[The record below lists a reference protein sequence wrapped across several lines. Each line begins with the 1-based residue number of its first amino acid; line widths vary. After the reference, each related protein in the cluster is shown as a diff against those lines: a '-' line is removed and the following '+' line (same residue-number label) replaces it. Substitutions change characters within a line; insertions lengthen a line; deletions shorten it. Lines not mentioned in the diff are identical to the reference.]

1 MVKRKS
7 LDDTDP
13 ECGKGIPF
21 PIQTFLWRQT
31 SAFLRPKLG
40 KQYEASCVSFE
51 RVLVENK
58 LHGLSPALSEAIQSI
73 SRWELVQAAL
83 PHVLHC
89 TAILLSNRNKLGHQD
104 KLGVAETKLLHTL
117 HWMLLEA
124 AQECNHEPS
133 LGHGWSGGSSSS
145 AFLQPLGMGNQ
156 GSPPGRVGQSC
167 PGSGTGSGSG
177 VPRRSGSL
185 EEDEHARNKLFHKS
199 MATVELFVFL
209 FAPLIHRIKESDLT
223 FRLASGLV
231 LWQPMW
237 EHRQPDV
244 PAFSAL
250 IKPVRNIVT
259 AKRNSPVNN
268 QCSPCG
274 SSNQGQMGF
283 QVVCETAQS
292 DSSSPGA
299 GEQSCRRGNSVERG
313 GPSRPQAPPHDKG
326 VSKKKTSAPVGIPFS
341 LAQRAR
347 YATYF
352 DVAVLRCLLQP
363 HWTEEGVHW
372 ALMFYLQRLRQI
384 LEERPERPPE
394 PLIPPLPR
402 PRSSSMV
409 AATPSLVNTHK
420 TQDMSLKSN
429 EEAKSL
435 SSETFSKVSMTNLR
449 RPAVPDLSSDLGMNL
464 FKKFKNRREDRE
476 RKGSI
481 PFHHTGKKR
490 QRRMGVPF
498 LLHDDHLDV
507 SPTRSTFS
515 FGSFSGVGDDRRALE
530 RGGWQ
535 ATIMGKF
542 TRRGS
547 SDTAADADSLS
558 VKHSHS
564 HHSLLRDLP
573 DHSNSHSDNTVHAK
587 GDVRSQ
593 ISTITMATFNT
604 TVASFNVGYADF
616 FTEHMKKLCNPVSIP
631 EIPTEPLACANL
643 PRSFTDSCIN
653 YSCLEEGDSIEGTN
667 NFILKNGM
675 LDLTAILRALYA
687 VLTHDI
693 SSRICDVSLNIIDC
707 LLQLGVVPGMGK
719 KLTKP
724 KDKENDEM
732 RLPKEG
738 ANQSLGGAQGGV
750 SGGCMG
756 AAPGGGGGDG
766 GGGSG
771 GSGGGSGGSGGGSRD
786 DVTENK
792 KKDGKDDGSLLSTHR
807 LALTMLIKIVK
818 SLGCAYGCG
827 EGHRGLSGDR
837 LRMQAQNCL
846 TNLYKLDKVQ
856 FRQTMRDYVNK
867 DSLNNIV
874 DFLHALLGFCMEPV
888 TDKYGSAGERSR
900 REKKRNLDKAGF
912 GNNFTTGDN
921 KSLAQNMEAVVVGC
935 MFKSLITRCASTTHE
950 LHSPENLGLYCDI
963 RQLVQFIKES
973 HGNVFRRVAL
983 SALLD
988 SAEKLATAKKPE
1000 EKEEIVII
1008 KQTMPRRSE
1017 VGVSGEKGAQPS
1029 TAADECRSCISSRPP
1044 QTPEHDDQIP
1054 GALLGRKDFWRKMFK
1069 SQSAA
1074 SDTSSQSEQDTS
1086 ECTTAHSGTTTDRRS
1101 RSRSRRIS
1109 LRKKLKLPI
1118 GNWLKRSSL
1127 SGLTDGVEDLLDIS
1141 SVDRLSFIRQSS
1153 KVKFTSNVKLSEVG
1167 GVEYG
1172 RDEEENFFK
1181 RLGKWRSGRRNPSKL
1196 HHTEE
1201 KDGPQGFQERLA
1213 ASQEAMKNK
1222 NVVNLGA
1229 IRQGM
1234 KRFQFLLN
1242 CCEPGTIPDAS
1253 ILAAALDLEAPVVA
1267 RASLFLECA
1276 RFVHRCNRGNWPEW
1290 MKGHHVNITKRGLSR
1305 GRSPIVGNKRN
1316 QKLQWNAAK
1325 HFCQW
1330 GDAIGTRLSELC
1342 HSDSE
1347 SPANIL
1353 GFIYDEETKRRMRK
1367 EDEEED
1373 FLDDNTVNPT
1383 KCGCPF
1389 ALKMAA
1395 CQLLLEITTFLRETF
1410 PCLPRPRTEPQVDLD
1425 SGRLRLNPELGRH
1438 RYERK
1443 ISFAGILDDED
1454 GHDSLNSSSHTLKSD
1469 TPSDEKKVQ
1478 EPLAPIRKIRIGGS
1492 RLLQIKGARS
1502 FKVKKGGSLSS
1513 IRRAGSLKSTKMPR
1527 QDSESE
1533 NDEGLL
1539 SQSRDTVTDIG
1550 SPWSTS
1556 EPSIEPEGS
1565 GGTGGPE
1572 DNYHRNMSWLHI
1584 MILLCNQQSFICTH
1598 VEFCHPRCYQHHSR
1612 SCARLVRAVKL
1623 LYGETVDSLREDRAG
1638 NVSGR
1643 AKRNKECSDKSS
1655 LRTPSMKRRPTDSNA
1670 DGKKDT
1676 GMLKYIRNQVMS
1688 LAPAPLS
1695 LLIKAAPILTEDMYG
1710 DVQPAAWEL
1719 LLSVDEHMAAA
1730 AAAMFLLCA
1739 VKVPDAVTEMMMAEF
1754 QHAEASQRINSVFK
1768 FYTLWRFRYQV
1779 WPRMEEGAQ
1788 QIFKIPPPS
1797 INFTLPSPILGMPCV
1812 PMFDP
1817 PWVPSNTGSV
1827 QDPINEDNSKSF
1839 SARAVSRSHQR
1850 AEHILKNLQQEEEKR
1865 RLGRE
1870 ASIITAIPVAQ
1881 EACYEPTCGPPPEQE
1896 EEEEAVNLASRRMS
1910 VTPSCASSN
1919 SHRNYS
1925 FRRGSVWSV
1934 RSVASAEDEENATEH
1949 TPTHHMLQP
1958 PQAVFPAC
1966 ICAAVLPIVHLMEDG
1981 EVREDGV
1988 AVSAVA
1994 QQILWNCLI
2003 EDPALVLRHFL
2014 EKLTVSNRQD
2024 ELMYMLRK
2032 LLMNIGDLPAQTSH
2046 ILFNYLV
2053 GLIMYFVRTPCEWG
2067 MDAISATLTF
2077 LWEVVGYVEGLF
2089 FKDLKQTMKKEQCE
2103 VKLLVTASMPGTKTL
2118 VVHGQNECDIPT
2130 QLPVHEDTQFE
2141 ALLKECLEFFN
2152 IPEARSAHYFLMDKR
2167 WNLIHYS
2174 KTFVRDIYPFRRSVS
2189 PQLNLVHMLPEKG
2202 QELIQKQVFS
2212 RKLEE
2217 VGRVLFLISLTQNM
2231 PAVHKQSH
2239 VSLLQ
2244 EDLLRLP
2251 SFPRT
2256 AIDGEFSLFSEP
2268 QGKELFGLDT
2278 LHKVLW
2284 IKLLEEMFLGMP
2296 SEYPWGDEIMLFLN
2310 VFNGALLLHPED
2322 SSLLRQYTATAIN
2335 TAVHFNHLFSLS
2347 GYQWI
2352 LPTMLQA
2359 YADYESNPLLRQ
2371 GIEFCCRQF
2380 YILHRKPFIL
2390 QLFASVAP
2398 LLEFTTSTSTG
2409 LSKGVSAQCLF
2420 DLLVSLEGETLDA
2433 LDALELVKA
2442 EKPLRSLDFCYGN
2455 EDLAFSITESIKLC
2469 VTVVAYAPESFRSL
2483 QMLMVLEAL
2492 VPCFLQKLKSNTM
2505 TMESASAARDEIAAI
2520 AALATSLQALLYS
2533 SETLTRPMTA
2543 PQLSRCDQGHK
2554 GATTANHAMSGG
2566 PNTSR
2571 LVSNIR
2577 DNLHLLEEGQGMP
2590 REELDERIAREEFRR
2605 PRESLL
2611 NICTEFYKHC
2621 GPRLKILQNVAGE
2634 PRVTALELLDIK
2646 SHMRL
2651 AEIAHALLKLAP
2663 YDTLTMES
2671 RGLRRYITEMLPITD
2686 WSAETV
2692 RPALILILKRLDRM
2706 FNKIHKMPT
2715 LRCARPQA
2723 LCTRSVAALR
2733 ALYSFTTVPLLW
2745 RNSGVKS
2752 SSCLPV
2758 SSLAGHATPWGV
2770 SLFLSPVSA
2779 AASLGMCAPAC
2790 VCPSDLDVVCLRR
2803 TAKVVRLLLLALLI
2817 DVFVSSS
2824 VSAFTRQPII
2834 SFLPHL
2840 RSLINVCVN
2849 LVMGVVGPSSVADG
2863 LPLLHLS
2870 PYLSPPLPFSTA
2882 VVRLVAL
2889 QIQAL
2894 KDDFPLSHVISPFTN
2909 QERREGMLLNLL
2921 IPFVLTVGSGSKG
2934 QSPGT
2939 QDSPHLEQPE
2949 HVQDQELHAGCLPAH
2964 CSTPG
2969 DQGKDLRREGLAES
2983 TSQAAYLALKV
2994 VLVCFERQLGNQW
3007 YRLSLQ
3013 VKEMALRKVGG
3024 LAFWDF
3030 IDFIVRT
3037 RIPIFVL
3044 LRPYI
3049 QCKLLTQP
3057 ADSQEEITARHHIAD
3072 QLERRFIPRPLCKS
3086 SLFAEFN
3093 NELKILKEA
3102 VHSGSAYQGKTS
3114 ISTVGTSTSAYRLSL
3129 ATMSRSNTG
3138 TGTVWE
3144 QESQPSRQPSQ
3155 DTLSR
3160 TDEDE
3165 EPEQEENDSISI
3177 PSVVSEHEAF
3187 LPRIISQRRFSSYAT
3202 GNASAQ
3208 SEPGTRSTMLPS
3220 QSEPNVLDES
3230 QGLEE
3235 GNLSRVASVQ
3245 SEPGQQNLLLQPP
3258 LGRNRGLRQLRR
3270 PLLSIPKNEPRGAGR
3285 SGARLSATRR
3295 SIQPKNKILAT
3306 HGGDQKR
3313 VVTFTETQQEAQTK
3327 PPVPAGADAQPE
3339 VRKASPAPPSTPPAS
3354 SGASFSATVKADLHS
3369 PSRKQLSISTE
3380 SKEKREQWSLRS
3392 SLSPRGSISRGS
3404 TPTPPSRSCS
3414 PVPPPHPISRTCSP
3428 LPPPPLPI
3436 LGIHPCANF
3445 PQQGASSCSTP
3456 ESPEDLDTTALLGRN
3471 TDTLLHISEDNGGT
3485 ENPLLVPLLVPLLSP
3500 RHSPALP
3507 SRRSPLPL
3515 SPVDLDLDE
3524 SHV

>member
-7 LDDTDP
+7 LDDGDQ
-13 ECGKGIPF
+13 ESCGGIPF

-58 LHGLSPALSEAIQSI
+58 LHGLSPALTEAIQSI
-73 SRWELVQAAL
+73 MRWELVQAAL

-124 AQECNHEPS
+124 AQECHQD
-133 LGHGWSGGSSSS
+133 LGHGWSGGGSSGSSS
-145 AFLQPLGMGNQ
+145 AFFQPLSNQ
-156 GSPPGRVGQSC
+156 IHLERNGSTP
-167 PGSGTGSGSG
+167 
-177 VPRRSGSL
+177 
-185 EEDEHARNKLFHKS
+185 EENEYARAKLYHKN

-209 FAPLIHRIKESDLT
+209 FAPLVNRIKESDLT

-231 LWQPMW
+231 IWQPMW

-244 PAFSAL
+244 PAFSSL
-250 IKPVRNIVT
+250 IKATRNIVT
-259 AKRNSPVNN
+259 AKRNSTVNN
-268 QCSPCG
+268 QCNLCAPG
-274 SSNQGQMGF
+274 NPYPT
-283 QVVCETAQS
+283 VVGESAQS
-292 DSSSPGA
+292 DSSSTSVKA
-299 GEQSCRRGNSVERG
+299 QSCRRGNSVERG
-313 GPSRPQAPPHDKG
+313 GTSQQQCDRGITQ
-326 VSKKKTSAPVGIPFS
+326 KKLSAPDAISVC
-341 LAQRAR
+341 QRAR

-363 HWTEEGVHW
+363 HWTEEGMHW
-372 ALMFYLQRLRQI
+372 ALIFYLQRLRQI
-384 LEERPERPPE
+384 LQEKPERPPE
-394 PLIPPLPR
+394 PPTAPLPR

-420 TQDMSLKSN
+420 TQDMTLKCN
-429 EEAKSL
+429 EEGRSL
-435 SSETFSKVSMTNLR
+435 SSETFSKISITNLR
-449 RPAVPDLSSDLGMNL
+449 RQAIPDLSTDISMNI

-498 LLHDDHLDV
+498 LMHEDHLDV

-515 FGSFSGVGDDRRALE
+515 FGSFSGLGDERRPLE
-530 RGGWQ
+530 RGGWP
-535 ATIMGKF
+535 TSIMGKL

-547 SDTAADADSLS
+547 TDMTGDVDSLG

-564 HHSLLRDLP
+564 HHNLP
-573 DHSNSHSDNTVHAK
+573 DHSNSHSENTIK
-587 GDVRSQ
+587 EGVRSQ

-604 TVASFNVGYADF
+604 TVASFNVGYTDF
-616 FTEHMKKLCNPVSIP
+616 FTEHIKKLCNPNPIP
-631 EIPTEPLACANL
+631 EIPCEPLACSNL
-643 PRSFTDSCIN
+643 PRSLTDSCIN
-653 YSCLEEGDSIEGTN
+653 YSCLEERDSIEGTN

-675 LDLTAILRALYA
+675 LDLSAVLRAVYA

-693 SSRICDVSLNIIDC
+693 SSRICDVALNIIEC
-707 LLQLGVVPGMGK
+707 LLQLGVVPSLSK
-719 KLTKP
+719 KVAKQE
-724 KDKENDEM
+724 DKVKEAD
-732 RLPKEG
+732 LSKEG
-738 ANQSLGGAQGGV
+738 ASQSVGGAHGGV
-750 SGGCMG
+750 AGGTGAVPSGGSG
-756 AAPGGGGGDG
+756 DGDGGGDG
-766 GGGSG
+766 GGGGGGGGGES
-771 GSGGGSGGSGGGSRD
+771 GSGSKND
-786 DVTENK
+786 IKINK
-792 KKDGKDDGSLLSTHR
+792 GNKDEDSISTHK

-837 LRMQAQNCL
+837 LRMQAQNCM
-846 TNLYKLDKVQ
+846 TSLYKLDKVQ
-856 FRQTMRDYVNK
+856 FRQTMKEYVNK

-874 DFLHALLGFCMEPV
+874 DFLHALLGFCMEPI

-900 REKKRNLDKAGF
+900 RANKRNFDKAGF
-912 GNNFTTGDN
+912 GNNFATGGD

-988 SAEKLATAKKPE
+988 SAEKLNATKKTE
-1000 EKEEIVII
+1000 DKEETRATGQ
-1008 KQTMPRRSE
+1008 KSE
-1017 VGVSGEKGAQPS
+1017 E
-1029 TAADECRSCISSRPP
+1029 
-1044 QTPEHDDQIP
+1044 QIP

-1118 GNWLKRSSL
+1118 ACRRTVRLPFTLSVLRNWLKRSSL
-1127 SGLTDGVEDLLDIS
+1127 SGLADGVEDLLDIS

-1153 KVKFTSNVKLSEVG
+1153 KVKFTSAVKLSEG
-1167 GVEYG
+1167 SATEYG
-1172 RDEEENFFK
+1172 REEEENFFK

-1201 KDGPQGFQERLA
+1201 KDGCHGFPERLA
-1213 ASQEAMKNK
+1213 SNQEAMKNK
-1222 NVVNLGA
+1222 NIVNLGA

-1305 GRSPIVGNKRN
+1305 GRSPIAGNKRN
-1316 QKLQWNAAK
+1316 NKLQWNAAK
-1325 HFCQW
+1325 YFYQW

-1353 GFIYDEETKRRMRK
+1353 GFIYDEESKRRARK

-1373 FLDDNTVNPT
+1373 FLDDSTVNPT
-1383 KCGCPF
+1383 KCSCPF
-1389 ALKMAA
+1389 ALKMSA

-1410 PCLPRPRTEPQVDLD
+1410 PCLPRPRTEPLVDLD
-1425 SGRLRLNPELGRH
+1425 SCRMRLDPELGRH

-1469 TPSDEKKVQ
+1469 TTCDEKKSFQ

-1513 IRRAGSLKSTKMPR
+1513 IRRAGSLKSTKMSR

-1533 NDEGLL
+1533 NDAESDRLL

-1550 SPWSTS
+1550 SPWSAS
-1556 EPSIEPEGS
+1556 EPSIEPEGPGSTS
-1565 GGTGGPE
+1565 GV
-1572 DNYHRNMSWLHI
+1572 DDYHRNMSWLHI

-1598 VEFCHPRCYQHHSR
+1598 VDFCHPRCYQRHSR
-1612 SCARLVRAVKL
+1612 SCTRLVRAIKL
-1623 LYGETVDSLREDRAG
+1623 LYGETVDSLKE
-1638 NVSGR
+1638 NSSSTTFSNR
-1643 AKRNKECSDKSS
+1643 AKKSKECSDKSC

-1670 DGKKDT
+1670 EGKKDT
-1676 GMLKYIRNQVMS
+1676 GMLKYIRTQVMS
-1688 LAPAPLS
+1688 LSPAPLS

-1710 DVQPAAWEL
+1710 DIQPAAWEL

-1754 QHAEASQRINSVFK
+1754 HHQESSQRINSVLK
-1768 FYTLWRFRYQV
+1768 FYTVWRFRYQV

-1817 PWVPSNTGSV
+1817 PWVPVNTGTVTDAIS
-1827 QDPINEDNSKSF
+1827 EDQSKSF

-1850 AEHILKNLQQEEEKR
+1850 AEHILKNMQQEDEKR

-1870 ASIITAIPVAQ
+1870 ASIITAIPIAQ
-1881 EACYEPTCGPPPEQE
+1881 EACYEPTCSPPPEQE
-1896 EEEEAVNLASRRMS
+1896 EEEDVLNLASRRLS
-1910 VTPSCASSN
+1910 VSPSCASSN

-1925 FRRGSVWSV
+1925 FRRGSMWSV
-1934 RSVASAEDEENATEH
+1934 RSAVSAEDDENTTEH

-1981 EVREDGV
+1981 DIREDGV

-1994 QQILWNCLI
+1994 QQVLWNCLI

-2032 LLMNIGDLPAQTSH
+2032 LLLNIGDLPAQTSH

-2152 IPEARSAHYFLMDKR
+2152 IPEARSANYFLMDKR
-2167 WNLIHYS
+2167 WNLIHYA
-2174 KTFVRDIYPFRRSVS
+2174 KTYVRDIYPFRRSVS
-2189 PQLNLVHMLPEKG
+2189 PQLNLVYMEPDKG

-2217 VGRVLFLISLTQNM
+2217 VGRVLFLISLTQRM
-2231 PAVHKQSH
+2231 PAMHKQSH

-2256 AIDGEFSLFSEP
+2256 AIDAEFTLFNEP
-2268 QGKELFGLDT
+2268 LGKELFGMDT

-2322 SSLLRQYTATAIN
+2322 TALLRQYTATAIN

-2352 LPTMLQA
+2352 LPTMLQT
-2359 YADYESNPLLRQ
+2359 YADYESNPLLRR

-2398 LLEFTTSTSTG
+2398 LLEFTTCTSTG

-2420 DLLVSLEGETLDA
+2420 DLLVSLEGETADS

-2455 EDLAFSITESIKLC
+2455 EDLAFSISESIKLC

-2492 VPCFLQKLKSNTM
+2492 VPCYLQKLKSNSQAL
-2505 TMESASAARDEIAAI
+2505 ESASVARDEIAAI

-2533 SETLTRPMTA
+2533 VETLTRPMTA
-2543 PQLSRCDQGHK
+2543 PQMSRCDQGHK
-2554 GATTANHAMSGG
+2554 GGTTANHTMSGG
-2566 PNTSR
+2566 ANT
-2571 LVSNIR
+2571 R

-2651 AEIAHALLKLAP
+2651 AEIAHSLLKLAP

-2671 RGLRRYITEMLPITD
+2671 RGLRRYVTEMLPITD
-2686 WSAETV
+2686 WSSEAV

-2723 LCTRSVAALR
+2723 LYSRRQVEWEAA
-2733 ALYSFTTVPLLW
+2733 
-2745 RNSGVKS
+2745 
-2752 SSCLPV
+2752 
-2758 SSLAGHATPWGV
+2758 SSLIEGI
-2770 SLFLSPVSA
+2770 
-2779 AASLGMCAPAC
+2779 
-2790 VCPSDLDVVCLRR
+2790 CL
-2803 TAKVVRLLLLALLI
+2803 TLH
-2817 DVFVSSS
+2817 
-2824 VSAFTRQPII
+2824 RQPII

-2882 VVRLVAL
+2882 VVRLVAM

-2894 KDDFPLSHVISPFTN
+2894 KDDFPLSQVISPFTN

-2921 IPFVLTVGSGSKG
+2921 IPFVLTVGSGSK
-2934 QSPGT
+2934 
-2939 QDSPHLEQPE
+2939 DSPQIEQAEVFLLLQTVINILLPPRIISTSRSKNF
-2949 HVQDQELHAGCLPAH
+2949 VLDASPAH

-2969 DQGKDLRREGLAES
+2969 DAGKDLRREGLAES

-3044 LRPYI
+3044 LRPFI

-3057 ADSQEEITARHHIAD
+3057 AESQEEITARHHIAD
-3072 QLERRFIPRPLCKS
+3072 QLERRFIPRSLCKS

-3144 QESQPSRQPSQ
+3144 QDSQPSRQPSQ

-3165 EPEQEENDSISI
+3165 EENDSISI

-3187 LPRIISQRRFSSYAT
+3187 LPSLITQRRFSSHAT
-3202 GNASAQ
+3202 GSASGQ
-3208 SEPGTRSTMLPS
+3208 PEPGLSTMLPS
-3220 QSEPNVLDES
+3220 HSEPNVLDES
-3230 QGLEE
+3230 GGMLEE
-3235 GNLSRVASVQ
+3235 GTLSRVASVQ
-3245 SEPGQQNLLLQPP
+3245 SEPGHHNLLLQPP
-3258 LGRNRGLRQLRR
+3258 LGRKRGLRQLRR
-3270 PLLSIPKNEPRGAGR
+3270 PLLTIPRMQDECRGR
-3285 SGARLSATRR
+3285 QGARLSTTRR
-3295 SIQPKNKILAT
+3295 SIQPKNKAADRA
-3306 HGGDQKR
+3306 HNDQKR
-3313 VVTFTETQQEAQTK
+3313 SVTFTESQEASGKSPSTTPTASSALLGATGARRPSHSPTPSLPSETPSPSIRAEQHL
-3327 PPVPAGADAQPE
+3327 PAHPQ
-3339 VRKASPAPPSTPPAS
+3339 ASPVA
-3354 SGASFSATVKADLHS
+3354 
-3369 PSRKQLSISTE
+3369 E
-3380 SKEKREQWSLRS
+3380 KEKQDKSSTRS
-3392 SLSPRGSISRGS
+3392 SLSPTPSS
-3404 TPTPPSRSCS
+3404 TPASRSCS
-3414 PVPPPHPISRTCSP
+3414 P
-3428 LPPPPLPI
+3428 LPSS
-3436 LGIHPCANF
+3436 F
-3445 PQQGASSCSTP
+3445 PMLSTP
-3456 ESPEDLDTTALLGRN
+3456 VRLNPAQIRESPEDEETSGLLEN
-3471 TDTLLHISEDNGGT
+3471 TDTSLHPTEEQGT
-3485 ENPLLVPLLVPLLSP
+3485 ENPLLTSLLIPHSLS
-3500 RHSPALP
+3500 H
-3507 SRRSPLPL
+3507 LPL

>member
-7 LDDTDP
+7 SEGHDQESGRGVPL
-13 ECGKGIPF
+13 

-89 TAILLSNRNKLGHQD
+89 TATLLSNRNKLGHQD

-124 AQECNHEPS
+124 PQDCSNDRF
-133 LGHGWSGGSSSS
+133 GGGGGGGGDRASSWRGSSS
-145 AFLQPLGMGNQ
+145 AFIHQIENQ
-156 GSPPGRVGQSC
+156 GSPGH
-167 PGSGTGSGSG
+167 
-177 VPRRSGSL
+177 PRRDSTN
-185 EEDEHARNKLFHKS
+185 EEEENNRRKFFQNS

-209 FAPLIHRIKESDLT
+209 FAPLVHRIKESDLT

-231 LWQPMW
+231 IWQPMW
-237 EHRQPDV
+237 EHRQPEV
-244 PAFSAL
+244 SAFTAL
-250 IKPVRNIVT
+250 VKPIRNIIT
-259 AKRNSPVNN
+259 AKRSSPMKN
-268 QCSPCG
+268 QTLTCESPNVDAG
-274 SSNQGQMGF
+274 RTEGL
-283 QVVCETAQS
+283 QVVCETPQADAVPPRPAFS
-292 DSSSPGA
+292 G
-299 GEQSCRRGNSVERG
+299 CHRGNSIDGSVSSQASQEK
-313 GPSRPQAPPHDKG
+313 GPPYPRVSLVIPPCQK
-326 VSKKKTSAPVGIPFS
+326 S
-341 LAQRAR
+341 R

-363 HWTEEGVHW
+363 HWSEEGTQW
-372 ALMFYLQRLRQI
+372 SLMYYLQRLRHM
-384 LEERPERPPE
+384 LEERPEKSPE
-394 PLIPPLPR
+394 PEVPLLPR

-409 AATPSLVNTHK
+409 AAAPSLVNTHK
-420 TQDMSLKSN
+420 TQDLTMKCN
-429 EEAKSL
+429 EEEKSL
-435 SSETFSKVSMTNLR
+435 STEAFAKVSLTNLR
-449 RPAVPDLSSDLGMNL
+449 RPAVPDLSSDLGMNI
-464 FKKFKNRREDRE
+464 FKKFKSRKEDRE

-481 PFHHTGKKR
+481 PYHHTGKKR

-498 LLHDDHLDV
+498 LLHEDHLDV

-515 FGSFSGVGDDRRALE
+515 FGSFSGIGEDRRGIE

-535 ATIMGKF
+535 TTILGRF

-547 SDTAADADSLS
+547 SDTATEMESLS
-558 VKHSHS
+558 ARHSHS
-564 HHSLLRDLP
+564 HHTLVTDLP
-573 DHSNSHSDNTVHAK
+573 DHSNSH
-587 GDVRSQ
+587 VRSQ
-593 ISTITMATFNT
+593 ISTITVATFNT
-604 TVASFNVGYADF
+604 TLASFNVGYADF
-616 FTEHMKKLCNPVSIP
+616 FSEHMRKLCNQVPIP
-631 EIPTEPLACANL
+631 EMPHEPLACANL
-643 PRSFTDSCIN
+643 PRSLTDSCIN
-653 YSCLEEGDSIEGTN
+653 YSCLEDTDHIDGTS
-667 NFILKNGM
+667 NFVHKNGM
-675 LDLTAILRALYA
+675 LDLSVVLKA
-687 VLTHDI
+687 VFLVLNHDI
-693 SSRICDVSLNIIDC
+693 SSRICDVALNIVEC
-707 LLQLGVVPGMGK
+707 LLQLGVVPCVEK
-719 KLTKP
+719 IRRKS
-724 KDKENDEM
+724 DNKENEPSEKRQSETSFQLKGALSSSTSGFGVAPASAAGDGGGE
-732 RLPKEG
+732 EG
-738 ANQSLGGAQGGV
+738 GGE
-750 SGGCMG
+750 SGGG
-756 AAPGGGGGDG
+756 DGGGGDG
-766 GGGSG
+766 GGE
-771 GSGGGSGGSGGGSRD
+771 GGGRPYEKND
-786 DVTENK
+786 K
-792 KKDGKDDGSLLSTHR
+792 KEDKEESTPASTHR

-837 LRMQAQNCL
+837 LRHQAQNCL
-846 TNLYKLDKVQ
+846 TKLYKLDKMQ

-867 DSLNNIV
+867 DSLNNVV

-888 TDKYGSAGERSR
+888 TD
-900 REKKRNLDKAGF
+900 NKAGF
-912 GNNFTTGDN
+912 GNNFTTVDN
-921 KSLAQNMEAVVVGC
+921 KSTAQSVEGIIVSA

-963 RQLVQFIKES
+963 RQLVQFIKEA

-988 SAEKLATAKKPE
+988 SAEKLIPGRRAEETAEQEPKPSGS
-1000 EKEEIVII
+1000 K
-1008 KQTMPRRSE
+1008 RSE
-1017 VGVSGEKGAQPS
+1017 VGSVVIDKGQPS
-1029 TAADECRSCISSRPP
+1029 SAPDECRSYISSRPM
-1044 QTPEHDDQIP
+1044 QTPEHDEQMQ
-1054 GALLGRKDFWRKMFK
+1054 GAALGRKDFWRKMFK

-1086 ECTTAHSGTTTDRRS
+1086 ECTTAHSGATTERRS

-1109 LRKKLKLPI
+1109 LRKKLKLPL

-1127 SGLTDGVEDLLDIS
+1127 SGLADGVEDLLDIS

-1153 KVKFTSNVKLSEVG
+1153 KVKFTSAVKLSEG
-1167 GVEYG
+1167 GPGSGLENG

-1181 RLGKWRSGRRNPSKL
+1181 RLGKWRTCRRHPSKL

-1201 KDGPQGFQERLA
+1201 KDGCQTYDDHLASNQEG
-1213 ASQEAMKNK
+1213 SKSK

-1267 RASLFLECA
+1267 RAALFLECA

-1290 MKGHHVNITKRGLSR
+1290 MKGHHVNITKKGLSR

-1325 HFCQW
+1325 LFYQW
-1330 GDAIGTRLSELC
+1330 GDAIGIRLNELC
-1342 HSDSE
+1342 HSESE
-1347 SPANIL
+1347 SPANLL
-1353 GFIYDEETKRRMRK
+1353 GLIYDEETKRRLRK

-1373 FLDDNTVNPT
+1373 FLDDSKETPFTTRTPACTVNPT
-1383 KCGCPF
+1383 KCCCPF

-1410 PCLPRPRTEPQVDLD
+1410 PYMPRPRTEPLVDLE
-1425 SGRLRLNPELGRH
+1425 SCRLRLDPEMDRH

-1443 ISFAGILDDED
+1443 ISFAGVLDENED
-1454 GHDSLNSSSHTLKSD
+1454 SKDSLHSSSHTLKSD
-1469 TPSDEKKVQ
+1469 TGCEEKK
-1478 EPLAPIRKIRIGGS
+1478 E
-1492 RLLQIKGARS
+1492 
-1502 FKVKKGGSLSS
+1502 
-1513 IRRAGSLKSTKMPR
+1513 
-1527 QDSESE
+1527 
-1533 NDEGLL
+1533 
-1539 SQSRDTVTDIG
+1539 G
-1550 SPWSTS
+1550 SPWSAS
-1556 EPSIEPEGS
+1556 EPSIEPEVLS
-1565 GGTGGPE
+1565 STGTE
-1572 DNYHRNMSWLHI
+1572 ENYHRNMSWLHV

-1598 VEFCHPRCYQHHSR
+1598 IDYCHPHCYLHHSR
-1612 SCARLVRAVKL
+1612 SCARLVRAIKL
-1623 LYGETVDSLREDRAG
+1623 LYGDTVDSLKENNLVN
-1638 NVSGR
+1638 NVARS
-1643 AKRNKECSDKSS
+1643 KKQKECSDKSC
-1655 LRTPSMKRRPTDSNA
+1655 LRTPSLKKRVTDSNLE
-1670 DGKKDT
+1670 GKKDS
-1676 GMLKYIRNQVMS
+1676 GMLKYIRHQVMS
-1688 LAPAPLS
+1688 LSPAPLS
-1695 LLIKAAPILTEDMYG
+1695 LLIKAAPILTEEMYG
-1710 DVQPAAWEL
+1710 DIQPAAWEL
-1719 LLSVDEHMAAA
+1719 LLSMDEHMAGA

-1739 VKVPDAVTEMMMAEF
+1739 VKVPEAVSDMLMSEF
-1754 QHAEASQRINSVFK
+1754 HHPEAVQRLNAILK
-1768 FYTLWRFRYQV
+1768 FHTLWRFRYQV

-1797 INFTLPSPILGMPCV
+1797 INFTLPSPVLGMPSV

-1817 PWVPSNTGSV
+1817 PWVPQCSGSV
-1827 QDPINEDNSKSF
+1827 QDPINEDQSKSF

-1850 AEHILKNLQQEEEKR
+1850 AEHILKNLQQEEEKK

-1870 ASIITAIPVAQ
+1870 ASLITAIPITQ
-1881 EACYEPTCGPPPEQE
+1881 EACYEPSCSPSVEQE
-1896 EEEEAVNLASRRMS
+1896 EEVEEVANLASRRLS
-1910 VTPSCASSN
+1910 VSPSCTSST

-1934 RSVASAEDEENATEH
+1934 RSAVSAEDEEHTTEH
-1949 TPTHHMLQP
+1949 TPNHHVPQP

-1994 QQILWNCLI
+1994 QQVLWNCLI
-2003 EDPALVLRHFL
+2003 EDPSTVLRHFL
-2014 EKLTVSNRQD
+2014 EKLTISNRQD

-2032 LLMNIGDLPAQTSH
+2032 LLLNIGDFPAQTSH

-2152 IPEARSAHYFLMDKR
+2152 ISESQSSNYFLMDKR
-2167 WNLIHYS
+2167 WNLIHYN
-2174 KTFVRDIYPFRRSVS
+2174 KTYVRDIYPFRRSVS
-2189 PQLNLVHMLPEKG
+2189 PQLNLVHMNPERG
-2202 QELIQKQVFS
+2202 QELIQKQVFT

-2217 VGRVLFLISLTQNM
+2217 VGRVLFLISLTQKI
-2231 PAVHKQSH
+2231 PVAHKQSH

-2251 SFPRT
+2251 SFPRS
-2256 AIDGEFSLFSEP
+2256 AIDAEFSLFSDP
-2268 QGKELFGLDT
+2268 QAGKELFGLDT
-2278 LHKVLW
+2278 LQKSLW

-2296 SEYPWGDEIMLFLN
+2296 SEFPWGDEIMLFLN
-2310 VFNGALLLHPED
+2310 VFNGALILHPED
-2322 SSLLRQYTATAIN
+2322 SALLRQYAATVIN

-2352 LPTMLQA
+2352 LPTMLQV
-2359 YADYESNPLLRQ
+2359 YADYESNPQLRQ
-2371 GIEFCCRQF
+2371 AIEFACRQF
-2380 YILHRKPFIL
+2380 YILHRKPFVL

-2398 LLEFTTSTSTG
+2398 LLEFPDATNNAP
-2409 LSKGVSAQCLF
+2409 SKGVSAQCLF
-2420 DLLVSLEGETLDA
+2420 DLLQSLEGDTPDNLDI
-2433 LDALELVKA
+2433 LELVKA
-2442 EKPLRSLDFCYGN
+2442 EKPLKSLDFCYGN
-2455 EDLAFSITESIKLC
+2455 EDLTFSISEAIKLC

-2492 VPCFLQKLKSNTM
+2492 VPCYLQRLKRQTSQVETV
-2505 TMESASAARDEIAAI
+2505 TAAREEIAAT

-2533 SETLTRPMTA
+2533 VEVLTRPMTA
-2543 PQLSRCDQGHK
+2543 PQMSRCDQGHK
-2554 GATTANHAMSGG
+2554 GTTTANHTMSSGT
-2566 PNTSR
+2566 NTR
-2571 LVSNIR
+2571 YPDQGAKLHFIR
-2577 DNLHLLEEGQGMP
+2577 ENLHLLEEGQGIQ

-2621 GPRLKILQNVAGE
+2621 GPRLKILQNLAGE
-2634 PRVTALELLDIK
+2634 PRVTSLELLDVK

-2651 AEIAHALLKLAP
+2651 AEIAHSLLKLAP
-2663 YDTLTMES
+2663 YDTQTMES
-2671 RGLRRYITEMLPITD
+2671 RGLRRYIMEMLPITD
-2686 WSAETV
+2686 WTAEAV

-2715 LRCARPQA
+2715 LRRQVEWEPA
-2723 LCTRSVAALR
+2723 
-2733 ALYSFTTVPLLW
+2733 
-2745 RNSGVKS
+2745 
-2752 SSCLPV
+2752 
-2758 SSLAGHATPWGV
+2758 SSLIEG
-2770 SLFLSPVSA
+2770 
-2779 AASLGMCAPAC
+2779 
-2790 VCPSDLDVVCLRR
+2790 VCL
-2803 TAKVVRLLLLALLI
+2803 TLQ
-2817 DVFVSSS
+2817 
-2824 VSAFTRQPII
+2824 RQPII

-2894 KDDFPLSHVISPFTN
+2894 KEDFPLSHVISPFTN

-2921 IPFVLTVGSGSKG
+2921 IPFVLTVGSGSK
-2934 QSPGT
+2934 
-2939 QDSPHLEQPE
+2939 DSPWLEQPE
-2949 HVQDQELHAGCLPAH
+2949 VLLLLQTVINILLPPRIISTSRSKNFMLESSPAH

-2969 DQGKDLRREGLAES
+2969 DAGKDLRKEGLAES

-2994 VLVCFERQLGNQW
+2994 ILVCFERQLGSQW
-3007 YRLSLQ
+3007 YWLSLQ

-3024 LAFWDF
+3024 LALWDF

-3044 LRPYI
+3044 LRPFI
-3049 QCKLLTQP
+3049 QCKLLAQP
-3057 ADSQEEITARHHIAD
+3057 AENHEEMTARQHIAD

-3086 SLFAEFN
+3086 SLIAEFN

-3114 ISTVGTSTSAYRLSL
+3114 ISTAGTSTSAYRLSL

-3144 QESQPSRQPSQ
+3144 QDSEPSQQASQ

-3160 TDEDE
+3160 TDEED
-3165 EPEQEENDSISI
+3165 EENDSVSM
-3177 PSVVSEHEAF
+3177 PSVVSEQEAY
-3187 LPRIISQRRFSSYAT
+3187 LMGAIGRRRFSSHLSSM
-3202 GNASAQ
+3202 SAPQ
-3208 SEPGTRSTMLPS
+3208 AEVGMLPS
-3220 QSEPNVLDES
+3220 QSEPNVLDDS
-3230 QGLEE
+3230 QGLAAE
-3235 GNLSRVASVQ
+3235 GSLSRVASVQ
-3245 SEPGQQNLLLQPP
+3245 SEPGHHNLLLQQP
-3258 LGRNRGLRQLRR
+3258 LGRKRGLRQLRR
-3270 PLLSIPKNEPRGAGR
+3270 PLLSRQKTQTEPRSR
-3285 SGARLSATRR
+3285 HGARLSTTRR
-3295 SIQPKNKILAT
+3295 SIQPKAKPT
-3306 HGGDQKR
+3306 VDQKR
-3313 VVTFTETQQEAQTK
+3313 SVTFTEAKSEALTSKPDPAPIAAQQQSSKKSSPSDGSKQKAANRSTL
-3327 PPVPAGADAQPE
+3327 PP
-3339 VRKASPAPPSTPPAS
+3339 SPAV
-3354 SGASFSATVKADLHS
+3354 TVADLHS
-3369 PSRKQLSISTE
+3369 QVSSSQNVTASAEDKKKDE
-3380 SKEKREQWSLRS
+3380 NVEQK
-3392 SLSPRGSISRGS
+3392 PAPAHS
-3404 TPTPPSRSCS
+3404 TPPPTELSD
-3414 PVPPPHPISRTCSP
+3414 T
-3428 LPPPPLPI
+3428 
-3436 LGIHPCANF
+3436 
-3445 PQQGASSCSTP
+3445 
-3456 ESPEDLDTTALLGRN
+3456 EDFAGLETTSLLQHEDTV
-3471 TDTLLHISEDNGGT
+3471 LHISEDNGT
-3485 ENPLLVPLLVPLLSP
+3485 ENPLLSSQFSYTQVEVGQT
-3500 RHSPALP
+3500 
-3507 SRRSPLPL
+3507 
-3515 SPVDLDLDE
+3515 DIDLDE

>member
-1 MVKRKS
+1 
-7 LDDTDP
+7 
-13 ECGKGIPF
+13 
-21 PIQTFLWRQT
+21 
-31 SAFLRPKLG
+31 
-40 KQYEASCVSFE
+40 
-51 RVLVENK
+51 
-58 LHGLSPALSEAIQSI
+58 
-73 SRWELVQAAL
+73 
-83 PHVLHC
+83 
-89 TAILLSNRNKLGHQD
+89 
-104 KLGVAETKLLHTL
+104 VAETKLLHTL
-117 HWMLLEA
+117 HWMLLDA
-124 AQECNHEPS
+124 AQECNQEA
-133 LGHGWSGGSSSS
+133 LGNQGWSRGGSSS
-145 AFLQPLGMGNQ
+145 AFLQPLGNQ
-156 GSPPGRVGQSC
+156 GSSPGA
-167 PGSGTGSGSG
+167 PGLGSGSG
-177 VPRRSGSL
+177 PQNGSSLL
-185 EEDEHARNKLFHKS
+185 EDDESARAKLFHKS

-231 LWQPMW
+231 IWQPMW
-237 EHRQPDV
+237 EHRQPDI
-244 PAFSAL
+244 PAFTTL

-259 AKRNSPVNN
+259 VRPPSCLSYLSVYNP
-268 QCSPCG
+268 Q
-274 SSNQGQMGF
+274 GF
-283 QVVCETAQS
+283 QVVCEASLS
-292 DSSSPGA
+292 DSSSPAA
-299 GEQSCRRGNSVERG
+299 GEQSSQQDLIMMTPAGL
-313 GPSRPQAPPHDKG
+313 PA
-326 VSKKKTSAPVGIPFS
+326 S
-341 LAQRAR
+341 LAHRAR

-372 ALMFYLQRLRQI
+372 ALMYYLQRLRQI
-384 LEERPERPPE
+384 MEERPERNPE
-394 PLIPPLPR
+394 PLVTPLPR

-420 TQDMSLKSN
+420 TQDMSLKCN
-429 EEAKSL
+429 EEGKSL
-435 SSETFSKVSMTNLR
+435 STETFAKVSLTNLR
-449 RPAVPDLSSDLGMNL
+449 RQAVPDLSSDLGMNI

-481 PFHHTGKKR
+481 PFHHAGKKR

-515 FGSFSGVGDDRRALE
+515 FGSFSGLADERRALD

-547 SDTAADADSLS
+547 TDTAADADSLS
-558 VKHSHS
+558 AKHSHS
-564 HHSLLRDLP
+564 HHSLLRDMP
-573 DHSNSHSDNTVHAK
+573 DHSNSHSDNTVK
-587 GDVRSQ
+587 EVRSQ
-593 ISTITMATFNT
+593 ISTITMAAFNT

-616 FTEHMKKLCNPVSIP
+616 FTEHMKKLCNPSAAP
-631 EIPTEPLACANL
+631 EIPVEPLACTNL
-643 PRSFTDSCIN
+643 PRSLTDSCIN
-653 YSCLEEGDSIEGTN
+653 YSCLEEGENIEGTN
-667 NFILKNGM
+667 NFVLKNGM
-675 LDLTAILRALYA
+675 LDLTAVLRALYA
-687 VLTHDI
+687 VLAHDI
-693 SSRICDVSLNIIDC
+693 SSRICDVALNIIDC

-719 KLTKP
+719 KLSKP
-724 KDKENDEM
+724 DNKENQEARAKD
-732 RLPKEG
+732 PAG
-738 ANQSLGGAQGGV
+738 QSLAGGAQGG
-750 SGGCMG
+750 GPLPG
-756 AAPGGGGGDG
+756 AGGGGDG
-766 GGGSG
+766 GGGG
-771 GSGGGSGGSGGGSRD
+771 GSGGAQLCFLLHQEEEGSGF
-786 DVTENK
+786 
-792 KKDGKDDGSLLSTHR
+792 STHR
-807 LALTMLIKIVK
+807 LALAMLIKIVK

-837 LRMQAQNCL
+837 LRMQVGRLISAQNCL

-856 FRQTMRDYVNK
+856 FRQTMREYVNK

-874 DFLHALLGFCMEPV
+874 DFLHALLGFCMEPI
-888 TDKYGSAGERSR
+888 TD
-900 REKKRNLDKAGF
+900 NKAGF
-912 GNNFTTGDN
+912 GNNFATGDN

-963 RQLVQFIKES
+963 RQLVQFIKEA

-988 SAEKLATAKKPE
+988 SAEKVTATKKPD
-1000 EKEEIVII
+1000 EKDDG
-1008 KQTMPRRSE
+1008 KQFGPRRSE
-1017 VGVSGEKGAQPS
+1017 AGVSGEKGQMS
-1029 TAADECRSCISSRPP
+1029 SAADECRSCISSRPP
-1044 QTPEHDDQIP
+1044 QTPEHDEQIP

-1153 KVKFTSNVKLSEVG
+1153 KVKFTSAVKLSEG
-1167 GVEYG
+1167 GAAGPEYG

-1181 RLGKWRSGRRNPSKL
+1181 RLGP
-1196 HHTEE
+1196 H
-1201 KDGPQGFQERLA
+1201 GFQERLA

-1290 MKGHHVNITKRGLSR
+1290 MKGHHVNITKKGLSR

-1353 GFIYDEETKRRMRK
+1353 GYVYDEETKRRMRK

-1373 FLDDNTVNPT
+1373 YLEDNTVNPT

-1410 PCLPRPRTEPQVDLD
+1410 PCLPRPRTEPLVDLD
-1425 SGRLRLNPELGRH
+1425 SCRLRLDPELGRH

-1469 TPSDEKKVQ
+1469 TTGEEKKPQ
-1478 EPLAPIRKIRIGGS
+1478 EA
-1492 RLLQIKGARS
+1492 Q
-1502 FKVKKGGSLSS
+1502 
-1513 IRRAGSLKSTKMPR
+1513 
-1527 QDSESE
+1527 
-1533 NDEGLL
+1533 
-1539 SQSRDTVTDIG
+1539 G
-1550 SPWSTS
+1550 SPFSTS
-1556 EPSIEPEGS
+1556 EPSIEPEGQGS
-1565 GGTGGPE
+1565 GGAE

-1598 VEFCHPRCYQHHSR
+1598 IDFCHPRCYQHHGR
-1612 SCARLVRAVKL
+1612 SCARLVRAIKL
-1623 LYGETVDSLREDRAG
+1623 VYGESVDSLREDGASG
-1638 NVSGR
+1638 NVGGR
-1643 AKRNKECSDKSS
+1643 AKKNKECSDKSC
-1655 LRTPSMKRRPTDSNA
+1655 LRTPSMKRKPTDSNA
-1670 DGKKDT
+1670 EGKKDT

-1688 LAPAPLS
+1688 LSPAPLS
-1695 LLIKAAPILTEDMYG
+1695 LLIKAAPILTDDMYG
-1710 DVQPAAWEL
+1710 DIQPAAWEL

-1754 QHAEASQRINSVFK
+1754 QHQEACQRINSILK

-1812 PMFDP
+1812 PIFDP
-1817 PWVPSNTGSV
+1817 PWVPQTTGSV
-1827 QDPINEDNSKSF
+1827 QDPINEDQSKSF

-1881 EACYEPTCGPPPEQE
+1881 EACYEPTCSPPPEQE
-1896 EEEEAVNLASRRMS
+1896 EEAEEVVNLASRRLS
-1910 VTPSCASSN
+1910 VSPSCASSN

-1934 RSVASAEDEENATEH
+1934 RSMASAEDEENTTDH

-2024 ELMYMLRK
+2024 ELIYMLRK
-2032 LLMNIGDLPAQTSH
+2032 LLLNIGDLPAQTSH

-2130 QLPVHEDTQFE
+2130 QLPVHEDTQFD

-2167 WNLIHYS
+2167 WNLIHYN
-2174 KTFVRDIYPFRRSVS
+2174 KTYVRDIYPFRRSVS

-2202 QELIQKQVFS
+2202 QELIQKQVAAPGPNS
-2212 RKLEE
+2212 SYSKIKKKTKQMGKKEKKIPYT
-2217 VGRVLFLISLTQNM
+2217 VLFLDSTEY
-2231 PAVHKQSH
+2231 P
-2239 VSLLQ
+2239 
-2244 EDLLRLP
+2244 
-2251 SFPRT
+2251 
-2256 AIDGEFSLFSEP
+2256 
-2268 QGKELFGLDT
+2268 
-2278 LHKVLW
+2278 
-2284 IKLLEEMFLGMP
+2284 LEEFPVGL
-2296 SEYPWGDEIMLFLN
+2296 SC
-2310 VFNGALLLHPED
+2310 ALLL
-2322 SSLLRQYTATAIN
+2322 SWGGTTWFSRRQ
-2335 TAVHFNHLFSLS
+2335 VE
-2347 GYQWI
+2347 W
-2352 LPTMLQA
+2352 
-2359 YADYESNPLLRQ
+2359 E
-2371 GIEFCCRQF
+2371 
-2380 YILHRKPFIL
+2380 
-2390 QLFASVAP
+2390 
-2398 LLEFTTSTSTG
+2398 
-2409 LSKGVSAQCLF
+2409 
-2420 DLLVSLEGETLDA
+2420 
-2433 LDALELVKA
+2433 
-2442 EKPLRSLDFCYGN
+2442 
-2455 EDLAFSITESIKLC
+2455 
-2469 VTVVAYAPESFRSL
+2469 
-2483 QMLMVLEAL
+2483 
-2492 VPCFLQKLKSNTM
+2492 
-2505 TMESASAARDEIAAI
+2505 
-2520 AALATSLQALLYS
+2520 
-2533 SETLTRPMTA
+2533 
-2543 PQLSRCDQGHK
+2543 
-2554 GATTANHAMSGG
+2554 
-2566 PNTSR
+2566 
-2571 LVSNIR
+2571 
-2577 DNLHLLEEGQGMP
+2577 
-2590 REELDERIAREEFRR
+2590 
-2605 PRESLL
+2605 
-2611 NICTEFYKHC
+2611 
-2621 GPRLKILQNVAGE
+2621 
-2634 PRVTALELLDIK
+2634 
-2646 SHMRL
+2646 
-2651 AEIAHALLKLAP
+2651 
-2663 YDTLTMES
+2663 
-2671 RGLRRYITEMLPITD
+2671 
-2686 WSAETV
+2686 
-2692 RPALILILKRLDRM
+2692 
-2706 FNKIHKMPT
+2706 
-2715 LRCARPQA
+2715 
-2723 LCTRSVAALR
+2723 
-2733 ALYSFTTVPLLW
+2733 
-2745 RNSGVKS
+2745 
-2752 SSCLPV
+2752 
-2758 SSLAGHATPWGV
+2758 
-2770 SLFLSPVSA
+2770 
-2779 AASLGMCAPAC
+2779 AASNLIEGI
-2790 VCPSDLDVVCLRR
+2790 CL
-2803 TAKVVRLLLLALLI
+2803 TLQ
-2817 DVFVSSS
+2817 
-2824 VSAFTRQPII
+2824 RQPII

-2921 IPFVLTVGSGSKG
+2921 IPFVLTVGSGSK
-2934 QSPGT
+2934 
-2939 QDSPHLEQPE
+2939 DSPHLEQPE
-2949 HVQDQELHAGCLPAH
+2949 IFLLLQTVINILLPPRIISTSRTKNFMLDASPAH

-2969 DQGKDLRREGLAES
+2969 DTGKDLRREGLAES

-2994 VLVCFERQLGNQW
+2994 VLVCFERSLGNQW

-3030 IDFIVRT
+3030 IDFIVRS

-3044 LRPYI
+3044 LRPFI

-3144 QESQPSRQPSQ
+3144 QDSQPSRQPSQ

-3160 TDEDE
+3160 TDEDDE
-3165 EPEQEENDSISI
+3165 E
-3177 PSVVSEHEAF
+3177 
-3187 LPRIISQRRFSSYAT
+3187 
-3202 GNASAQ
+3202 
-3208 SEPGTRSTMLPS
+3208 
-3220 QSEPNVLDES
+3220 
-3230 QGLEE
+3230 
-3235 GNLSRVASVQ
+3235 
-3245 SEPGQQNLLLQPP
+3245 
-3258 LGRNRGLRQLRR
+3258 
-3270 PLLSIPKNEPRGAGR
+3270 
-3285 SGARLSATRR
+3285 
-3295 SIQPKNKILAT
+3295 T
-3306 HGGDQKR
+3306 HGDQKR
-3313 VVTFTETQQEAQTK
+3313 SVTFTETQGQQGAQQ
-3327 PPVPAGADAQPE
+3327 GAPGATEPSGE
-3339 VRKASPAPPSTPPAS
+3339 GRKASPAPSKSPTLEVP
-3354 SGASFSATVKADLHS
+3354 SATVTADLHG
-3369 PSRKQLSISTE
+3369 PASIQVE
-3380 SKEKREQWSLRS
+3380 M
-3392 SLSPRGSISRGS
+3392 SI
-3404 TPTPPSRSCS
+3404 
-3414 PVPPPHPISRTCSP
+3414 
-3428 LPPPPLPI
+3428 
-3436 LGIHPCANF
+3436 A
-3445 PQQGASSCSTP
+3445 
-3456 ESPEDLDTTALLGRN
+3456 
-3471 TDTLLHISEDNGGT
+3471 
-3485 ENPLLVPLLVPLLSP
+3485 
-3500 RHSPALP
+3500 
-3507 SRRSPLPL
+3507 
-3515 SPVDLDLDE
+3515 
-3524 SHV
+3524 

>member
-7 LDDTDP
+7 LDENEP
-13 ECGKGIPF
+13 ECGKGVPF

-51 RVLVENK
+51 RVLVEHK

-89 TAILLSNRNKLGHQD
+89 TSILLSNRNKLGHQD

-117 HWMLLEA
+117 HWMLLDAPQEC
-124 AQECNHEPS
+124 AQEPG
-133 LGHGWSGGSSSS
+133 LGHGGAFLQPVGGGSSSG
-145 AFLQPLGMGNQ
+145 FLQPMGNQ
-156 GSPPGRVGQSC
+156 AVPP
-167 PGSGTGSGSG
+167 GSGSG
-177 VPRRSGSL
+177 SPLGGSGAQHGSSHL
-185 EEDEHARNKLFHKS
+185 EDDEQTRTKLFQKS

-231 LWQPMW
+231 IWQPMW
-237 EHRQPDV
+237 EHRQPDI
-244 PAFSAL
+244 PAFTTL
-250 IKPVRNIVT
+250 IKPLRNIVT
-259 AKRNSPVNN
+259 AKRNSPANN
-268 QCSPCG
+268 QCSPYG
-274 SSNQGQMGF
+274 SANPGPLGF
-283 QVVCETAQS
+283 QVVCEAVQS
-292 DSSSPGA
+292 DSSSPA
-299 GEQSCRRGNSVERG
+299 SGEQSCRRGNSVEKG
-313 GPSRPQAPPHDKG
+313 GPSQPPPPIKG
-326 VSKKKTSAPVGIPFS
+326 PSKKKTSAPGGLPIS
-341 LAQRAR
+341 LSQRAR

-372 ALMFYLQRLRQI
+372 ALMYYLQRLRHI

-394 PLIPPLPR
+394 PLVTPLPR

-420 TQDMSLKSN
+420 TQDMSLKCN
-429 EEAKSL
+429 EEGKSL
-435 SSETFSKVSMTNLR
+435 SSETFARVSLTNLR
-449 RPAVPDLSSDLGMNL
+449 RQAVPDLSSDLGMSI
-464 FKKFKNRREDRE
+464 FKKLKNRREDRE

-498 LLHDDHLDV
+498 LMHDDHLDV

-515 FGSFSGVGDDRRALE
+515 FGSFSGLGDDRRTLE

-547 SDTAADADSLS
+547 TDTAADADSLS
-558 VKHSHS
+558 AKHSHS
-564 HHSLLRDLP
+564 HHSLLRETP
-573 DHSNSHSDNTVHAK
+573 DHPNSHSDNTVREGNPA
-587 GDVRSQ
+587 VRSQ
-593 ISTITMATFNT
+593 ISTITMAAFNT

-616 FTEHMKKLCNPVSIP
+616 FTEHMKKLCTPAVP
-631 EIPTEPLACANL
+631 EMPCEPLACANL

-653 YSCLEEGDSIEGTN
+653 YTCLEEGDSMEGTSH
-667 NFILKNGM
+667 FVLKNGM
-675 LDLTAILRALYA
+675 LDLTAVLRALYA
-687 VLTHDI
+687 VLSHDI
-693 SSRICDVSLNIIDC
+693 SSRICDVALNIIDC
-707 LLQLGVVPGMGK
+707 LLQLGLVPDMGK
-719 KLTKP
+719 RLSKQ
-724 KDKENDEM
+724 DKENQEA
-732 RLPKEG
+732 RPKDSVT
-738 ANQSLGGAQGGV
+738 QSLSGTSQGSSGA
-750 SGGCMG
+750 C
-756 AAPGGGGGDG
+756 PGGGGGDG
-766 GGGSG
+766 GGGG
-771 GSGGGSGGSGGGSRD
+771 GSGGGSGQGSKD
-786 DVTENK
+786 DIKNNK
-792 KKDGKDDGSLLSTHR
+792 DNDKKDETAGLSTHR

-846 TNLYKLDKVQ
+846 TSLYKLDKLQ
-856 FRQTMRDYVNK
+856 FRQTMREYVNK

-874 DFLHALLGFCMEPV
+874 DFLHALLGFCMEPI
-888 TDKYGSAGERSR
+888 TDNYGSAGERSR
-900 REKKRNLDKAGF
+900 RAKKRNIDKAGF
-912 GNNFTTGDN
+912 GNNFATGDN
-921 KSLAQNMEAVVVGC
+921 KSVAQNMEAVVVGC

-963 RQLVQFIKES
+963 RQLVQFIKEA

-988 SAEKLATAKKPE
+988 SAEKVTTTKKSDEKDDNKCSGPKSE
-1000 EKEEIVII
+1000 E
-1008 KQTMPRRSE
+1008 
-1017 VGVSGEKGAQPS
+1017 
-1029 TAADECRSCISSRPP
+1029 
-1044 QTPEHDDQIP
+1044 QIP

-1086 ECTTAHSGTTTDRRS
+1086 ECTTAHSGNTTERRS

-1153 KVKFTSNVKLSEVG
+1153 KVKFTSAVKLTEGGAVG
-1167 GVEYG
+1167 PDYG
-1172 RDEEENFFK
+1172 REEEENFFK

-1201 KDGPQGFQERLA
+1201 KDGPHGFQERLA

-1253 ILAAALDLEAPVVA
+1253 ILAAALDLEAPIVA

-1290 MKGHHVNITKRGLSR
+1290 MKGHHVNITKKGLSR

-1316 QKLQWNAAK
+1316 QKIQWNAAK

-1353 GFIYDEETKRRMRK
+1353 GYIYDEETKRRMRK

-1373 FLDDNTVNPT
+1373 YLDDNTVNPT

-1410 PCLPRPRTEPQVDLD
+1410 PCLPRPRTEPLVDLD
-1425 SGRLRLNPELGRH
+1425 SCRLRLDPELGRH

-1454 GHDSLNSSSHTLKSD
+1454 GHDSLNSSSHTLKSETACED
-1469 TPSDEKKVQ
+1469 KKVQ
-1478 EPLAPIRKIRIGGS
+1478 EVQAPIRKIRIGGS

-1502 FKVKKGGSLSS
+1502 FRVKKGGSLSS
-1513 IRRAGSLKSTKMPR
+1513 IRRAGSLKSTKMSR

-1533 NDEGLL
+1533 NEEGLL
-1539 SQSRDTVTDIG
+1539 SQTQSRDTVTDIG
-1550 SPWSTS
+1550 SPFSAS
-1556 EPSIEPEGS
+1556 EPSIEPEGQSS
-1565 GGTGGPE
+1565 GGAE

-1598 VEFCHPRCYQHHSR
+1598 IDFCHPRCYQHHSR
-1612 SCARLVRAVKL
+1612 SCARLVRAIKL
-1623 LYGETVDSLREDRAG
+1623 VYGESVDSMRED
-1638 NVSGR
+1638 SGASTNIGGR
-1643 AKRNKECSDKSS
+1643 VKKTKECSDKSC
-1655 LRTPSMKRRPTDSNA
+1655 LRTPSMKRRSTDPTTE
-1670 DGKKDT
+1670 GKKDT

-1688 LAPAPLS
+1688 LSPAPLS
-1695 LLIKAAPILTEDMYG
+1695 LLIKAAPILTDDMYG
-1710 DVQPAAWEL
+1710 DIQPAAWEL

-1739 VKVPDAVTEMMMAEF
+1739 VKVPDAVSEMMMAEF
-1754 QHAEASQRINSVFK
+1754 QHQEACQRINSILK

-1812 PMFDP
+1812 PIFDP
-1817 PWVPSNTGSV
+1817 PWVPQNTGSV
-1827 QDPINEDNSKSF
+1827 QDPINEDQSVSHKSF

-1870 ASIITAIPVAQ
+1870 ASIITAIPVSQ
-1881 EACYEPTCGPPPEQE
+1881 EACYEPTCSPPPEQE
-1896 EEEEAVNLASRRMS
+1896 EEEEVVNLASRRLS
-1910 VTPSCASSN
+1910 ISPSCTSSN

-1934 RSVASAEDEENATEH
+1934 RSLASAEGEENTTEH

-2024 ELMYMLRK
+2024 ELIYMLRK
-2032 LLMNIGDLPAQTSH
+2032 LLLNIGDLPAQTSH

-2077 LWEVVGYVEGLF
+2077 LWEVVRYVEGLF

-2174 KTFVRDIYPFRRSVS
+2174 KTYVRDIYPFRRSVS
-2189 PQLNLVHMLPEKG
+2189 PQLNLVHMLPDKG

-2217 VGRVLFLISLTQNM
+2217 VGRVLFLISLTQNI

-2256 AIDGEFSLFSEP
+2256 AIDAEFSLFNEP

-2296 SEYPWGDEIMLFLN
+2296 SEYPWGDEMMLFLN

-2352 LPTMLQA
+2352 LPTMLQV

-2420 DLLVSLEGETLDA
+2420 DLLVSLEGETQDA

-2455 EDLAFSITESIKLC
+2455 EDLTFSISEAIKLC
-2469 VTVVAYAPESFRSL
+2469 VTVSAYAPESFRSL

-2505 TMESASAARDEIAAI
+2505 TMESVSAARDEIAAV
-2520 AALATSLQALLYS
+2520 ASLATSLQALLYS

-2543 PQLSRCDQGHK
+2543 PQISRCDQGHK
-2554 GATTANHAMSGG
+2554 GGTTANHAMSGG
-2566 PNTSR
+2566 VNP
-2571 LVSNIR
+2571 R

-2634 PRVTALELLDIK
+2634 PRVIALELLDIK

-2671 RGLRRYITEMLPITD
+2671 RGLRRYIMEMLPITD
-2686 WSAETV
+2686 WSSEAV

-2723 LCTRSVAALR
+2723 LCTRRQVE
-2733 ALYSFTTVPLLW
+2733 W
-2745 RNSGVKS
+2745 E
-2752 SSCLPV
+2752 
-2758 SSLAGHATPWGV
+2758 
-2770 SLFLSPVSA
+2770 
-2779 AASLGMCAPAC
+2779 AASNLIEGI
-2790 VCPSDLDVVCLRR
+2790 CL
-2803 TAKVVRLLLLALLI
+2803 TLQ
-2817 DVFVSSS
+2817 
-2824 VSAFTRQPII
+2824 RQPII

-2921 IPFVLTVGSGSKG
+2921 IPFVLTVGSGSK
-2934 QSPGT
+2934 
-2939 QDSPHLEQPE
+2939 DSPHLEQPE
-2949 HVQDQELHAGCLPAH
+2949 IFLLLQTVINILLPPRIISTSRTKNFMLDASPAH

-2969 DQGKDLRREGLAES
+2969 DTGKDLRREGLAES

-2994 VLVCFERQLGNQW
+2994 VLVCFERSLGNQW

-3044 LRPYI
+3044 LRPFI

-3144 QESQPSRQPSQ
+3144 QDSQPSRQPSQ

-3160 TDEDE
+3160 TDEDD
-3165 EPEQEENDSISI
+3165 EENDSISI

-3187 LPRIISQRRFSSYAT
+3187 LPRTMSQRRFSSHVT
-3202 GNASAQ
+3202 GSAASQA
-3208 SEPGTRSTMLPS
+3208 EAHRATMLPS
-3220 QSEPNVLDES
+3220 HSEPNVLDES
-3230 QGLEE
+3230 QALLQDS
-3235 GNLSRVASVQ
+3235 NLSRVASVQ
-3245 SEPGQQNLLLQPP
+3245 SEPGQPNLLIQPP
-3258 LGRNRGLRQLRR
+3258 LGRKRGLRQLRR
-3270 PLLSIPKNEPRGAGR
+3270 PLLSIPKTEPRGR
-3285 SGARLSATRR
+3285 SNARLSTTRR
-3295 SIQPKNKILAT
+3295 SIQPKNKPLETLLDYEA
-3306 HGGDQKR
+3306 HGDQKR
-3313 VVTFTETQQEAQTK
+3313 SVTFTETQGPAVAPSAVD
-3327 PPVPAGADAQPE
+3327 PPVEAHRSSLASVKSPTLE
-3339 VRKASPAPPSTPPAS
+3339 VPTSTS
-3354 SGASFSATVKADLHS
+3354 TVMADLHG
-3369 PSRKQLSISTE
+3369 PATTQATPSIS
-3380 SKEKREQWSLRS
+3380 SKEKREQWGLRS
-3392 SLSPRGSISRGS
+3392 SLSPPPSVSRPS
-3404 TPTPPSRSCS
+3404 TPTPPSR
-3414 PVPPPHPISRTCSP
+3414 TCSP
-3428 LPPPPLPI
+3428 LPLSRTSSPLPPPLPVLSAAPAPGPPPPPPLPPI
-3436 LGIHPCANF
+3436 RVPGLR
-3445 PQQGASSCSTP
+3445 
-3456 ESPEDLDTTALLGRN
+3456 ESLAEEEDTVALLPHAETMRHLG
-3471 TDTLLHISEDNGGT
+3471 DEGGM
-3485 ENPLLVPLLVPLLSP
+3485 ENPLLAPLLLC
-3500 RHSPALP
+3500 LP
-3507 SRRSPLPL
+3507 SPRRSPRRLPL
-3515 SPVDLDLDE
+3515 PFSPVDLDLDE

>member
-7 LDDTDP
+7 S
-13 ECGKGIPF
+13 EGQEQESGRGIPL

-89 TAILLSNRNKLGHQD
+89 TATLLSNRNKLGHQD

-124 AQECNHEPS
+124 PQDCSNDRFGGDRGS
-133 LGHGWSGGSSSS
+133 SWGGSSS
-145 AFLQPLGMGNQ
+145 AFIHQAENQ
-156 GSPPGRVGQSC
+156 GSPGH
-167 PGSGTGSGSG
+167 
-177 VPRRSGSL
+177 PRPSTTND
-185 EEDEHARNKLFHKS
+185 EEETNRRKFFQNS

-209 FAPLIHRIKESDLT
+209 FAPLVHRIKDLT
-223 FRLASGLV
+223 
-231 LWQPMW
+231 M
-237 EHRQPDV
+237 
-244 PAFSAL
+244 
-250 IKPVRNIVT
+250 K
-259 AKRNSPVNN
+259 
-268 QCSPCG
+268 C
-274 SSNQGQMGF
+274 
-283 QVVCETAQS
+283 
-292 DSSSPGA
+292 
-299 GEQSCRRGNSVERG
+299 
-313 GPSRPQAPPHDKG
+313 
-326 VSKKKTSAPVGIPFS
+326 
-341 LAQRAR
+341 
-347 YATYF
+347 
-352 DVAVLRCLLQP
+352 
-363 HWTEEGVHW
+363 
-372 ALMFYLQRLRQI
+372 
-384 LEERPERPPE
+384 
-394 PLIPPLPR
+394 
-402 PRSSSMV
+402 
-409 AATPSLVNTHK
+409 
-420 TQDMSLKSN
+420 N
-429 EEAKSL
+429 EEEKSL
-435 SSETFSKVSMTNLR
+435 STEAFSKVSLTNLR
-449 RPAVPDLSSDLGMNL
+449 RPAVPDLSTDLGMNI
-464 FKKFKNRREDRE
+464 FKKFKSRKEDRERE

-498 LLHDDHLDV
+498 LLHEDHLDV

-515 FGSFSGVGDDRRALE
+515 FGSFSGIGEDRRGIE

-535 ATIMGKF
+535 TTILGKF

-547 SDTAADADSLS
+547 SDTATEMESLS
-558 VKHSHS
+558 ARHSHS
-564 HHSLLRDLP
+564 HHTLVSDLP
-573 DHSNSHSDNTVHAK
+573 DHSNSHGENTVK
-587 GDVRSQ
+587 EVRSQ
-593 ISTITMATFNT
+593 ISTITVATFNT
-604 TVASFNVGYADF
+604 TLASFNVGYADF
-616 FTEHMKKLCNPVSIP
+616 FSEHMRKLCNQVPIP
-631 EIPTEPLACANL
+631 EMPHEPLACANL
-643 PRSFTDSCIN
+643 PRSLTDSCIN
-653 YSCLEEGDSIEGTN
+653 YSCLEDTDHIDGTN
-667 NFILKNGM
+667 NFVHKNGM
-675 LDLTAILRALYA
+675 LDLSVVLKA
-687 VLTHDI
+687 VYLVLNHDI
-693 SSRICDVSLNIIDC
+693 SSRICDVALNIVEC
-707 LLQLGVVPGMGK
+707 LLQLGVVPCVEK
-719 KLTKP
+719 VRRKSEN
-724 KDKENDEM
+724 KENEAPEK
-732 RLPKEG
+732 RPSEG
-738 ANQSLGGAQGGV
+738 SFQLKGAASASSACGFGPPPV
-750 SGGCMG
+750 SGAGD
-756 AAPGGGGGDG
+756 GGEEG

-771 GSGGGSGGSGGGSRD
+771 GGGGGGSDGGGGGGGGPYEKND
-786 DVTENK
+786 K
-792 KKDGKDDGSLLSTHR
+792 KQEKDEGPSVSTHR

-837 LRMQAQNCL
+837 LRHQAQNCL
-846 TNLYKLDKVQ
+846 TKLYKLDKMQ
-856 FRQTMRDYVNK
+856 FRQTMRDYVNR
-867 DSLNNIV
+867 DSLNNVV

-888 TDKYGSAGERSR
+888 TD
-900 REKKRNLDKAGF
+900 NKAGF
-912 GNNFTTGDN
+912 GNNFTTVDN
-921 KSLAQNMEAVVVGC
+921 KSTAQSVEGIIVNA

-963 RQLVQFIKES
+963 RQLVQFIKEA

-988 SAEKLATAKKPE
+988 SAEKLIPGKKIE
-1000 EKEEIVII
+1000 ETEQEPKPSGS
-1008 KQTMPRRSE
+1008 KRSE
-1017 VGVSGEKGAQPS
+1017 VGSVIIDKGQAS
-1029 TAADECRSCISSRPP
+1029 AAPDECRSYISSRPM
-1044 QTPEHDDQIP
+1044 QTPEHDEQIQ
-1054 GALLGRKDFWRKMFK
+1054 GAVLGRKDFWRKMFK

-1127 SGLTDGVEDLLDIS
+1127 SGLADGVEDLLDIS

-1153 KVKFTSNVKLSEVG
+1153 KVKFTSAVKLSEG
-1167 GVEYG
+1167 GGPGGGLDNG

-1181 RLGKWRSGRRNPSKL
+1181 RLGKWRTCRRHPSKL

-1201 KDGPQGFQERLA
+1201 KDGCHSFDDHLTSHQEGGK
-1213 ASQEAMKNK
+1213 SK

-1267 RASLFLECA
+1267 RAALFLECA

-1290 MKGHHVNITKRGLSR
+1290 MKGHHVNITKKGLSR

-1325 HFCQW
+1325 LFYQW
-1330 GDAIGTRLSELC
+1330 GDAIGVRLNELC
-1342 HSDSE
+1342 HAESE
-1347 SPANIL
+1347 SPANLL
-1353 GFIYDEETKRRMRK
+1353 GLIYDEETKRRLRK

-1373 FLDDNTVNPT
+1373 FLDDSTVNPT
-1383 KCGCPF
+1383 KCCCPF

-1410 PCLPRPRTEPQVDLD
+1410 PYMPRPRTEPLVDLE
-1425 SGRLRLNPELGRH
+1425 SCRLRLDPEMDRH

-1443 ISFAGILDDED
+1443 ISFAGVLDENED
-1454 GHDSLNSSSHTLKSD
+1454 SKDSLHSSSHTLKSEAGFE
-1469 TPSDEKKVQ
+1469 EKKV
-1478 EPLAPIRKIRIGGS
+1478 PSRKIRIGGS
-1492 RLLQIKGARS
+1492 RLLQIKGTRS
-1502 FKVKKGGSLSS
+1502 FRVKKGGSLSS
-1513 IRRAGSLKSTKMPR
+1513 IRRAGSLKSTKLSR

-1533 NDEGLL
+1533 NEELQL
-1539 SQSRDTVTDIG
+1539 SHSRDTVTDIEG
-1550 SPWSTS
+1550 SPWSAS
-1556 EPSIEPEGS
+1556 EPSIEPEVLS
-1565 GGTGGPE
+1565 NTGTE
-1572 DNYHRNMSWLHI
+1572 ENYHRNMSWLHV

-1598 VEFCHPRCYQHHSR
+1598 IDYCHPHCYLHHSR
-1612 SCARLVRAVKL
+1612 SCARLVRAIKL
-1623 LYGETVDSLREDRAG
+1623 LYGDTVDSLRENSTLN
-1638 NVSGR
+1638 NVTRG
-1643 AKRNKECSDKSS
+1643 KKQKECSDKSC
-1655 LRTPSMKRRPTDSNA
+1655 LRTPSLKKRVIDINLE
-1670 DGKKDT
+1670 GKKDS
-1676 GMLKYIRNQVMS
+1676 GMLKYIRHQVMS
-1688 LAPAPLS
+1688 LSPAPLS
-1695 LLIKAAPILTEDMYG
+1695 LLIKAAPILTEEMYG
-1710 DVQPAAWEL
+1710 DIQPAAWEL
-1719 LLSVDEHMAAA
+1719 LLSVDEHMAGA

-1739 VKVPDAVTEMMMAEF
+1739 VKVPEAVSDMLMSEF
-1754 QHAEASQRINSVFK
+1754 HHPETVQRLNAILK
-1768 FYTLWRFRYQV
+1768 FHTLWRFRYQV

-1797 INFTLPSPILGMPCV
+1797 INFTLPSPVLGMPSV

-1817 PWVPSNTGSV
+1817 PWVPQCSGSV
-1827 QDPINEDNSKSF
+1827 QDPINEDQSKSF

-1850 AEHILKNLQQEEEKR
+1850 AEHILKNLQQEEEKK

-1870 ASIITAIPVAQ
+1870 ASLITAIPITQ
-1881 EACYEPTCGPPPEQE
+1881 EACYEPTCTPSSEQE
-1896 EEEEAVNLASRRMS
+1896 EEEEVANLASRRLS
-1910 VTPSCASSN
+1910 VSPSCTSST

-1934 RSVASAEDEENATEH
+1934 RSAVSAEDEEHTTEH
-1949 TPTHHMLQP
+1949 TPNHHVPQP

-1994 QQILWNCLI
+1994 QQVLWNCLI
-2003 EDPALVLRHFL
+2003 EDPSTVLRHFL
-2014 EKLTVSNRQD
+2014 EKLTISNRQD

-2032 LLMNIGDLPAQTSH
+2032 LLLNIGDFPAQTSH

-2152 IPEARSAHYFLMDKR
+2152 IPETQSSHYFLMDKR
-2167 WNLIHYS
+2167 WNLIHYN
-2174 KTFVRDIYPFRRSVS
+2174 KTYVRDIYPFRRSVS
-2189 PQLNLVHMLPEKG
+2189 PQLNLVQMHPEKG
-2202 QELIQKQVFS
+2202 QELIQKQVFT

-2217 VGRVLFLISLTQNM
+2217 VGRVLFLISLTQKI
-2231 PAVHKQSH
+2231 PTAHKQSH
-2239 VSLLQ
+2239 VSMLQ

-2251 SFPRT
+2251 SFPRS
-2256 AIDGEFSLFSEP
+2256 AIDAEFSLFSDP
-2268 QGKELFGLDT
+2268 QAGKELFGLDT
-2278 LHKVLW
+2278 LQKSLW

-2296 SEYPWGDEIMLFLN
+2296 SEFPWGDEIMLFLN
-2310 VFNGALLLHPED
+2310 VFNGALILHPED
-2322 SSLLRQYTATAIN
+2322 SALLRQYAATVIN

-2347 GYQWI
+2347 GYQWV
-2352 LPTMLQA
+2352 LPSMLQV
-2359 YADYESNPLLRQ
+2359 YADYESNPQLRQ
-2371 GIEFCCRQF
+2371 AIEFACRQF

-2398 LLEFTTSTSTG
+2398 LLEFPDASNNGT
-2409 LSKGVSAQCLF
+2409 SKGVSAQCLF
-2420 DLLVSLEGETLDA
+2420 DLLQSLEGDTPDILDI
-2433 LDALELVKA
+2433 LELVKA
-2442 EKPLRSLDFCYGN
+2442 EKPLKSLDFCYGN
-2455 EDLAFSITESIKLC
+2455 EDLTFSISEAIKLC

-2492 VPCFLQKLKSNTM
+2492 VPCYLQKLKRQTSQAETV
-2505 TMESASAARDEIAAI
+2505 TAAREEIAAM

-2533 SETLTRPMTA
+2533 VEVLTRPMTA
-2543 PQLSRCDQGHK
+2543 PQMSRCDQGHK
-2554 GATTANHAMSGG
+2554 GTTTANHTMSAGV
-2566 PNTSR
+2566 NTR
-2571 LVSNIR
+2571 YPEQGAKLHFIR
-2577 DNLHLLEEGQGMP
+2577 ENLHLLEEGQGLP

-2621 GPRLKILQNVAGE
+2621 GPRLKILQNLAGE
-2634 PRVTALELLDIK
+2634 PRVTSLELLDVK

-2651 AEIAHALLKLAP
+2651 AEIAHSLLKLAP
-2663 YDTLTMES
+2663 YDTQTMES
-2671 RGLRRYITEMLPITD
+2671 RGLRRYIMEMLPITD
-2686 WSAETV
+2686 WTAEAV

-2715 LRCARPQA
+2715 LRRQVEWEP
-2723 LCTRSVAALR
+2723 
-2733 ALYSFTTVPLLW
+2733 
-2745 RNSGVKS
+2745 
-2752 SSCLPV
+2752 
-2758 SSLAGHATPWGV
+2758 
-2770 SLFLSPVSA
+2770 
-2779 AASLGMCAPAC
+2779 ASNLIEG
-2790 VCPSDLDVVCLRR
+2790 VCL
-2803 TAKVVRLLLLALLI
+2803 TLQ
-2817 DVFVSSS
+2817 
-2824 VSAFTRQPII
+2824 RQPII

-2894 KDDFPLSHVISPFTN
+2894 KEDFPLSHVVSPFTN

-2921 IPFVLTVGSGSKG
+2921 IPFVLTVGSGSK
-2934 QSPGT
+2934 
-2939 QDSPHLEQPE
+2939 DSPWLEQPE
-2949 HVQDQELHAGCLPAH
+2949 VLLLLQTVINILLPPRIISTSRSKNFMMESSPAH

-2969 DQGKDLRREGLAES
+2969 DAGKDLRREGLAES

-2994 VLVCFERQLGNQW
+2994 ILVCFERQLDSQW
-3007 YRLSLQ
+3007 YWLSLQ

-3024 LAFWDF
+3024 LALWDF
-3030 IDFIVRT
+3030 LDFIVRT

-3044 LRPYI
+3044 LRPFI
-3049 QCKLLTQP
+3049 QCKLLAQP
-3057 ADSQEEITARHHIAD
+3057 AENHEELTARQHIAD

-3086 SLFAEFN
+3086 SLIAEFN

-3114 ISTVGTSTSAYRLSL
+3114 VSTVGTSTSAYRLSL

-3144 QESQPSRQPSQ
+3144 QDSEPSQQASQ

-3160 TDEDE
+3160 TDEED
-3165 EPEQEENDSISI
+3165 EENDSLSM
-3177 PSVVSEHEAF
+3177 PSVVSEQEAY
-3187 LPRIISQRRFSSYAT
+3187 LMGAIGRRRFSSHLSSV
-3202 GNASAQ
+3202 SAPQ
-3208 SEPGTRSTMLPS
+3208 AEVGMLPS
-3220 QSEPNVLDES
+3220 QSEPNVLDDS
-3230 QGLEE
+3230 PSLATE
-3235 GNLSRVASVQ
+3235 GSLSRVASVQ
-3245 SEPGQQNLLLQPP
+3245 SEPGQQNLLLQQP
-3258 LGRNRGLRQLRR
+3258 LGRKRGLRQLRR
-3270 PLLSIPKNEPRGAGR
+3270 PLLSRQKTQTEPRSR
-3285 SGARLSATRR
+3285 HGARLSTTRR
-3295 SIQPKNKILAT
+3295 SIQPKPKPGAE
-3306 HGGDQKR
+3306 QKR
-3313 VVTFTETQQEAQTK
+3313 SVTFTE
-3327 PPVPAGADAQPE
+3327 AQPE
-3339 VRKASPAPPSTPPAS
+3339 AAAASPGEPSGRAAPQQGCGRSSPQATGKQDPPSKPVLTSSPA
-3354 SGASFSATVKADLHS
+3354 VIVADLHS
-3369 PSRKQLSISTE
+3369 QATVQVRWLMVG
-3380 SKEKREQWSLRS
+3380 W
-3392 SLSPRGSISRGS
+3392 
-3404 TPTPPSRSCS
+3404 
-3414 PVPPPHPISRTCSP
+3414 
-3428 LPPPPLPI
+3428 
-3436 LGIHPCANF
+3436 
-3445 PQQGASSCSTP
+3445 
-3456 ESPEDLDTTALLGRN
+3456 
-3471 TDTLLHISEDNGGT
+3471 
-3485 ENPLLVPLLVPLLSP
+3485 
-3500 RHSPALP
+3500 
-3507 SRRSPLPL
+3507 
-3515 SPVDLDLDE
+3515 
-3524 SHV
+3524 

>member
-7 LDDTDP
+7 SEGP
-13 ECGKGIPF
+13 EQESGRGVPL

-89 TAILLSNRNKLGHQD
+89 TATLLSNRNKLGHQD

-124 AQECNHEPS
+124 PQDCSNDRY
-133 LGHGWSGGSSSS
+133 GSGGGDRGSSWRGSSS
-145 AFLQPLGMGNQ
+145 AFIHQIENQ
-156 GSPPGRVGQSC
+156 GSPGHS
-167 PGSGTGSGSG
+167 
-177 VPRRSGSL
+177 RRDSIN
-185 EEDEHARNKLFHKS
+185 EEEENNRRKFFQNS

-209 FAPLIHRIKESDLT
+209 FAPLVHRIKESDLT

-231 LWQPMW
+231 IWQPMW
-237 EHRQPDV
+237 EHRQPEV
-244 PAFSAL
+244 TAFTAL
-250 IKPVRNIVT
+250 VKPIRNIIT
-259 AKRNSPVNN
+259 AKRTSPIKN
-268 QCSPCG
+268 QTQTCESPNLDAG
-274 SSNQGQMGF
+274 HSEGL
-283 QVVCETAQS
+283 QVVCETVQPDYKPPRPTFS
-292 DSSSPGA
+292 G
-299 GEQSCRRGNSVERG
+299 CHRGNSIEGSVSSQASQEK
-313 GPSRPQAPPHDKG
+313 GPPYPRVSLVIPPCQK
-326 VSKKKTSAPVGIPFS
+326 S
-341 LAQRAR
+341 R

-363 HWTEEGVHW
+363 HWSEEGTQW
-372 ALMFYLQRLRQI
+372 SLMYYLQRLRHM
-384 LEERPERPPE
+384 LEEKPEKSPE
-394 PLIPPLPR
+394 PDVPQLPR

-409 AATPSLVNTHK
+409 AAAPSLVNTHK
-420 TQDMSLKSN
+420 TQDLTMKCN
-429 EEAKSL
+429 EEEKSL
-435 SSETFSKVSMTNLR
+435 STEAFAKVSLTNLR
-449 RPAVPDLSSDLGMNL
+449 RPAVPDLSSDLGMNI
-464 FKKFKNRREDRE
+464 FKKFKSRKEDRE

-498 LLHDDHLDV
+498 LLHEDHLDV

-515 FGSFSGVGDDRRALE
+515 FGSFSGIGEERRGME

-535 ATIMGKF
+535 TTILGRF

-547 SDTAADADSLS
+547 SDAATEMESLS
-558 VKHSHS
+558 ARHSHS
-564 HHSLLRDLP
+564 HHTLVTDMP
-573 DHSNSHSDNTVHAK
+573 DHSNSH
-587 GDVRSQ
+587 VRSQ
-593 ISTITMATFNT
+593 ISTITVATFNT
-604 TVASFNVGYADF
+604 TLASFNVGYADF
-616 FTEHMKKLCNPVSIP
+616 FSEHMRKLCNQVPIP
-631 EIPTEPLACANL
+631 EMPHEPLACANL
-643 PRSFTDSCIN
+643 PRSLTDSCIN
-653 YSCLEEGDSIEGTN
+653 YSCLEDTDHIDGTS
-667 NFILKNGM
+667 NFVHKNGM
-675 LDLTAILRALYA
+675 LDLSVVLKA
-687 VLTHDI
+687 VYLVLNHDI
-693 SSRICDVSLNIIDC
+693 SSRICDVALNIVEC
-707 LLQLGVVPGMGK
+707 LLQLGVVPCVEK
-719 KLTKP
+719 ARRKSEN
-724 KDKENDEM
+724 KENESTEKRQSETSFQLKGALSSSASAFGAATVSGTGDSSG
-732 RLPKEG
+732 EG
-738 ANQSLGGAQGGV
+738 GGGGSGGGSSGGGGSGGAGGD
-750 SGGCMG
+750 
-756 AAPGGGGGDG
+756 GGGGDG
-766 GGGSG
+766 GGGE
-771 GSGGGSGGSGGGSRD
+771 GGGRPYEKND
-786 DVTENK
+786 K
-792 KKDGKDDGSLLSTHR
+792 KEDKEESTPVSTHR

-837 LRMQAQNCL
+837 LRHQAQNCL
-846 TNLYKLDKVQ
+846 TKLYKLDRMQ

-867 DSLNNIV
+867 DSLNNVV

-888 TDKYGSAGERSR
+888 TD
-900 REKKRNLDKAGF
+900 NKAGF
-912 GNNFTTGDN
+912 GNNFTTMDN
-921 KSLAQNMEAVVVGC
+921 KSTAQSVEGIIVSA

-963 RQLVQFIKES
+963 RQLVQFIKEA

-988 SAEKLATAKKPE
+988 SAEKLAPGRKAEETTEHEPKPPGS
-1000 EKEEIVII
+1000 K
-1008 KQTMPRRSE
+1008 RSE
-1017 VGVSGEKGAQPS
+1017 VGSVVIDKGQPS
-1029 TAADECRSCISSRPP
+1029 APDECRSYLSSRPL
-1044 QTPEHDDQIP
+1044 QTPEHDEQMQ
-1054 GALLGRKDFWRKMFK
+1054 GAALGRKDFWRKMFK

-1074 SDTSSQSEQDTS
+1074 SDTSSQSEPDTS
-1086 ECTTAHSGTTTDRRS
+1086 ECTTAHSGTTTERRS

-1109 LRKKLKLPI
+1109 LRKKLKLPL
-1118 GNWLKRSSL
+1118 GKRNWLKRSSL
-1127 SGLTDGVEDLLDIS
+1127 SGLADGVEDLLDIS

-1153 KVKFTSNVKLSEVG
+1153 KVKFTSAVKLSEG
-1167 GVEYG
+1167 GPGSGLENG

-1181 RLGKWRSGRRNPSKL
+1181 RLGKWRTCRRHPSKL
-1196 HHTEE
+1196 HHIEE
-1201 KDGPQGFQERLA
+1201 KDGCQTYDDQMAPNQEGIK
-1213 ASQEAMKNK
+1213 SK

-1267 RASLFLECA
+1267 RAALFLECA

-1290 MKGHHVNITKRGLSR
+1290 MKGHHVNITKKGLSR

-1325 HFCQW
+1325 LFYQW
-1330 GDAIGTRLSELC
+1330 GDAIGVRLNELC
-1342 HSDSE
+1342 HSESE
-1347 SPANIL
+1347 SPANLL
-1353 GFIYDEETKRRMRK
+1353 GLIYDEETKRRLRK

-1373 FLDDNTVNPT
+1373 FLDDSKETPFTTRTPACTVNPT
-1383 KCGCPF
+1383 KCCCPF

-1410 PCLPRPRTEPQVDLD
+1410 PYMPRPRTEPLVDLE
-1425 SGRLRLNPELGRH
+1425 SCRLRLDPEMDRH

-1443 ISFAGILDDED
+1443 ISFAGVLDENED
-1454 GHDSLNSSSHTLKSD
+1454 SKDSLHSSSHTLKSD
-1469 TPSDEKKVQ
+1469 TGCEEKKV
-1478 EPLAPIRKIRIGGS
+1478 PSRKIRIGGS
-1492 RLLQIKGARS
+1492 RLLQIKGTRS
-1502 FKVKKGGSLSS
+1502 FRVKKGGSLSS
-1513 IRRAGSLKSTKMPR
+1513 IRRAGSLKSTKLSR

-1533 NDEGLL
+1533 NEELQL
-1539 SQSRDTVTDIG
+1539 SHSRDTVTDIEG
-1550 SPWSTS
+1550 SPWSAS
-1556 EPSIEPEGS
+1556 EPSIEPEVLS
-1565 GGTGGPE
+1565 STGTE
-1572 DNYHRNMSWLHI
+1572 ENYHRNMSWLHV
-1584 MILLCNQQSFICTH
+1584 MILLCNQQSFICSH
-1598 VEFCHPRCYQHHSR
+1598 IDYCHPHCYLHHSR
-1612 SCARLVRAVKL
+1612 SCARLVRAIKL
-1623 LYGETVDSLREDRAG
+1623 LYGDTVDLLRENNIPNG
-1638 NVSGR
+1638 VSRG
-1643 AKRNKECSDKSS
+1643 KKQKECSDKSC
-1655 LRTPSMKRRPTDSNA
+1655 LRTPSLKKRVMDTNLE
-1670 DGKKDT
+1670 GKKDS
-1676 GMLKYIRNQVMS
+1676 GMLKYIRHQVMS
-1688 LAPAPLS
+1688 LSPAPLS
-1695 LLIKAAPILTEDMYG
+1695 LLIKAAPILTEEMYG
-1710 DVQPAAWEL
+1710 DIQPAAWEL
-1719 LLSVDEHMAAA
+1719 LLSMDEHMAGA

-1739 VKVPDAVTEMMMAEF
+1739 VKVPEAVSDMLMSEF
-1754 QHAEASQRINSVFK
+1754 NHPEAVQRLNAILK
-1768 FYTLWRFRYQV
+1768 FHTLWRFRYQV

-1797 INFTLPSPILGMPCV
+1797 INFTLPSPVLGMPSV

-1817 PWVPSNTGSV
+1817 PWVPQCGGSV
-1827 QDPINEDNSKSF
+1827 QDPINEDQSKSF

-1850 AEHILKNLQQEEEKR
+1850 AEHILKNLQQEEEKK

-1870 ASIITAIPVAQ
+1870 ASLITAIPITQ
-1881 EACYEPTCGPPPEQE
+1881 EACYEPTCSPNSEQE
-1896 EEEEAVNLASRRMS
+1896 EEEEVVNLASRRLS
-1910 VTPSCASSN
+1910 VSPSCTSST

-1934 RSVASAEDEENATEH
+1934 RSAVSAEDEEHTTEH
-1949 TPTHHMLQP
+1949 TPNHHVPQP

-1994 QQILWNCLI
+1994 QQVLWNCLI
-2003 EDPALVLRHFL
+2003 EDPSTVLRHFL
-2014 EKLTVSNRQD
+2014 EKLTISNRQD

-2032 LLMNIGDLPAQTSH
+2032 LLLNIGDFPAQTSH

-2152 IPEARSAHYFLMDKR
+2152 IPESQSSNYFLMDKR

-2174 KTFVRDIYPFRRSVS
+2174 KTYVRDIYPFRRSVS
-2189 PQLNLVHMLPEKG
+2189 PQLNLVHMHPEKG
-2202 QELIQKQVFS
+2202 QELIQKQVFT

-2217 VGRVLFLISLTQNM
+2217 VGRVLFLISLTQKI
-2231 PAVHKQSH
+2231 PVAHKQSH

-2251 SFPRT
+2251 SFPRS
-2256 AIDGEFSLFSEP
+2256 AIDAEFSLFNDP
-2268 QGKELFGLDT
+2268 QAGKELFGLDT
-2278 LHKVLW
+2278 LQKSLW

-2296 SEYPWGDEIMLFLN
+2296 SEFPWGDEIMLFLN
-2310 VFNGALLLHPED
+2310 VFNGALILHPED
-2322 SSLLRQYTATAIN
+2322 SALLRQYAATVIN

-2352 LPTMLQA
+2352 LPTMLQV
-2359 YADYESNPLLRQ
+2359 YADYESNPQLRQ
-2371 GIEFCCRQF
+2371 AIEFACRQF
-2380 YILHRKPFIL
+2380 YILHRKPFVL

-2398 LLEFTTSTSTG
+2398 LLEFPDTTNNG
-2409 LSKGVSAQCLF
+2409 PSKGLSAQCLF
-2420 DLLVSLEGETLDA
+2420 DLLQSLEGDTPDILDI
-2433 LDALELVKA
+2433 LELVKA
-2442 EKPLRSLDFCYGN
+2442 EKPLKSLDFCYGN
-2455 EDLAFSITESIKLC
+2455 EDLTFSISEAIKLC

-2492 VPCFLQKLKSNTM
+2492 VPCYLQRLKRQTSQVETV
-2505 TMESASAARDEIAAI
+2505 TAAREEIAAT

-2533 SETLTRPMTA
+2533 VEVLTRPMTA
-2543 PQLSRCDQGHK
+2543 PQMSRCDQGHK
-2554 GATTANHAMSGG
+2554 GTTAANHTISSGT
-2566 PNTSR
+2566 NTR
-2571 LVSNIR
+2571 YPEQGAKLHFIR
-2577 DNLHLLEEGQGMP
+2577 ENLHLLEEGQGIQ

-2621 GPRLKILQNVAGE
+2621 GPRLKILQNLAGE
-2634 PRVTALELLDIK
+2634 PRVTSLELLDVK

-2651 AEIAHALLKLAP
+2651 AEIAHSLLKLAP
-2663 YDTLTMES
+2663 YDTQTMES
-2671 RGLRRYITEMLPITD
+2671 RGLRRYIMEMLPITD
-2686 WSAETV
+2686 WTAEAV

-2715 LRCARPQA
+2715 LRRQVEWEPA
-2723 LCTRSVAALR
+2723 
-2733 ALYSFTTVPLLW
+2733 
-2745 RNSGVKS
+2745 
-2752 SSCLPV
+2752 
-2758 SSLAGHATPWGV
+2758 SSLIEG
-2770 SLFLSPVSA
+2770 
-2779 AASLGMCAPAC
+2779 
-2790 VCPSDLDVVCLRR
+2790 VCL
-2803 TAKVVRLLLLALLI
+2803 TLQ
-2817 DVFVSSS
+2817 
-2824 VSAFTRQPII
+2824 RQPII

-2894 KDDFPLSHVISPFTN
+2894 KEDFPLSHVISPFTN

-2921 IPFVLTVGSGSKG
+2921 IPFVLTVGSGSK
-2934 QSPGT
+2934 
-2939 QDSPHLEQPE
+2939 DSPWLEQPE
-2949 HVQDQELHAGCLPAH
+2949 VLLLLQTVINILLPPRIISTSRSKNFMLESSPAH

-2969 DQGKDLRREGLAES
+2969 DAGKDLRKEGLAES

-2994 VLVCFERQLGNQW
+2994 ILVCFERQLGSQW
-3007 YRLSLQ
+3007 YWLSLQ

-3024 LAFWDF
+3024 LALWDF
-3030 IDFIVRT
+3030 VDFIVRT

-3044 LRPYI
+3044 LRPFI
-3049 QCKLLTQP
+3049 QCKLLAQP
-3057 ADSQEEITARHHIAD
+3057 AENHEELTARQHIAD

-3086 SLFAEFN
+3086 SLIAEFN

-3144 QESQPSRQPSQ
+3144 QDSEPSQQASQ

-3160 TDEDE
+3160 TDEED
-3165 EPEQEENDSISI
+3165 EENDSVSM
-3177 PSVVSEHEAF
+3177 PSVVSEQEAY
-3187 LPRIISQRRFSSYAT
+3187 LMGAIGRRRFSSHLSSM
-3202 GNASAQ
+3202 SAPQ
-3208 SEPGTRSTMLPS
+3208 AEVGMLPS
-3220 QSEPNVLDES
+3220 QSEPNVLDDS
-3230 QGLEE
+3230 QGLAAE
-3235 GNLSRVASVQ
+3235 GSLSRVASVQ
-3245 SEPGQQNLLLQPP
+3245 SEPGHHNLLLQQP
-3258 LGRNRGLRQLRR
+3258 LGRKRGLRQLRR
-3270 PLLSIPKNEPRGAGR
+3270 PLLSRQKTQTEPRSR
-3285 SGARLSATRR
+3285 HGARLSTTRR
-3295 SIQPKNKILAT
+3295 SIQPKAKPT
-3306 HGGDQKR
+3306 VDQKR
-3313 VVTFTETQQEAQTK
+3313 SVTFTEAQSEASTSKTDPAPLGAQQPSSK
-3327 PPVPAGADAQPE
+3327 
-3339 VRKASPAPPSTPPAS
+3339 KSSPAEDGKQDSANKPAVTS
-3354 SGASFSATVKADLHS
+3354 SLAVIVADLHS
-3369 PSRKQLSISTE
+3369 QASSGQTETLLAEKDKKKEEDSDQTPVPAHSTPPPTQLSDTE
-3380 SKEKREQWSLRS
+3380 DFTGLETTSL
-3392 SLSPRGSISRGS
+3392 LQ
-3404 TPTPPSRSCS
+3404 
-3414 PVPPPHPISRTCSP
+3414 H
-3428 LPPPPLPI
+3428 
-3436 LGIHPCANF
+3436 
-3445 PQQGASSCSTP
+3445 
-3456 ESPEDLDTTALLGRN
+3456 EDTV
-3471 TDTLLHISEDNGGT
+3471 LHISEDNGM
-3485 ENPLLVPLLVPLLSP
+3485 ENPLLSSQFSFAQVEVGQT
-3500 RHSPALP
+3500 
-3507 SRRSPLPL
+3507 
-3515 SPVDLDLDE
+3515 DIDLDE

>member
-7 LDDTDP
+7 SEGQEQESGRGVPL
-13 ECGKGIPF
+13 

-89 TAILLSNRNKLGHQD
+89 TATLLSNRNKLGHQD

-124 AQECNHEPS
+124 PQDCSNDRF
-133 LGHGWSGGSSSS
+133 GGGGGGGGDRGSSWRGSS
-145 AFLQPLGMGNQ
+145 TAFIHQVENQ
-156 GSPPGRVGQSC
+156 GSPGHS
-167 PGSGTGSGSG
+167 
-177 VPRRSGSL
+177 RRDSIN
-185 EEDEHARNKLFHKS
+185 EEEENNRRKFFQNS

-209 FAPLIHRIKESDLT
+209 FAPLVHRIKESDLT

-231 LWQPMW
+231 IWQPMW
-237 EHRQPDV
+237 EHRQPEV
-244 PAFSAL
+244 TAFTTL
-250 IKPVRNIVT
+250 VKPIRNIIT
-259 AKRNSPVNN
+259 AKRSSPIKN
-268 QCSPCG
+268 QTQTCESPNLDVG
-274 SSNQGQMGF
+274 HTEGL
-283 QVVCETAQS
+283 QVVCETAQPDAMPPRPAFS
-292 DSSSPGA
+292 G
-299 GEQSCRRGNSVERG
+299 CHHGNSIEGSVSSQASQEKA
-313 GPSRPQAPPHDKG
+313 PSYPRVSLVIPPCQK
-326 VSKKKTSAPVGIPFS
+326 S
-341 LAQRAR
+341 R

-363 HWTEEGVHW
+363 HWSEEGTQW
-372 ALMFYLQRLRQI
+372 SLMYYLQRLRHM
-384 LEERPERPPE
+384 LEEKPEKPPE
-394 PLIPPLPR
+394 PEVPQLPR

-409 AATPSLVNTHK
+409 AAAPSLVNTHK
-420 TQDMSLKSN
+420 TQDLTMKCN
-429 EEAKSL
+429 EEEKSL
-435 SSETFSKVSMTNLR
+435 STEAFAKVSLTNLR
-449 RPAVPDLSSDLGMNL
+449 RPAVPDLSSDLGMNI
-464 FKKFKNRREDRE
+464 FKKFKSRKEDRE

-498 LLHDDHLDV
+498 LLHEDHLDV

-515 FGSFSGVGDDRRALE
+515 FGSFSGIGEDRRGME

-535 ATIMGKF
+535 TTILGRF

-547 SDTAADADSLS
+547 SDTATEMESLS
-558 VKHSHS
+558 ARHSHS
-564 HHSLLRDLP
+564 HHTLVTDLP
-573 DHSNSHSDNTVHAK
+573 DHSNSH
-587 GDVRSQ
+587 VRSQ
-593 ISTITMATFNT
+593 ISTITVATFNT
-604 TVASFNVGYADF
+604 TLASFNVGYADF
-616 FTEHMKKLCNPVSIP
+616 FSEHMRKLCNQVPIP
-631 EIPTEPLACANL
+631 EMPHEPLACANL
-643 PRSFTDSCIN
+643 PRSLTDSCIN
-653 YSCLEEGDSIEGTN
+653 YSCLEDTDHIDGTS
-667 NFILKNGM
+667 NFVHKNGM
-675 LDLTAILRALYA
+675 LDLSVVLKA
-687 VLTHDI
+687 VYLVLNHDI
-693 SSRICDVSLNIIDC
+693 SSRICDVALNIVEC
-707 LLQLGVVPGMGK
+707 LLQLGVVPCVEK
-719 KLTKP
+719 TRRKSEN
-724 KDKENDEM
+724 KENESCEKRQSETSFQLKGALSSSASGFGATPLSGNADGVG
-732 RLPKEG
+732 EG
-738 ANQSLGGAQGGV
+738 GGGGG
-750 SGGCMG
+750 SGGG
-756 AAPGGGGGDG
+756 GGGGTGGGGSGGDGGGGDG
-766 GGGSG
+766 GGE
-771 GSGGGSGGSGGGSRD
+771 GGGRPY
-786 DVTENK
+786 EKNEK
-792 KKDGKDDGSLLSTHR
+792 KEDKEEGTPVSTHR

-837 LRMQAQNCL
+837 LRHQAQNCL
-846 TNLYKLDKVQ
+846 TKLYKLDKMQ

-867 DSLNNIV
+867 DSLNNVV

-888 TDKYGSAGERSR
+888 TD
-900 REKKRNLDKAGF
+900 NKAGF
-912 GNNFTTGDN
+912 GNNFTTVDN
-921 KSLAQNMEAVVVGC
+921 KSTAQSVEGIIVSA

-963 RQLVQFIKES
+963 RQLVQFIKEA

-988 SAEKLATAKKPE
+988 SAEKLVPGRKTEEATEHEP
-1000 EKEEIVII
+1000 
-1008 KQTMPRRSE
+1008 KQSSSKRSE
-1017 VGVSGEKGAQPS
+1017 VGSVVIDKGQPS
-1029 TAADECRSCISSRPP
+1029 SAPDECRSYISSRPM
-1044 QTPEHDDQIP
+1044 QTPEHDEQMQ
-1054 GALLGRKDFWRKMFK
+1054 GAALGRKDFWRKMFK

-1074 SDTSSQSEQDTS
+1074 SDTSSQSEPDTS
-1086 ECTTAHSGTTTDRRS
+1086 ECTTAHSGVTTERRS

-1109 LRKKLKLPI
+1109 LRKKLKLPL

-1127 SGLTDGVEDLLDIS
+1127 SGLADGVEDLLDIS

-1153 KVKFTSNVKLSEVG
+1153 KVKFTSAVKLSEG
-1167 GVEYG
+1167 GPGSGMENG

-1181 RLGKWRSGRRNPSKL
+1181 RLGKWRTCRRHPSKL

-1201 KDGPQGFQERLA
+1201 KDGCQTYDDHLA
-1213 ASQEAMKNK
+1213 SSQEGGKSK

-1267 RASLFLECA
+1267 RAALFLECA

-1290 MKGHHVNITKRGLSR
+1290 MKGHHVNITKKGLSR

-1325 HFCQW
+1325 LFYQW
-1330 GDAIGTRLSELC
+1330 GDAIGVRLNELC
-1342 HSDSE
+1342 HSESE
-1347 SPANIL
+1347 SPANLL
-1353 GFIYDEETKRRMRK
+1353 GLIYDEETKRRLRK

-1373 FLDDNTVNPT
+1373 FLDDSKETPFTTRTPTCTVNPT
-1383 KCGCPF
+1383 KCCCPF

-1410 PCLPRPRTEPQVDLD
+1410 PYMPRPRTEPLVDLE
-1425 SGRLRLNPELGRH
+1425 SCRLRLDPEMDRH

-1443 ISFAGILDDED
+1443 ISFAGVLDENED
-1454 GHDSLNSSSHTLKSD
+1454 SKDSLHSSSHTLKSD
-1469 TPSDEKKVQ
+1469 TGCEEKK
-1478 EPLAPIRKIRIGGS
+1478 E
-1492 RLLQIKGARS
+1492 
-1502 FKVKKGGSLSS
+1502 
-1513 IRRAGSLKSTKMPR
+1513 
-1527 QDSESE
+1527 
-1533 NDEGLL
+1533 
-1539 SQSRDTVTDIG
+1539 G
-1550 SPWSTS
+1550 SPWSAS
-1556 EPSIEPEGS
+1556 EPSIEPEVLS
-1565 GGTGGPE
+1565 STGTE
-1572 DNYHRNMSWLHI
+1572 ENYHRNMSWLHV

-1598 VEFCHPRCYQHHSR
+1598 IDYCHPHCYLHHSR
-1612 SCARLVRAVKL
+1612 SCARLVRAIKL
-1623 LYGETVDSLREDRAG
+1623 LYGDTVESLRENNSLN
-1638 NVSGR
+1638 NVARG
-1643 AKRNKECSDKSS
+1643 KKQKECSDKSC
-1655 LRTPSMKRRPTDSNA
+1655 LRTPSLKKRVIDSNLE
-1670 DGKKDT
+1670 GKKDS
-1676 GMLKYIRNQVMS
+1676 GMLKYIRHQVMS
-1688 LAPAPLS
+1688 LSPAPLS
-1695 LLIKAAPILTEDMYG
+1695 LLIKAAPILTEEMYG
-1710 DVQPAAWEL
+1710 DIQPAAWEL
-1719 LLSVDEHMAAA
+1719 LLSMDEHMAGA

-1739 VKVPDAVTEMMMAEF
+1739 VKVPEAVSDMLMSEF
-1754 QHAEASQRINSVFK
+1754 HHPEAVQRLNAILK
-1768 FYTLWRFRYQV
+1768 FHTLWRFRYQV

-1797 INFTLPSPILGMPCV
+1797 INFTLPSPVLGMPSV

-1817 PWVPSNTGSV
+1817 PWVPQCSGSV
-1827 QDPINEDNSKSF
+1827 QDPINEDQSKSF

-1850 AEHILKNLQQEEEKR
+1850 AEHILKNLQQEEEKK

-1870 ASIITAIPVAQ
+1870 ASLITAIPITQ
-1881 EACYEPTCGPPPEQE
+1881 EACYEPTCSPNSEQE
-1896 EEEEAVNLASRRMS
+1896 EEVEEVANLASRRLS
-1910 VTPSCASSN
+1910 VSPSCTSST

-1934 RSVASAEDEENATEH
+1934 RSAVSAEDEEHTTEH
-1949 TPTHHMLQP
+1949 TPNHHVPQP

-1994 QQILWNCLI
+1994 QQVLWNCLI
-2003 EDPALVLRHFL
+2003 EDPSTVLRHFL
-2014 EKLTVSNRQD
+2014 EKLTISNRQD

-2032 LLMNIGDLPAQTSH
+2032 LLLNIGDFPAQTSH

-2152 IPEARSAHYFLMDKR
+2152 IPESQSSNYFLMDKR
-2167 WNLIHYS
+2167 WNLIHYN
-2174 KTFVRDIYPFRRSVS
+2174 KTYVRDIYPFRRSVS
-2189 PQLNLVHMLPEKG
+2189 PQLNLVHMHPEKG
-2202 QELIQKQVFS
+2202 QELIQKQVFT

-2217 VGRVLFLISLTQNM
+2217 VGRVLFLISLTQKI
-2231 PAVHKQSH
+2231 PVAHKQSH

-2251 SFPRT
+2251 SFPRS
-2256 AIDGEFSLFSEP
+2256 AIDAEFSLFNDP
-2268 QGKELFGLDT
+2268 QAGKELFGLDT
-2278 LHKVLW
+2278 LQKSLW

-2296 SEYPWGDEIMLFLN
+2296 SEFPWGDEIMLFLN
-2310 VFNGALLLHPED
+2310 VFNGALILHPED
-2322 SSLLRQYTATAIN
+2322 SALLRQYAATVIN

-2352 LPTMLQA
+2352 LPTMLQV
-2359 YADYESNPLLRQ
+2359 YADYESNPQLRQ
-2371 GIEFCCRQF
+2371 AIEFACRQF

-2398 LLEFTTSTSTG
+2398 LLEFPDG
-2409 LSKGVSAQCLF
+2409 GNNGPSKGVSAQCLF
-2420 DLLVSLEGETLDA
+2420 DLLQSLEGDTPDNLDI
-2433 LDALELVKA
+2433 LELVKA
-2442 EKPLRSLDFCYGN
+2442 EKPLKSLDFCYGN
-2455 EDLAFSITESIKLC
+2455 EDLTFSISESIKLC

-2492 VPCFLQKLKSNTM
+2492 VPCYLQRLKRQTSQVETV
-2505 TMESASAARDEIAAI
+2505 TAAREEIAAT

-2533 SETLTRPMTA
+2533 VEVLTRPMTA
-2543 PQLSRCDQGHK
+2543 PQMSRCDQGHK
-2554 GATTANHAMSGG
+2554 GTTTANHTMSSGT
-2566 PNTSR
+2566 NTR
-2571 LVSNIR
+2571 YPEQGAKLHFIR
-2577 DNLHLLEEGQGMP
+2577 ENLHLLEEGQGLQ

-2621 GPRLKILQNVAGE
+2621 GPRLKILQNLAGE
-2634 PRVTALELLDIK
+2634 PRVTSLELLDVK

-2651 AEIAHALLKLAP
+2651 AEIAHSLLKLAP
-2663 YDTLTMES
+2663 YDTQTMES
-2671 RGLRRYITEMLPITD
+2671 RGLRRYIMEMLPITD
-2686 WSAETV
+2686 WTAEAV

-2715 LRCARPQA
+2715 LRRQVEWEPA
-2723 LCTRSVAALR
+2723 
-2733 ALYSFTTVPLLW
+2733 
-2745 RNSGVKS
+2745 
-2752 SSCLPV
+2752 
-2758 SSLAGHATPWGV
+2758 SSLIEG
-2770 SLFLSPVSA
+2770 
-2779 AASLGMCAPAC
+2779 
-2790 VCPSDLDVVCLRR
+2790 VCL
-2803 TAKVVRLLLLALLI
+2803 TLQ
-2817 DVFVSSS
+2817 
-2824 VSAFTRQPII
+2824 RQPII

-2894 KDDFPLSHVISPFTN
+2894 KEDFPLSHVISPFTN

-2921 IPFVLTVGSGSKG
+2921 IPFVLTVGSGSK
-2934 QSPGT
+2934 
-2939 QDSPHLEQPE
+2939 DSPWLEQPE
-2949 HVQDQELHAGCLPAH
+2949 VLLLLQTVINILLPPRIISTSRSKNFMLESSPAH

-2969 DQGKDLRREGLAES
+2969 DAGKDLRKEGLAES

-2994 VLVCFERQLGNQW
+2994 ILVCFERQLGSQW
-3007 YRLSLQ
+3007 YWLSLQ

-3024 LAFWDF
+3024 LALWDF
-3030 IDFIVRT
+3030 VDFIVRT

-3044 LRPYI
+3044 LRPFI
-3049 QCKLLTQP
+3049 QCKLLAQP
-3057 ADSQEEITARHHIAD
+3057 AENHEELTARQHIAD

-3086 SLFAEFN
+3086 SLIAEFN

-3144 QESQPSRQPSQ
+3144 QDSEPSQQASQ

-3160 TDEDE
+3160 TDEED
-3165 EPEQEENDSISI
+3165 EENDSVSM
-3177 PSVVSEHEAF
+3177 PSVVSEQEAY
-3187 LPRIISQRRFSSYAT
+3187 LLGAIGRRRFSSHLSSM
-3202 GNASAQ
+3202 SAPQ
-3208 SEPGTRSTMLPS
+3208 AEVGMLPS
-3220 QSEPNVLDES
+3220 QSEPNVLDDS
-3230 QGLEE
+3230 QGLAAE
-3235 GNLSRVASVQ
+3235 GSLSRVASVQ
-3245 SEPGQQNLLLQPP
+3245 SEPGHHNLLLQQP
-3258 LGRNRGLRQLRR
+3258 LGRKRGLRQLRR
-3270 PLLSIPKNEPRGAGR
+3270 PLLSRQKTQTEPRSR
-3285 SGARLSATRR
+3285 HGARLSTTRR
-3295 SIQPKNKILAT
+3295 SIQPKVKPTGEEKSIQV
-3306 HGGDQKR
+3306 DQKR
-3313 VVTFTETQQEAQTK
+3313 SVTFTEAQSEASTSKTDPAPIGAQQQSSKRNSPAEGGKQEA
-3327 PPVPAGADAQPE
+3327 
-3339 VRKASPAPPSTPPAS
+3339 ASKSPTTPSLA
-3354 SGASFSATVKADLHS
+3354 VIVADLHS
-3369 PSRKQLSISTE
+3369 QASASQTETLLAEKDKKREEDPEQKPAQAHDTPPPAQLSDTE
-3380 SKEKREQWSLRS
+3380 DFTGLETTSL
-3392 SLSPRGSISRGS
+3392 LQ
-3404 TPTPPSRSCS
+3404 
-3414 PVPPPHPISRTCSP
+3414 H
-3428 LPPPPLPI
+3428 
-3436 LGIHPCANF
+3436 
-3445 PQQGASSCSTP
+3445 
-3456 ESPEDLDTTALLGRN
+3456 EDTV
-3471 TDTLLHISEDNGGT
+3471 LHISEDNGM
-3485 ENPLLVPLLVPLLSP
+3485 ENPLLSSQFSFTHVEVG
-3500 RHSPALP
+3500 HT
-3507 SRRSPLPL
+3507 
-3515 SPVDLDLDE
+3515 DIDLDE

>member
-7 LDDTDP
+7 LDDTDQ
-13 ECGKGIPF
+13 ECSKGIPF

-89 TAILLSNRNKLGHQD
+89 TSILLSNRNKLGHQD

-124 AQECNHEPS
+124 AQECNHESS
-133 LGHGWSGGSSSS
+133 LGQGWSGGSSSS
-145 AFLQPLGMGNQ
+145 AFLQPLGNQ
-156 GSPPGRVGQSC
+156 DSSSPQGP
-167 PGSGTGSGSG
+167 GSGSG
-177 VPRRSGSL
+177 SALGTGAL
-185 EEDEHARNKLFHKS
+185 EDDEHARSKFFHKS

-231 LWQPMW
+231 IWQPMW

-274 SSNQGQMGF
+274 SGNPGPMGF

-292 DSSSPGA
+292 DSSSPGV
-299 GEQSCRRGNSVERG
+299 GEQSCRRGNSVEKS
-313 GPSRPQAPPHDKG
+313 GPSQQPPLVKG
-326 VSKKKTSAPVGIPFS
+326 VSKKKTSAPAGGAVS

-372 ALMFYLQRLRQI
+372 ALTFYLQRLRQI

-394 PLIPPLPR
+394 RLVTPLPR

-409 AATPSLVNTHK
+409 AAAPSLVNTHK
-420 TQDMSLKSN
+420 TQDMSLRCN
-429 EEAKSL
+429 EQGKSL
-435 SSETFSKVSMTNLR
+435 SSETFAKVSLTNLR
-449 RPAVPDLSSDLGMNL
+449 RQAVPDLSSDLGMNI

-481 PFHHTGKKR
+481 PFHYTGKKR

-498 LLHDDHLDV
+498 LLHEDHLDV

-515 FGSFSGVGDDRRALE
+515 FGSFSGLGDDRRALD

-535 ATIMGKF
+535 ATIMGKL

-547 SDTAADADSLS
+547 SDTATDVDSLS
-558 VKHSHS
+558 AKHSHS
-564 HHSLLRDLP
+564 HHSLLREMP
-573 DHSNSHSDNTVHAK
+573 DHSNSHSENTVKEA
-587 GDVRSQ
+587 VRSQ

-616 FTEHMKKLCNPVSIP
+616 FTEHMKKLCNPAP
-631 EIPTEPLACANL
+631 AAGEISSEPLACANL
-643 PRSFTDSCIN
+643 PRSLTDSCIN
-653 YSCLEEGDSIEGTN
+653 YSCLEEGESVEGAN

-693 SSRICDVSLNIIDC
+693 SSRICDASLNIIDC
-707 LLQLGVVPGMGK
+707 LLQLGVVPGLGK
-719 KLTKP
+719 KLP
-724 KDKENDEM
+724 KGDAKENDPARPGHEASQG
-732 RLPKEG
+732 PGGVQGPG
-738 ANQSLGGAQGGV
+738 ATPGGGAGG
-750 SGGCMG
+750 GG
-756 AAPGGGGGDG
+756 GGGGGDG
-766 GGGSG
+766 GGGGG
-771 GSGGGSGGSGGGSRD
+771 GSGGGSGAGSKD
-786 DVTENK
+786 DVKNNK
-792 KKDGKDDGSLLSTHR
+792 DNNSKEGSSLSAHR

-837 LRMQAQNCL
+837 LRMQAQSCL

-856 FRQTMRDYVNK
+856 FRQTMRVYVNK
-867 DSLNNIV
+867 DSLNSIV
-874 DFLHALLGFCMEPV
+874 DFLHALLGFCMEPIA
-888 TDKYGSAGERSR
+888 DKYGSAGERAR
-900 REKKRNLDKAGF
+900 RAKKRNIDKAGF
-912 GNNFTTGDN
+912 GNNFSTGD
-921 KSLAQNMEAVVVGC
+921 SRSVAQTMEAVVVGC

-988 SAEKLATAKKPE
+988 SAEKVATPKKPE
-1000 EKEEIVII
+1000 EKEEP
-1008 KQTMPRRSE
+1008 KPAGPKRSE
-1017 VGVSGEKGAQPS
+1017 AGVSGEKGQPTS
-1029 TAADECRSCISSRPP
+1029 AADECRSYISSRPP
-1044 QTPEHDDQIP
+1044 QSPEHDEQIP

-1141 SVDRLSFIRQSS
+1141 SMDRLSFIRQSS
-1153 KVKFTSNVKLSEVG
+1153 KVKFTSAVKLSEG
-1167 GVEYG
+1167 GAPEYG

-1201 KDGPQGFQERLA
+1201 KDGPHGFQERLA

-1305 GRSPIVGNKRN
+1305 GRSPVAGNKRN

-1373 FLDDNTVNPT
+1373 YLDDNTVNPT

-1395 CQLLLEITTFLRETF
+1395 CQLLCEVTTFLRETF
-1410 PCLPRPRTEPQVDLD
+1410 PCLPRPRTEPLVDLD
-1425 SGRLRLNPELGRH
+1425 SCRLRLDPELGRH

-1469 TPSDEKKVQ
+1469 TACDERKTQ
-1478 EPLAPIRKIRIGGS
+1478 EPQAPIRRIRIAGS

-1502 FKVKKGGSLSS
+1502 FRVKKGGSLSS
-1513 IRRAGSLKSTKMPR
+1513 IRRAGSLKSTKLTR

-1533 NDEGLL
+1533 NEEGLL

-1556 EPSIEPEGS
+1556 EPSIEPEGPNA
-1565 GGTGGPE
+1565 GGAE

-1598 VEFCHPRCYQHHSR
+1598 VDFCHPRCYQHHSR

-1623 LYGETVDSLREDRAG
+1623 LYSETVDSLRDNAFSG
-1638 NVSGR
+1638 NIGPR
-1643 AKRNKECSDKSS
+1643 TKKTKECSDKSS
-1655 LRTPSMKRRPTDSNA
+1655 LRTPSMKRRPADSNTE
-1670 DGKKDT
+1670 GKKDT

-1688 LAPAPLS
+1688 LSPAPLS

-1739 VKVPDAVTEMMMAEF
+1739 VKVPDSVTEMMVAEF
-1754 QHAEASQRINSVFK
+1754 QHAEAGQRIDSVFR

-1817 PWVPSNTGSV
+1817 PWVPHNTGSV
-1827 QDPINEDNSKSF
+1827 QDPINEDQSKSF

-1881 EACYEPTCGPPPEQE
+1881 EACYEPTCSPPPEQE
-1896 EEEEAVNLASRRMS
+1896 EEAEEVVNLASRRLS
-1910 VTPSCASSN
+1910 VSPSCASSN

-1925 FRRGSVWSV
+1925 LRRGSVWSV
-1934 RSVASAEDEENATEH
+1934 RSVVSAEEEENPTEH

-2032 LLMNIGDLPAQTSH
+2032 LLLNIGDLPAQTSH

-2174 KTFVRDIYPFRRSVS
+2174 KTYVRDIYPFRRSVS

-2231 PAVHKQSH
+2231 PAIHKQSH
-2239 VSLLQ
+2239 VSMLQ

-2256 AIDGEFSLFSEP
+2256 AIDAEFSLFSEQ
-2268 QGKELFGLDT
+2268 QGKELFGLDA

-2322 SSLLRQYTATAIN
+2322 SALLRQYTATAIN

-2380 YILHRKPFIL
+2380 YILHRKPFVL

-2398 LLEFTTSTSTG
+2398 LLEFNTGTSTG

-2420 DLLVSLEGETLDA
+2420 DLLVSLEGETKDA

-2442 EKPLRSLDFCYGN
+2442 DKPLRSLDFCYGN
-2455 EDLAFSITESIKLC
+2455 EDLAFSISESIKLC
-2469 VTVVAYAPESFRSL
+2469 VTVSAYAPESFRSL

-2492 VPCFLQKLKSNTM
+2492 VPCFLRKLKSNTV

-2533 SETLTRPMTA
+2533 SESLTRPMTA

-2554 GATTANHAMSGG
+2554 GATAGNHTMAGG
-2566 PNTSR
+2566 PNA
-2571 LVSNIR
+2571 R
-2577 DNLHLLEEGQGMP
+2577 DNLHLLEEGQGLP
-2590 REELDERIAREEFRR
+2590 REELDERLAREEFRR

-2651 AEIAHALLKLAP
+2651 AEIAHSLLKLAP

-2671 RGLRRYITEMLPITD
+2671 GGLRRYVTEMLPVTD
-2686 WSAETV
+2686 WSAEAV
-2692 RPALILILKRLDRM
+2692 RPALVLILKRLDRM

-2723 LCTRSVAALR
+2723 LCSRRQVEWEAA
-2733 ALYSFTTVPLLW
+2733 
-2745 RNSGVKS
+2745 
-2752 SSCLPV
+2752 
-2758 SSLAGHATPWGV
+2758 SSLIEGI
-2770 SLFLSPVSA
+2770 
-2779 AASLGMCAPAC
+2779 
-2790 VCPSDLDVVCLRR
+2790 CL
-2803 TAKVVRLLLLALLI
+2803 TLQ
-2817 DVFVSSS
+2817 
-2824 VSAFTRQPII
+2824 RQPII

-2921 IPFVLTVGSGSKG
+2921 IPFVLTVGSGSK
-2934 QSPGT
+2934 
-2939 QDSPHLEQPE
+2939 DSPHLEQPE
-2949 HVQDQELHAGCLPAH
+2949 VFLLLQTVIHILLPPRIISTSRTKNFMLDASPAH

-2969 DQGKDLRREGLAES
+2969 DTGKDLRREGLAES

-3044 LRPYI
+3044 LRPFI

-3165 EPEQEENDSISI
+3165 EENDSLSL
-3177 PSVVSEHEAF
+3177 PSVVSELEAF
-3187 LPRIISQRRFSSYAT
+3187 LPSVISQRRFSSHAT
-3202 GNASAQ
+3202 GSQ
-3208 SEPGTRSTMLPS
+3208 EVPRSTMLPS
-3220 QSEPNVLDES
+3220 HSEPNVLDES
-3230 QGLEE
+3230 QSHLDE

-3245 SEPGQQNLLLQPP
+3245 SEPGQNLLMQPP
-3258 LGRNRGLRQLRR
+3258 LGRKRGLRQLRR
-3270 PLLSIPKNEPRGAGR
+3270 PLLSIPKNEPRGR
-3285 SGARLSATRR
+3285 PGARLSTTRR
-3295 SIQPKNKILAT
+3295 SIQPKNKPLGNEYVCECVCECVCVREREGTSAS
-3306 HGGDQKR
+3306 HLGGDQKAPG
-3313 VVTFTETQQEAQTK
+3313 TLTETQGPQQGGGTAAK
-3327 PPVPAGADAQPE
+3327 PPTPGGRGPGPRPAGP
-3339 VRKASPAPPSTPPAS
+3339 KAGPAPPKSPAPG
-3354 SGASFSATVKADLHS
+3354 GASATVKADLHS
-3369 PSRKQLSISTE
+3369 PAASTQVPPT
-3380 SKEKREQWSLRS
+3380 SKEKREQWGLRS
-3392 SLSPRGSISRGS
+3392 SLSPPPSSSRAS
-3404 TPTPPSRSCS
+3404 TPTPPSRTHS
-3414 PVPPPHPISRTCSP
+3414 PLPPSRTASP
-3428 LPPPPLPI
+3428 LPPPLPV
-3436 LGIHPCANF
+3436 LATAPTPF
-3445 PQQGASSCSTP
+3445 PPVTGHSSQIR
-3456 ESPEDLDTTALLGRN
+3456 ESPGDEDTTALLQYS
-3471 TDTLLHISEDNGGT
+3471 DVLLHISEDKGM
-3485 ENPLLVPLLVPLLSP
+3485 ENPLLVPLLSPPARLSP
-3500 RHSPALP
+3500 RPSPP
-3507 SRRSPLPL
+3507 RRSPLPL

>member
-7 LDDTDP
+7 LDENEP

-58 LHGLSPALSEAIQSI
+58 LHGLSPELSEAIQSI

-89 TAILLSNRNKLGHQD
+89 TSILLSNRNKLGHQD

-124 AQECNHEPS
+124 AHECNHEPS
-133 LGHGWSGGSSSS
+133 LGHGWSAGGSSSSS
-145 AFLQPLGMGNQ
+145 AFLQPVGNQ
-156 GSPPGRVGQSC
+156 GSSPGAPLGSC
-167 PGSGTGSGSG
+167 AGSSALGGSGPQHGSSL
-177 VPRRSGSL
+177 L
-185 EEDEHARNKLFHKS
+185 EEDENARAKLFNKS

-209 FAPLIHRIKESDLT
+209 FAPLIHRIKESDLN

-231 LWQPMW
+231 IWQPMW
-237 EHRQPDV
+237 EHRQPDI
-244 PAFSAL
+244 PAFTLL
-250 IKPVRNIVT
+250 IKPIRNIVT

-268 QCSPCG
+268 QCSPGG
-274 SSNQGQMGF
+274 SANPGPMSQGF
-283 QVVCETAQS
+283 QVVCEAARS
-292 DSSSPGA
+292 DSSSSPA
-299 GEQSCRRGNSVERG
+299 SAEQSCRRGNSVEKG
-313 GPSRPQAPPHDKG
+313 GPSQQPPPVKG
-326 VSKKKTSAPVGIPFS
+326 PSKKKTSAPAGLPAS

-352 DVAVLRCLLQP
+352 DVAVLRCLLQT

-372 ALMFYLQRLRQI
+372 ALMYYLQRLRQI
-384 LEERPERPPE
+384 LEERPERVAE
-394 PLIPPLPR
+394 PLAAPLPR

-409 AATPSLVNTHK
+409 AAAPSLVNTQK
-420 TQDMSLKSN
+420 TQDMSLKCN
-429 EEAKSL
+429 EEEKSL
-435 SSETFSKVSMTNLR
+435 STETFAKVSLTNLR
-449 RPAVPDLSSDLGMNL
+449 RQAVPDLASDLGMNI

-490 QRRMGVPF
+490 QRRMGMPF
-498 LLHDDHLDV
+498 LLHEDQLDV

-515 FGSFSGVGDDRRALE
+515 FGSFSGLGDDRRALD

-535 ATIMGKF
+535 ATFMGKF

-547 SDTAADADSLS
+547 TDTAADADSLNA
-558 VKHSHS
+558 KHSHS
-564 HHSLLRDLP
+564 HHSLLRDMP
-573 DHSNSHSDNTVHAK
+573 DHSNSHSDNAVK
-587 GDVRSQ
+587 EVRSQ
-593 ISTITMATFNT
+593 ISTITMAAFNT

-616 FTEHMKKLCNPVSIP
+616 FTEHMKRLCNPVAVP
-631 EIPTEPLACANL
+631 EMPVEPLACANL

-653 YSCLEEGDSIEGTN
+653 YSFLEEGENIEGTN
-667 NFILKNGM
+667 NFVLKNGM
-675 LDLTAILRALYA
+675 LDLTAVLRALYA
-687 VLTHDI
+687 VLSHDI
-693 SSRICDVSLNIIDC
+693 SSRICDVTLNIIDC

-719 KLTKP
+719 KLSKAEN
-724 KDKENDEM
+724 KENQEARAKDAAGQG
-732 RLPKEG
+732 LG
-738 ANQSLGGAQGGV
+738 GGAQGG
-750 SGGCMG
+750 G
-756 AAPGGGGGDG
+756 AVPGAGGGGDG
-766 GGGSG
+766 GSGGGGGGGG
-771 GSGGGSGGSGGGSRD
+771 GSGGGSGQGSKD
-786 DVTENK
+786 DVKNNK
-792 KKDGKDDGSLLSTHR
+792 DNDKKEEGSSFSTHR

-846 TNLYKLDKVQ
+846 TSLYKLDRVQ
-856 FRQTMRDYVNK
+856 FRQTMREYVNK

-874 DFLHALLGFCMEPV
+874 DFLHALLGFCMEPI
-888 TDKYGSAGERSR
+888 TD
-900 REKKRNLDKAGF
+900 NKAGF

-921 KSLAQNMEAVVVGC
+921 KSVAQNMEAVVVGC

-963 RQLVQFIKES
+963 RQLVQFIKEA

-988 SAEKLATAKKPE
+988 SAEKITTAKKTD
-1000 EKEEIVII
+1000 EKEEA
-1008 KQTMPRRSE
+1008 KQSGGRS
-1017 VGVSGEKGAQPS
+1017 
-1029 TAADECRSCISSRPP
+1029 DE
-1044 QTPEHDDQIP
+1044 QIP

-1118 GNWLKRSSL
+1118 ACRGTARAPLTLSVLRNWLKRSSL

-1153 KVKFTSNVKLSEVG
+1153 KVKFTSAVKLSEGGAV
-1167 GVEYG
+1167 GVEYT

-1181 RLGKWRSGRRNPSKL
+1181 RLGP
-1196 HHTEE
+1196 H
-1201 KDGPQGFQERLA
+1201 GFQEHLA

-1353 GFIYDEETKRRMRK
+1353 GYIFDEETKRRMRK

-1373 FLDDNTVNPT
+1373 YLDDNTVNPT

-1395 CQLLLEITTFLRETF
+1395 CQLLLEITTFQRETF
-1410 PCLPRPRTEPQVDLD
+1410 PCLPRPRTEPLVDLD
-1425 SGRLRLNPELGRH
+1425 SCRLRLDPELGRH

-1469 TPSDEKKVQ
+1469 TTCDEKKGQ
-1478 EPLAPIRKIRIGGS
+1478 EAQDDLSPLPSSPAPIRKIRIGGS

-1502 FKVKKGGSLSS
+1502 FRVKKGGSLSS
-1513 IRRAGSLKSTKMPR
+1513 IRRAGSLKSTKLSR

-1533 NDEGLL
+1533 NEEGLL
-1539 SQSRDTVTDIG
+1539 SQTHSRDTVTDIG
-1550 SPWSTS
+1550 SPFSTS
-1556 EPSIEPEGS
+1556 EPSIEPEGQSS
-1565 GGTGGPE
+1565 GGTE

-1598 VEFCHPRCYQHHSR
+1598 IDFCHPRCYQHHSR
-1612 SCARLVRAVKL
+1612 SCARLVRAIKL
-1623 LYGETVDSLREDRAG
+1623 VYGETVDSLREDSAI
-1638 NVSGR
+1638 SGHIMAR
-1643 AKRNKECSDKSS
+1643 AKKNKESSDKSC
-1655 LRTPSMKRRPTDSNA
+1655 LRTPSMKRRPTDPNTE
-1670 DGKKDT
+1670 GKKDT

-1688 LAPAPLS
+1688 LSPAPLS
-1695 LLIKAAPILTEDMYG
+1695 LLIKAAPILTDDMYG
-1710 DVQPAAWEL
+1710 DIQPAAWEL

-1739 VKVPDAVTEMMMAEF
+1739 VKVPDAVTEMMMAELHH
-1754 QHAEASQRINSVFK
+1754 QEACQRINSILK
-1768 FYTLWRFRYQV
+1768 FYTLWRFRYEV

-1812 PMFDP
+1812 PIFDP
-1817 PWVPSNTGSV
+1817 PWVPLNTGSV
-1827 QDPINEDNSKSF
+1827 QDPINEDQSKSF

-1870 ASIITAIPVAQ
+1870 ASIITAIPVVQ
-1881 EACYEPTCGPPPEQE
+1881 EACYEPTCSPPPEQE
-1896 EEEEAVNLASRRMS
+1896 EEAEEVVNLTSRRLS
-1910 VTPSCASSN
+1910 VSPSCASSN

-1934 RSVASAEDEENATEH
+1934 RSLASAEDEENTTEH

-1958 PQAVFPAC
+1958 PQSVFPAC

-1994 QQILWNCLI
+1994 KQILWNCLI

-2032 LLMNIGDLPAQTSH
+2032 LLLNIGDLPAQTSH

-2167 WNLIHYS
+2167 WNLIHYN
-2174 KTFVRDIYPFRRSVS
+2174 KTYVRDIYPFRRSVS

-2217 VGRVLFLISLTQNM
+2217 VGRVLFLISLTQHM
-2231 PAVHKQSH
+2231 PNVHKQSH

-2256 AIDGEFSLFSEP
+2256 AIDAEFSLFNEP

-2284 IKLLEEMFLGMP
+2284 IKLLEEMFVGMP
-2296 SEYPWGDEIMLFLN
+2296 SEYPWGDEMMLFLN

-2335 TAVHFNHLFSLS
+2335 TAIHFNHLFSLS

-2352 LPTMLQA
+2352 LPTMLQV

-2371 GIEFCCRQF
+2371 GIAFCCRQF

-2398 LLEFTTSTSTG
+2398 LLEFTTNTSTG

-2420 DLLVSLEGETLDA
+2420 DLLVSLEGESQDA

-2455 EDLAFSITESIKLC
+2455 EDLAFSISEAIKLC

-2492 VPCFLQKLKSNTM
+2492 VPCFLQKLKSNTV

-2543 PQLSRCDQGHK
+2543 PQMSRCDQGHK
-2554 GATTANHAMSGG
+2554 GGTAANHAMSGG
-2566 PNTSR
+2566 VNT
-2571 LVSNIR
+2571 R

-2671 RGLRRYITEMLPITD
+2671 RGLRRYIMEMLPITD
-2686 WSAETV
+2686 WSSEAV

-2715 LRCARPQA
+2715 LRRQ
-2723 LCTRSVAALR
+2723 VEWEAA
-2733 ALYSFTTVPLLW
+2733 
-2745 RNSGVKS
+2745 
-2752 SSCLPV
+2752 
-2758 SSLAGHATPWGV
+2758 SSLIEGI
-2770 SLFLSPVSA
+2770 
-2779 AASLGMCAPAC
+2779 
-2790 VCPSDLDVVCLRR
+2790 CL
-2803 TAKVVRLLLLALLI
+2803 TLQ
-2817 DVFVSSS
+2817 
-2824 VSAFTRQPII
+2824 RQPII

-2894 KDDFPLSHVISPFTN
+2894 KEDFPLSHVISPFTN

-2921 IPFVLTVGSGSKG
+2921 IPFVLTVGSGSK
-2934 QSPGT
+2934 
-2939 QDSPHLEQPE
+2939 DSPHLEPPE
-2949 HVQDQELHAGCLPAH
+2949 IFLLLQTVINILLPPRIISTSRTKNFMLDASPAH

-2969 DQGKDLRREGLAES
+2969 DTGKDLRREGLAES
-2983 TSQAAYLALKV
+2983 TGQAAYLALKV
-2994 VLVCFERQLGNQW
+2994 VLVCFERALGNQW

-3044 LRPYI
+3044 LRPFI

-3144 QESQPSRQPSQ
+3144 QDSQPSRQPSQ

-3160 TDEDE
+3160 TDEDD
-3165 EPEQEENDSISI
+3165 EENDSVSI
-3177 PSVVSEHEAF
+3177 PSVVSEHDAF
-3187 LPRIISQRRFSSYAT
+3187 LPQVITQRRFSSHAT
-3202 GNASAQ
+3202 GSVAPQPEAHR
-3208 SEPGTRSTMLPS
+3208 TTMLPS
-3220 QSEPNVLDES
+3220 H
-3230 QGLEE
+3230 
-3235 GNLSRVASVQ
+3235 RVASVQ
-3245 SEPGQQNLLLQPP
+3245 SEPGQQNLLIQPP
-3258 LGRNRGLRQLRR
+3258 LGRKRGLRQLRR
-3270 PLLSIPKNEPRGAGR
+3270 PLLSIPKNEPRGR
-3285 SGARLSATRR
+3285 SGARLSTTRR
-3295 SIQPKNKILAT
+3295 SIQPKNKPLA
-3306 HGGDQKR
+3306 HGDQKR
-3313 VVTFTETQQEAQTK
+3313 SVTFTESPGQQ
-3327 PPVPAGADAQPE
+3327 PPTPSSAEPPAEGS
-3339 VRKASPAPPSTPPAS
+3339 KASPAFSKSPTLEVPSAS
-3354 SGASFSATVKADLHS
+3354 SATVTADLHT
-3369 PSRKQLSISTE
+3369 PAISQVIPTIS
-3380 SKEKREQWSLRS
+3380 SKEKREQWGLRS
-3392 SLSPRGSISRGS
+3392 SLSPPPSISRPS
-3404 TPTPPSRSCS
+3404 TPTPPSRTCS
-3414 PVPPPHPISRTCSP
+3414 PLPLSRTCSP
-3428 LPPPPLPI
+3428 LPLSRTCSPLVLSRTSSPLPPPLPV
-3436 LGIHPCANF
+3436 LG
-3445 PQQGASSCSTP
+3445 
-3456 ESPEDLDTTALLGRN
+3456 TA
-3471 TDTLLHISEDNGGT
+3471 
-3485 ENPLLVPLLVPLLSP
+3485 
-3500 RHSPALP
+3500 PAP
-3507 SRRSPLPL
+3507 GPPPAPPLPP
-3515 SPVDLDLDE
+3515 PVPFLPPPQPGRRGSGRAPETKRRRRFCLAAPTCCI
-3524 SHV
+3524 

>member
-7 LDDTDP
+7 LDDNEP

-89 TAILLSNRNKLGHQD
+89 TSILLSNRNKLGHQD

-117 HWMLLEA
+117 HWMLLDA

-133 LGHGWSGGSSSS
+133 LSHGWSAGSSGGG
-145 AFLQPLGMGNQ
+145 AFLQPVGNQ
-156 GSPPGRVGQSC
+156 GSSPGA
-167 PGSGTGSGSG
+167 PGSCSSSALGGSGQHHS
-177 VPRRSGSL
+177 SSLL
-185 EEDEHARNKLFHKS
+185 EEDEHARTKLFHKS

-223 FRLASGLV
+223 FRLVSGLII
-231 LWQPMW
+231 WQPMW
-237 EHRQPDV
+237 EHRQPDI
-244 PAFSAL
+244 PAFTAL

-259 AKRNSPVNN
+259 AKRNSPISN
-268 QCSPCG
+268 QCSPRG
-274 SSNQGQMGF
+274 SGNPGPMGF
-283 QVVCETAQS
+283 QVVCEAGHS
-292 DSSSPGA
+292 DSSSSSAA
-299 GEQSCRRGNSVERG
+299 GEHSCRRGNSVEKS
-313 GPSRPQAPPHDKG
+313 GPSQQPPLIKG
-326 VSKKKTSAPVGIPFS
+326 PTKKKTSAPAGIPVS
-341 LAQRAR
+341 LSQRAR

-352 DVAVLRCLLQP
+352 DVAVLRCLLQS

-372 ALMFYLQRLRQI
+372 ALMYYLQRLRQI
-384 LEERPERPPE
+384 LEERPERAPE
-394 PLIPPLPR
+394 PLVTPLPR

-420 TQDMSLKSN
+420 TQDMSLKCN
-429 EEAKSL
+429 EEGKSL
-435 SSETFSKVSMTNLR
+435 STETFTKVSLTNLR
-449 RPAVPDLSSDLGMNL
+449 RQAVPDLSSDLGLNI

-498 LLHDDHLDV
+498 LLHEDHLDV

-515 FGSFSGVGDDRRALE
+515 FGSFSGLGDDRRTLD

-547 SDTAADADSLS
+547 TDTAADADSLS
-558 VKHSHS
+558 TKHSHS
-564 HHSLLRDLP
+564 HHSLLREMP
-573 DHSNSHSDNTVHAK
+573 DHSNSHSENTVK
-587 GDVRSQ
+587 EVRSQ
-593 ISTITMATFNT
+593 ISTITMAAFNT

-616 FTEHMKKLCNPVSIP
+616 FTEHMKRLCNPVVVP
-631 EIPTEPLACANL
+631 EMPVEPLACANL
-643 PRSFTDSCIN
+643 PRSLTDSCIN
-653 YSCLEEGDSIEGTN
+653 YSCQEEGDNIEGTN
-667 NFILKNGM
+667 NFVLKNGM
-675 LDLTAILRALYA
+675 LDLTAVLRALYA
-687 VLTHDI
+687 VLSHDI
-693 SSRICDVSLNIIDC
+693 SSRICDVALNIIDC
-707 LLQLGVVPGMGK
+707 LLQLGVVPGVGK
-719 KLTKP
+719 KLSKP
-724 KDKENDEM
+724 DNKENEEVRAKDAV
-732 RLPKEG
+732 G
-738 ANQSLGGAQGGV
+738 HSLGGGG
-750 SGGCMG
+750 GG
-756 AAPGGGGGDG
+756 GGGGGDG
-766 GGGSG
+766 GSGGGGGG
-771 GSGGGSGGSGGGSRD
+771 GSGGGSGQGSKD
-786 DVTENK
+786 DVKNNK
-792 KKDGKDDGSLLSTHR
+792 DSDKKEESSSLSTHR
-807 LALTMLIKIVK
+807 LALSMLIKIVK

-846 TNLYKLDKVQ
+846 TNLYKLDKLQ

-874 DFLHALLGFCMEPV
+874 DFLHALLGFCMEPI
-888 TDKYGSAGERSR
+888 TD
-900 REKKRNLDKAGF
+900 NKAGF

-963 RQLVQFIKES
+963 RQLVQFIKEA

-988 SAEKLATAKKPE
+988 SAEKVTAAKKPE
-1000 EKEEIVII
+1000 DRDESKL
-1008 KQTMPRRSE
+1008 QAPRRSE
-1017 VGVSGEKGAQPS
+1017 AGMSGVKGQVS
-1029 TAADECRSCISSRPP
+1029 SAADECRSYISSRPP
-1044 QTPEHDDQIP
+1044 QTPEHEEQIP

-1153 KVKFTSNVKLSEVG
+1153 KVKFTSAVKLSE
-1167 GVEYG
+1167 GVATGPEYG

-1181 RLGKWRSGRRNPSKL
+1181 RLGP
-1196 HHTEE
+1196 H
-1201 KDGPQGFQERLA
+1201 GFQERLA
-1213 ASQEAMKNK
+1213 ASQEAIKNK

-1253 ILAAALDLEAPVVA
+1253 ILAAALDLEAPIVA

-1342 HSDSE
+1342 HCDSE

-1353 GFIYDEETKRRMRK
+1353 GYIYDEEAKRRMRK

-1373 FLDDNTVNPT
+1373 YLDDNTVNPT

-1410 PCLPRPRTEPQVDLD
+1410 PCLPRPRTEPLVDLE
-1425 SGRLRLNPELGRH
+1425 SCRLRLDPELGRH

-1469 TPSDEKKVQ
+1469 TMCDEKKVQ
-1478 EPLAPIRKIRIGGS
+1478 EATAPTRKIRIGGS

-1502 FKVKKGGSLSS
+1502 FRVKKGGSLSS
-1513 IRRAGSLKSTKMPR
+1513 IRRAGSLKSTKMSR

-1533 NDEGLL
+1533 NEEGIL
-1539 SQSRDTVTDIG
+1539 SQTNSRDTVTDIG
-1550 SPWSTS
+1550 SPCSTS
-1556 EPSIEPEGS
+1556 EPSIEPEGQSSS
-1565 GGTGGPE
+1565 GTE

-1598 VEFCHPRCYQHHSR
+1598 IDFCHPRCYQHHNR
-1612 SCARLVRAVKL
+1612 SCARLVRAIKL
-1623 LYGETVDSLREDRAG
+1623 VYGETVDSLREDSGATAAGIMSARAQ
-1638 NVSGR
+1638 
-1643 AKRNKECSDKSS
+1643 KNKECSDKSC
-1655 LRTPSMKRRPTDSNA
+1655 LRTPSMKRRPTDSNTE
-1670 DGKKDT
+1670 GKKDT

-1688 LAPAPLS
+1688 LSPAPLS
-1695 LLIKAAPILTEDMYG
+1695 LLIKAAPILTDDMYG
-1710 DVQPAAWEL
+1710 DIQPAAWEL

-1730 AAAMFLLCA
+1730 SAAMFLLCA

-1754 QHAEASQRINSVFK
+1754 QHHEACQRINSILK

-1812 PMFDP
+1812 PIFDP
-1817 PWVPSNTGSV
+1817 PWVPQNTGSV
-1827 QDPINEDNSKSF
+1827 QDPINEDQSKSF

-1881 EACYEPTCGPPPEQE
+1881 EACYEPTCSPPSEQE
-1896 EEEEAVNLASRRMS
+1896 EEAEEVVNLASRRLS
-1910 VTPSCASSN
+1910 VSPSCASSN

-1934 RSVASAEDEENATEH
+1934 RSLASAEDEENTTEH
-1949 TPTHHMLQP
+1949 TPTHHMVQP

-2032 LLMNIGDLPAQTSH
+2032 LLLNIGDLPAQTSH

-2174 KTFVRDIYPFRRSVS
+2174 KTYVRDIYPFRRSVS

-2217 VGRVLFLISLTQNM
+2217 VGRVLFLISLTQHM

-2256 AIDGEFSLFSEP
+2256 AIDAEFSLFNET

-2296 SEYPWGDEIMLFLN
+2296 SEYPWGDEMMLFLN

-2322 SSLLRQYTATAIN
+2322 SALLRQHTATAIN

-2352 LPTMLQA
+2352 LPTMLQV
-2359 YADYESNPLLRQ
+2359 YADYEGNPLLRQ

-2398 LLEFTTSTSTG
+2398 LLEFNTSTSSG

-2420 DLLVSLEGETLDA
+2420 DLLVSLEGETQDA

-2455 EDLAFSITESIKLC
+2455 EDLAFSISEAIKLC

-2492 VPCFLQKLKSNTM
+2492 VPCYLQKLKSNTM

-2533 SETLTRPMTA
+2533 SEALTRPMTA
-2543 PQLSRCDQGHK
+2543 PQISRCDQGHK
-2554 GATTANHAMSGG
+2554 GGTTANHTMSGG
-2566 PNTSR
+2566 INT
-2571 LVSNIR
+2571 R

-2605 PRESLL
+2605 PRESML

-2634 PRVTALELLDIK
+2634 PRVTALELLDMK

-2671 RGLRRYITEMLPITD
+2671 RGLRRYIMEMLPITD
-2686 WSAETV
+2686 WSSEAV

-2715 LRCARPQA
+2715 LRRQ
-2723 LCTRSVAALR
+2723 VE
-2733 ALYSFTTVPLLW
+2733 W
-2745 RNSGVKS
+2745 E
-2752 SSCLPV
+2752 
-2758 SSLAGHATPWGV
+2758 
-2770 SLFLSPVSA
+2770 
-2779 AASLGMCAPAC
+2779 AASNLIEGI
-2790 VCPSDLDVVCLRR
+2790 CL
-2803 TAKVVRLLLLALLI
+2803 TLQ
-2817 DVFVSSS
+2817 
-2824 VSAFTRQPII
+2824 RQSII

-2894 KDDFPLSHVISPFTN
+2894 KEDFPLSHVISPFTN

-2921 IPFVLTVGSGSKG
+2921 IPFVLTVGSGSK
-2934 QSPGT
+2934 
-2939 QDSPHLEQPE
+2939 DSPHLEQPE
-2949 HVQDQELHAGCLPAH
+2949 IFLLLQTVINILLPPRIISTSRTKNFMLDASPAH

-2969 DQGKDLRREGLAES
+2969 DTGKDLRREGLAES

-2994 VLVCFERQLGNQW
+2994 VLVCFERSLGNQW

-3044 LRPYI
+3044 LRPFI

-3144 QESQPSRQPSQ
+3144 QDSQPSRQPSQ

-3160 TDEDE
+3160 TDEDD
-3165 EPEQEENDSISI
+3165 EENDSISI

-3187 LPRIISQRRFSSYAT
+3187 LPRLISERRFSSHAT
-3202 GNASAQ
+3202 GSATLQ
-3208 SEPGTRSTMLPS
+3208 PEAPRSTMLPS
-3220 QSEPNVLDES
+3220 H
-3230 QGLEE
+3230 
-3235 GNLSRVASVQ
+3235 RVASVQ
-3245 SEPGQQNLLLQPP
+3245 SEPGQQNLLIQPP
-3258 LGRNRGLRQLRR
+3258 LGRKRGLRQLRR
-3270 PLLSIPKNEPRGAGR
+3270 PLLSIPKTEPRGR
-3285 SGARLSATRR
+3285 SGARLSTTRR
-3295 SIQPKNKILAT
+3295 SIQPKNKPLETLLDCEASQ
-3306 HGGDQKR
+3306 GDQKR
-3313 VVTFTETQQEAQTK
+3313 SVTFTETRSQQACAGAGKPSSPSGKDVLVEGRKANPATSK
-3327 PPVPAGADAQPE
+3327 PPMLEVPS
-3339 VRKASPAPPSTPPAS
+3339 AS
-3354 SGASFSATVKADLHS
+3354 SATVIADLHS
-3369 PSRKQLSISTE
+3369 PAKTQVAQSMTI
-3380 SKEKREQWSLRS
+3380 KEKREQWGLRS
-3392 SLSPRGSISRGS
+3392 SLSPPTSISRAS
-3404 TPTPPSRSCS
+3404 TPTPPPHPCS
-3414 PVPPPHPISRTCSP
+3414 PLTLSRTSSPLSRTCSP
-3428 LPPPPLPI
+3428 LPPPLPVLSTAPSPGPPQPPVLSLPPSPLVAP
-3436 LGIHPCANF
+3436 PT
-3445 PQQGASSCSTP
+3445 ASCNR
-3456 ESPEDLDTTALLGRN
+3456 ESPGDADTTALLPQSN
-3471 TDTLLHISEDNGGT
+3471 TLLQLSEDEGT
-3485 ENPLLVPLLVPLLSP
+3485 ENPLLTPLLTTSSP
-3500 RHSPALP
+3500 QHSPC
-3507 SRRSPLPL
+3507 RIPL
-3515 SPVDLDLDE
+3515 SPGDLDLGE

>member
-7 LDDTDP
+7 LDENEP

-89 TAILLSNRNKLGHQD
+89 TSILLSNRNKLGHQD

-145 AFLQPLGMGNQ
+145 AFLQPVGNQ
-156 GSPPGRVGQSC
+156 GSSPGA
-167 PGSGTGSGSG
+167 PGSCSGSALGGSG
-177 VPRRSGSL
+177 PQHSGSML
-185 EEDEHARNKLFHKS
+185 EEDEHARTKLFHKS

-231 LWQPMW
+231 IWQPMW
-237 EHRQPDV
+237 EHRQPDI
-244 PAFSAL
+244 PAFTAL
-250 IKPVRNIVT
+250 IKPVRNIYL
-259 AKRNSPVNN
+259 SISLSLP
-268 QCSPCG
+268 Q
-274 SSNQGQMGF
+274 GF
-283 QVVCETAQS
+283 QVVCEAAQS
-292 DSSSPGA
+292 DSSSPTA
-299 GEQSCRRGNSVERG
+299 GEQIKTSMSLSSSPR
-313 GPSRPQAPPHDKG
+313 
-326 VSKKKTSAPVGIPFS
+326 TSAPAGLPTSV
-341 LAQRAR
+341 AQRAR

-372 ALMFYLQRLRQI
+372 ALMYYLQRLRQI
-384 LEERPERPPE
+384 LEERPERAPE
-394 PLIPPLPR
+394 PLVTPLPR

-420 TQDMSLKSN
+420 TQDMSLKCN
-429 EEAKSL
+429 EEGKSL
-435 SSETFSKVSMTNLR
+435 STETFAKVSLTNLR
-449 RPAVPDLSSDLGMNL
+449 RQAVPDLSSDLGMNI
-464 FKKFKNRREDRE
+464 FKKVRDIFQDRE

-498 LLHDDHLDV
+498 LLHEDHLDV

-515 FGSFSGVGDDRRALE
+515 FGSFSGLGDDRRALD

-547 SDTAADADSLS
+547 TDTAADADSLS
-558 VKHSHS
+558 AKHSHS
-564 HHSLLRDLP
+564 HHSLLRDMP
-573 DHSNSHSDNTVHAK
+573 DHSNSHSDNTVK
-587 GDVRSQ
+587 EVRSQ
-593 ISTITMATFNT
+593 ISTITMAAFNT

-616 FTEHMKKLCNPVSIP
+616 FTEHMKKLCNPVAVP
-631 EIPTEPLACANL
+631 EIPVEPLACANL
-643 PRSFTDSCIN
+643 PRSLTDSCIN
-653 YSCLEEGDSIEGTN
+653 YSCLEEGENIEGTN
-667 NFILKNGM
+667 NFVLKNGM
-675 LDLTAILRALYA
+675 LDLTAVLRALYA
-687 VLTHDI
+687 VLSHDI
-693 SSRICDVSLNIIDC
+693 SSRICDVALNIIDC

-719 KLTKP
+719 KLSKP
-724 KDKENDEM
+724 DNKENQEARAKDPASQG
-732 RLPKEG
+732 LG
-738 ANQSLGGAQGGV
+738 GGAQGG
-750 SGGCMG
+750 G
-756 AAPGGGGGDG
+756 AVPGAGAGGGGDG
-766 GGGSG
+766 GGGGGGG
-771 GSGGGSGGSGGGSRD
+771 GSGGGSGQGSKD
-786 DVTENK
+786 DVKNNK
-792 KKDGKDDGSLLSTHR
+792 DNDKKVCTTHR

-846 TNLYKLDKVQ
+846 TNLYKLDKLQ
-856 FRQTMRDYVNK
+856 FRQTMREYVNK

-874 DFLHALLGFCMEPV
+874 DFLHALLGFCMEPI
-888 TDKYGSAGERSR
+888 TD
-900 REKKRNLDKAGF
+900 NKAGF

-921 KSLAQNMEAVVVGC
+921 KSVAQNMEAVVVGC

-963 RQLVQFIKES
+963 RQLVQFIKEA

-988 SAEKLATAKKPE
+988 SAEKVTTTKKPE
-1000 EKEEIVII
+1000 EKEET
-1008 KQTMPRRSE
+1008 KQPGPRRSE
-1017 VGVSGEKGAQPS
+1017 AGVSGEKGQVS
-1029 TAADECRSCISSRPP
+1029 SAADECRSYISSRPP
-1044 QTPEHDDQIP
+1044 QTPEHEEQIP

-1118 GNWLKRSSL
+1118 GKGNWLKRSSL

-1153 KVKFTSNVKLSEVG
+1153 KVKFTSAVKLSEG
-1167 GVEYG
+1167 GAAGPEYG

-1181 RLGKWRSGRRNPSKL
+1181 RLGP
-1196 HHTEE
+1196 H
-1201 KDGPQGFQERLA
+1201 GFQERLA

-1353 GFIYDEETKRRMRK
+1353 GYIYDEETKRRMRK

-1373 FLDDNTVNPT
+1373 YLDDNTVNPT

-1410 PCLPRPRTEPQVDLD
+1410 PCLPRPRTEPLVDLD
-1425 SGRLRLNPELGRH
+1425 SCRLRLDPDLGRH

-1469 TPSDEKKVQ
+1469 TTCDDKK
-1478 EPLAPIRKIRIGGS
+1478 
-1492 RLLQIKGARS
+1492 
-1502 FKVKKGGSLSS
+1502 
-1513 IRRAGSLKSTKMPR
+1513 T
-1527 QDSESE
+1527 QDT
-1533 NDEGLL
+1533 
-1539 SQSRDTVTDIG
+1539 QG
-1550 SPWSTS
+1550 SPFSTS
-1556 EPSIEPEGS
+1556 EPSIEPEGQSS
-1565 GGTGGPE
+1565 GGAE

-1598 VEFCHPRCYQHHSR
+1598 IDFCHPHCYQHHSR
-1612 SCARLVRAVKL
+1612 SCARLVRAIKL
-1623 LYGETVDSLREDRAG
+1623 VYGETVDSLREDSTFSG
-1638 NVSGR
+1638 NIGAR
-1643 AKRNKECSDKSS
+1643 AKKNKECSDKSC
-1655 LRTPSMKRRPTDSNA
+1655 LRTPSMKRRPTDSNTE
-1670 DGKKDT
+1670 GKKDT

-1688 LAPAPLS
+1688 LSPAPLS
-1695 LLIKAAPILTEDMYG
+1695 LLIKAAPILTDDMYG
-1710 DVQPAAWEL
+1710 DIQPAAWEL

-1754 QHAEASQRINSVFK
+1754 QHQEACQRINSILK

-1812 PMFDP
+1812 PIFDP
-1817 PWVPSNTGSV
+1817 PWVPQNTGSV
-1827 QDPINEDNSKSF
+1827 QDPINEDQSKSF

-1881 EACYEPTCGPPPEQE
+1881 EACYEPTCSPPPEQE
-1896 EEEEAVNLASRRMS
+1896 EEAEEVVNLASRRLS
-1910 VTPSCASSN
+1910 VSPSCASSN

-1934 RSVASAEDEENATEH
+1934 RSLASAEDEENTTEH

-2032 LLMNIGDLPAQTSH
+2032 LLLNIGDLPAQTSH

-2174 KTFVRDIYPFRRSVS
+2174 KTYVRDIYPFRRSVS

-2217 VGRVLFLISLTQNM
+2217 VGRVLFLISLTQHM

-2256 AIDGEFSLFSEP
+2256 AIDAEFSLFNEP

-2296 SEYPWGDEIMLFLN
+2296 SEYPWGDEMMLFLN

-2322 SSLLRQYTATAIN
+2322 SALLRQYTATAIN

-2352 LPTMLQA
+2352 LPTMLQV

-2420 DLLVSLEGETLDA
+2420 DLLVSLEGETQDS

-2455 EDLAFSITESIKLC
+2455 EDLAFSISEAIKLC

-2492 VPCFLQKLKSNTM
+2492 VPCYLQKLKSNTV

-2533 SETLTRPMTA
+2533 SEALTRPMTA
-2543 PQLSRCDQGHK
+2543 PQMSRCDQGHK
-2554 GATTANHAMSGG
+2554 GGTTANHAMSGG
-2566 PNTSR
+2566 VNTSAIYV
-2571 LVSNIR
+2571 LR

-2671 RGLRRYITEMLPITD
+2671 RGLRRYIMEMLPITD
-2686 WSAETV
+2686 WSSEAV

-2715 LRCARPQA
+2715 LRRQ
-2723 LCTRSVAALR
+2723 VEWEAA
-2733 ALYSFTTVPLLW
+2733 
-2745 RNSGVKS
+2745 
-2752 SSCLPV
+2752 
-2758 SSLAGHATPWGV
+2758 SSLIEGI
-2770 SLFLSPVSA
+2770 
-2779 AASLGMCAPAC
+2779 
-2790 VCPSDLDVVCLRR
+2790 CL
-2803 TAKVVRLLLLALLI
+2803 TLQ
-2817 DVFVSSS
+2817 
-2824 VSAFTRQPII
+2824 RQPII

-2921 IPFVLTVGSGSKG
+2921 IPFVLTVGSGSK
-2934 QSPGT
+2934 
-2939 QDSPHLEQPE
+2939 DSPHLEQPE
-2949 HVQDQELHAGCLPAH
+2949 IFLLLQTVINILLPPRIISTSRTKNFMLDASPAH

-2969 DQGKDLRREGLAES
+2969 DTGKDLRREGLAES

-2994 VLVCFERQLGNQW
+2994 VLVCFERSLGNQW

-3044 LRPYI
+3044 LRPFI

-3160 TDEDE
+3160 TDEDD
-3165 EPEQEENDSISI
+3165 EENDSMSI

-3187 LPRIISQRRFSSYAT
+3187 LPRVISQRRFSSHAT
-3202 GNASAQ
+3202 GSAASQPEA
-3208 SEPGTRSTMLPS
+3208 PRTTMLPS
-3220 QSEPNVLDES
+3220 HSEPNVLDES
-3230 QGLEE
+3230 QGLLQE

-3245 SEPGQQNLLLQPP
+3245 SEPGQQNLLIQPP
-3258 LGRNRGLRQLRR
+3258 LGRKRGLRQLRR
-3270 PLLSIPKNEPRGAGR
+3270 PLLSIPKNEPRGR
-3285 SGARLSATRR
+3285 SGARLSTTRR
-3295 SIQPKNKILAT
+3295 SIQPKNKPL
-3306 HGGDQKR
+3306 DQKR
-3313 VVTFTETQQEAQTK
+3313 SVTFTENQGQQGTSK
-3327 PPVPAGADAQPE
+3327 PPTPSTVDPPAEG
-3339 VRKASPAPPSTPPAS
+3339 RKASPAPSKSPTLEVPPAS
-3354 SGASFSATVKADLHS
+3354 SATVTADLHS
-3369 PSRKQLSISTE
+3369 PANTQVGPAERGQ
-3380 SKEKREQWSLRS
+3380 EQGW
-3392 SLSPRGSISRGS
+3392 
-3404 TPTPPSRSCS
+3404 
-3414 PVPPPHPISRTCSP
+3414 
-3428 LPPPPLPI
+3428 
-3436 LGIHPCANF
+3436 
-3445 PQQGASSCSTP
+3445 
-3456 ESPEDLDTTALLGRN
+3456 
-3471 TDTLLHISEDNGGT
+3471 LHYC
-3485 ENPLLVPLLVPLLSP
+3485 
-3500 RHSPALP
+3500 
-3507 SRRSPLPL
+3507 
-3515 SPVDLDLDE
+3515 
-3524 SHV
+3524 

>member
-7 LDDTDP
+7 S
-13 ECGKGIPF
+13 EGQEQESGRGIPL

-89 TAILLSNRNKLGHQD
+89 TATLLSNRNKLGHQD

-124 AQECNHEPS
+124 PQDCSNDRFGGDRGS
-133 LGHGWSGGSSSS
+133 SWGGSSS
-145 AFLQPLGMGNQ
+145 AFIHQIENQ
-156 GSPPGRVGQSC
+156 GSPGH
-167 PGSGTGSGSG
+167 
-177 VPRRSGSL
+177 PRHSTTNDD
-185 EEDEHARNKLFHKS
+185 EENNRRRFFQNS

-209 FAPLIHRIKESDLT
+209 FAPLVHRIKESDLT

-231 LWQPMW
+231 IWQPMW
-237 EHRQPDV
+237 EHRQPEV
-244 PAFSAL
+244 SAFNAL
-250 IKPVRNIVT
+250 VKPIRNIIT
-259 AKRNSPVNN
+259 AKRSSPINN
-268 QCSPCG
+268 QSVTCESPNLDTG
-274 SSNQGQMGF
+274 HTEGL
-283 QVVCETAQS
+283 QVVCETTQP
-292 DSSSPGA
+292 DSVPPKAAVSA
-299 GEQSCRRGNSVERG
+299 CHRGNSLDGSISSQTSQERG
-313 GPSRPQAPPHDKG
+313 APHPR
-326 VSKKKTSAPVGIPFS
+326 VSVVIPPCQKS
-341 LAQRAR
+341 R

-363 HWTEEGVHW
+363 HWSEEGTQW
-372 ALMFYLQRLRQI
+372 SLMYYLQRLRHMLQ
-384 LEERPERPPE
+384 EKPEKPPE
-394 PLIPPLPR
+394 PEITPLPR

-420 TQDMSLKSN
+420 TQVSTPIKVNDQDESLRVEGYSWATHTCLVPSN
-429 EEAKSL
+429 GSYIPQSHYLL
-435 SSETFSKVSMTNLR
+435 SSL
-449 RPAVPDLSSDLGMNL
+449 LL
-464 FKKFKNRREDRE
+464 FLLQFKSRKEDRERE

-498 LLHDDHLDV
+498 LLHEDHLDV

-515 FGSFSGVGDDRRALE
+515 FGSFSGIGEDRRGIE

-535 ATIMGKF
+535 TTILGKF

-547 SDTAADADSLS
+547 SDTATEMESLS
-558 VKHSHS
+558 ARHSHS
-564 HHSLLRDLP
+564 HHTLVTDLP
-573 DHSNSHSDNTVHAK
+573 DHSNSHGENTVK
-587 GDVRSQ
+587 EVRSQ
-593 ISTITMATFNT
+593 ISTITVATFNT
-604 TVASFNVGYADF
+604 TLASFNVGYADF
-616 FTEHMKKLCNPVSIP
+616 FSEHMRKLCNQVPIP
-631 EIPTEPLACANL
+631 EMPHEPLACANL
-643 PRSFTDSCIN
+643 PRSLTDSCIN
-653 YSCLEEGDSIEGTN
+653 YSCLEDTDHIDGTN
-667 NFILKNGM
+667 NFVHKNGM
-675 LDLTAILRALYA
+675 LDLSVVLKA
-687 VLTHDI
+687 VYLVLNHDI
-693 SSRICDVSLNIIDC
+693 SSRVCDVALNIVEC
-707 LLQLGVVPGMGK
+707 LLQLGVVPCVEK
-719 KLTKP
+719 VRRKSEN
-724 KDKENDEM
+724 KENEAPEK
-732 RLPKEG
+732 RPSEG
-738 ANQSLGGAQGGV
+738 SFQLKGAASGGSTCGFGAPPV
-750 SGGCMG
+750 SGAGD
-756 AAPGGGGGDG
+756 GGEG

-771 GSGGGSGGSGGGSRD
+771 GGGGGGSDGGGGGGGGPYEKND
-786 DVTENK
+786 KNQE
-792 KKDGKDDGSLLSTHR
+792 KDEGTSVSTHR

-837 LRMQAQNCL
+837 LRHQVFRENAQNCL
-846 TNLYKLDKVQ
+846 TKLYKLDKMQ
-856 FRQTMRDYVNK
+856 FRQTMRDYVNR
-867 DSLNNIV
+867 DSLNNVV

-888 TDKYGSAGERSR
+888 TD
-900 REKKRNLDKAGF
+900 NKAGF
-912 GNNFTTGDN
+912 GNNFTTVDN
-921 KSLAQNMEAVVVGC
+921 KSTAQSVEGIIVSA

-963 RQLVQFIKES
+963 RQLVQFIKEA

-988 SAEKLATAKKPE
+988 SAEKLIPGKKAE
-1000 EKEEIVII
+1000 ETEQEPKPSGS
-1008 KQTMPRRSE
+1008 KRSE
-1017 VGVSGEKGAQPS
+1017 VGSVIIDKGQAS
-1029 TAADECRSCISSRPP
+1029 AAPDECRSYISSRPM
-1044 QTPEHDDQIP
+1044 QTPEHDEQIQ
-1054 GALLGRKDFWRKMFK
+1054 GAVLGRKDFWRKMFK

-1109 LRKKLKLPI
+1109 LRKKLKLPL
-1118 GNWLKRSSL
+1118 GKWNWLKRSSL
-1127 SGLTDGVEDLLDIS
+1127 SGLADGVEDLLDIS

-1153 KVKFTSNVKLSEVG
+1153 KVKFTSAVKLSEG
-1167 GVEYG
+1167 GGPGGGLDNG

-1181 RLGKWRSGRRNPSKL
+1181 RLGCHSFDDHLTSN
-1196 HHTEE
+1196 
-1201 KDGPQGFQERLA
+1201 QEGGK
-1213 ASQEAMKNK
+1213 SK

-1267 RASLFLECA
+1267 RTALFLECA

-1290 MKGHHVNITKRGLSR
+1290 MKGHHVNITKKGLSR

-1325 HFCQW
+1325 LFYQW
-1330 GDAIGTRLSELC
+1330 GDAIGIRLNELC
-1342 HSDSE
+1342 HAESE
-1347 SPANIL
+1347 SPANLL
-1353 GFIYDEETKRRMRK
+1353 GLIYDEETKRRLRK

-1373 FLDDNTVNPT
+1373 FLDDSTVNPT
-1383 KCGCPF
+1383 KCCCPF

-1410 PCLPRPRTEPQVDLD
+1410 PYMPRPRTEPLVDLE
-1425 SGRLRLNPELGRH
+1425 SCRLRLDPEMDRH

-1443 ISFAGILDDED
+1443 ISFAGVLDENED
-1454 GHDSLNSSSHTLKSD
+1454 SKDSLHSSSHTLKSEAGFE
-1469 TPSDEKKVQ
+1469 EKK
-1478 EPLAPIRKIRIGGS
+1478 E
-1492 RLLQIKGARS
+1492 
-1502 FKVKKGGSLSS
+1502 
-1513 IRRAGSLKSTKMPR
+1513 
-1527 QDSESE
+1527 
-1533 NDEGLL
+1533 
-1539 SQSRDTVTDIG
+1539 G
-1550 SPWSTS
+1550 SPWSAS
-1556 EPSIEPEGS
+1556 EPSIEPEVLS
-1565 GGTGGPE
+1565 NTGTE
-1572 DNYHRNMSWLHI
+1572 ENYHRNMSWLHV

-1598 VEFCHPRCYQHHSR
+1598 IDYCHPHCYLHHSR
-1612 SCARLVRAVKL
+1612 SCARLVRAIKL
-1623 LYGETVDSLREDRAG
+1623 LYGDTVDSLRENSTLNSMARG
-1638 NVSGR
+1638 
-1643 AKRNKECSDKSS
+1643 KKQKECSDKSC
-1655 LRTPSMKRRPTDSNA
+1655 LRTPSLKKRVIDINLE
-1670 DGKKDT
+1670 GKKDS
-1676 GMLKYIRNQVMS
+1676 GMLKYIRHQVMS
-1688 LAPAPLS
+1688 LSPAPLS
-1695 LLIKAAPILTEDMYG
+1695 LLIKAAPILTEEMYG
-1710 DVQPAAWEL
+1710 DIQPAAWEL
-1719 LLSVDEHMAAA
+1719 LLSVDEHMAGA

-1739 VKVPDAVTEMMMAEF
+1739 VKVPEAVSDMLMSEF
-1754 QHAEASQRINSVFK
+1754 HHPETVQRLNAVLK
-1768 FYTLWRFRYQV
+1768 FHTLWRFRYQV

-1797 INFTLPSPILGMPCV
+1797 INFTLPSPVLGMPSV

-1817 PWVPSNTGSV
+1817 PWVPQCSGSV
-1827 QDPINEDNSKSF
+1827 QDPINEDQSKSF

-1850 AEHILKNLQQEEEKR
+1850 AEHILKNLQQEEEKK

-1870 ASIITAIPVAQ
+1870 ASLITAIPITQ
-1881 EACYEPTCGPPPEQE
+1881 EACYEPTCTPNSEQE
-1896 EEEEAVNLASRRMS
+1896 EEVEEVANLASRRLS
-1910 VTPSCASSN
+1910 VSPSCTSST

-1934 RSVASAEDEENATEH
+1934 RSAVSAEDEEHTTEH
-1949 TPTHHMLQP
+1949 TPNHHVPQP

-1988 AVSAVA
+1988 AGTD
-1994 QQILWNCLI
+1994 LNLI
-2003 EDPALVLRHFL
+2003 S
-2014 EKLTVSNRQD
+2014 SNSCSGMTERPSTLND
-2024 ELMYMLRK
+2024 DLYDTTLYLK
-2032 LLMNIGDLPAQTSH
+2032 LLLNIGDFPAQTSH

-2152 IPEARSAHYFLMDKR
+2152 IPETQSSHYFLMDKR
-2167 WNLIHYS
+2167 WNLIHYN
-2174 KTFVRDIYPFRRSVS
+2174 KTYVRDIYPFRRSVS
-2189 PQLNLVHMLPEKG
+2189 PQLNLVQMHPEKG
-2202 QELIQKQVFS
+2202 QELIQKQVFT

-2217 VGRVLFLISLTQNM
+2217 VGRVLFLISLTQKI
-2231 PAVHKQSH
+2231 PTAHKQSH
-2239 VSLLQ
+2239 VSMLQ

-2251 SFPRT
+2251 SFPRS
-2256 AIDGEFSLFSEP
+2256 AIDAEFSLFSDP
-2268 QGKELFGLDT
+2268 QAGKELFGLDT
-2278 LHKVLW
+2278 LQKSLW

-2296 SEYPWGDEIMLFLN
+2296 SEFPWGDEIMLFLN
-2310 VFNGALLLHPED
+2310 VFNGALILHPED
-2322 SSLLRQYTATAIN
+2322 SALLRQYAATVIN

-2347 GYQWI
+2347 GYQWV
-2352 LPTMLQA
+2352 LPSMLQV
-2359 YADYESNPLLRQ
+2359 YADYESNPQLRQ
-2371 GIEFCCRQF
+2371 AIEFACRQF

-2398 LLEFTTSTSTG
+2398 LLEFPDATNNGSN
-2409 LSKGVSAQCLF
+2409 KGVSAQCLF
-2420 DLLVSLEGETLDA
+2420 DLLQSLEGDTPDILDI
-2433 LDALELVKA
+2433 LELVKA
-2442 EKPLRSLDFCYGN
+2442 EKPLKSLDFCYGN
-2455 EDLAFSITESIKLC
+2455 EDLTFSISEAIKLC

-2492 VPCFLQKLKSNTM
+2492 VPCYLQKLKRQTSQVETV
-2505 TMESASAARDEIAAI
+2505 TAAREEIAAM

-2533 SETLTRPMTA
+2533 VEVLTRPMTA
-2543 PQLSRCDQGHK
+2543 PQMSRCDQGHK
-2554 GATTANHAMSGG
+2554 GTTTANHTMSAGV
-2566 PNTSR
+2566 NTR
-2571 LVSNIR
+2571 YPEQGAKLHFIR
-2577 DNLHLLEEGQGMP
+2577 ENLHLLEEGQGLP

-2621 GPRLKILQNVAGE
+2621 GPRLKILQNLAGE
-2634 PRVTALELLDIK
+2634 PRVTSLELLDVK

-2651 AEIAHALLKLAP
+2651 AEIAHSLLKLAP
-2663 YDTLTMES
+2663 YDTQTMES
-2671 RGLRRYITEMLPITD
+2671 RGLRRYIMEMLPITD
-2686 WSAETV
+2686 WTAEAV

-2715 LRCARPQA
+2715 LRRQVEWEPA
-2723 LCTRSVAALR
+2723 
-2733 ALYSFTTVPLLW
+2733 
-2745 RNSGVKS
+2745 
-2752 SSCLPV
+2752 
-2758 SSLAGHATPWGV
+2758 SSLIEG
-2770 SLFLSPVSA
+2770 
-2779 AASLGMCAPAC
+2779 
-2790 VCPSDLDVVCLRR
+2790 VCL
-2803 TAKVVRLLLLALLI
+2803 TLQ
-2817 DVFVSSS
+2817 
-2824 VSAFTRQPII
+2824 RQPII

-2894 KDDFPLSHVISPFTN
+2894 KEDFPLSHVVSPFTN

-2921 IPFVLTVGSGSKG
+2921 IPFVLTVGSGSK
-2934 QSPGT
+2934 
-2939 QDSPHLEQPE
+2939 DSPWLEQPE
-2949 HVQDQELHAGCLPAH
+2949 VLLLLQTVINILLPPRIISTSRSKNFMLESSPAH

-2969 DQGKDLRREGLAES
+2969 DAGKDLRREGLAES

-2994 VLVCFERQLGNQW
+2994 ILVCFERQLDSQW
-3007 YRLSLQ
+3007 YWLSLQ

-3024 LAFWDF
+3024 LALWDF
-3030 IDFIVRT
+3030 LDFIVRT

-3044 LRPYI
+3044 LRPFI
-3049 QCKLLTQP
+3049 QCKLLAQP
-3057 ADSQEEITARHHIAD
+3057 AENHEELTARQHIAD

-3086 SLFAEFN
+3086 SLIAEFN

-3114 ISTVGTSTSAYRLSL
+3114 VSTVGTSTSAYRLSL

-3144 QESQPSRQPSQ
+3144 QDSEPSQQASQ

-3160 TDEDE
+3160 TDEED
-3165 EPEQEENDSISI
+3165 EENDSLSM
-3177 PSVVSEHEAF
+3177 PSVVSEQEAY
-3187 LPRIISQRRFSSYAT
+3187 LMGAIGRRRFSSHLSSV
-3202 GNASAQ
+3202 SAPQ
-3208 SEPGTRSTMLPS
+3208 AEVGHLLIIQGDSVLGLMLSTS
-3220 QSEPNVLDES
+3220 N
-3230 QGLEE
+3230 
-3235 GNLSRVASVQ
+3235 RVASVQ
-3245 SEPGQQNLLLQPP
+3245 SEPGQQNLLLQQP
-3258 LGRNRGLRQLRR
+3258 LGRKRGLRQLRR
-3270 PLLSIPKNEPRGAGR
+3270 PLLSRQKTQTEPRSR
-3285 SGARLSATRR
+3285 HGARLSTTRR
-3295 SIQPKNKILAT
+3295 SIQPKPKPSVE
-3306 HGGDQKR
+3306 QKR
-3313 VVTFTETQQEAQTK
+3313 SVTFTETQPEATTASTATPSAAGAQQQGCSSSSPLGTSKQEALSK
-3327 PPVPAGADAQPE
+3327 PVLTS
-3339 VRKASPAPPSTPPAS
+3339 SPAIL
-3354 SGASFSATVKADLHS
+3354 VADLHS
-3369 PSRKQLSISTE
+3369 QNTGQSEALPTE
-3380 SKEKREQWSLRS
+3380 KEKEKEEGLE
-3392 SLSPRGSISRGS
+3392 SRPATAQS
-3404 TPTPPSRSCS
+3404 TPTPPTQLSD
-3414 PVPPPHPISRTCSP
+3414 T
-3428 LPPPPLPI
+3428 
-3436 LGIHPCANF
+3436 
-3445 PQQGASSCSTP
+3445 
-3456 ESPEDLDTTALLGRN
+3456 EDYAGLETTSLLQHGDTV
-3471 TDTLLHISEDNGGT
+3471 LHISEDNGM
-3485 ENPLLVPLLVPLLSP
+3485 ENPLLASHFSFTHVELGETDV
-3500 RHSPALP
+3500 
-3507 SRRSPLPL
+3507 
-3515 SPVDLDLDE
+3515 DLDE

>member
-7 LDDTDP
+7 LDDNEP

-31 SAFLRPKLG
+31 RL
-40 KQYEASCVSFE
+40 SFE

-89 TAILLSNRNKLGHQD
+89 TSILLSNRNKLGHQD

-117 HWMLLEA
+117 HWMLLDA

-133 LGHGWSGGSSSS
+133 LGHGWSAGSSSS
-145 AFLQPLGMGNQ
+145 AFLQPVGNQ
-156 GSPPGRVGQSC
+156 GSSPGA
-167 PGSGTGSGSG
+167 PGSCSGSALGGSG
-177 VPRRSGSL
+177 PQHSGSLL
-185 EEDEHARNKLFHKS
+185 EEDEHTRTKLFHKS

-231 LWQPMW
+231 IWQPMW
-237 EHRQPDV
+237 EHRQPDI
-244 PAFSAL
+244 PAFTAL

-274 SSNQGQMGF
+274 SGNPGPMGF
-283 QVVCETAQS
+283 QVVCEAAQS
-292 DSSSPGA
+292 ASSSPSA
-299 GEQSCRRGNSVERG
+299 GEQSCRRGNSIEKG
-313 GPSRPQAPPHDKG
+313 GPSQQPPPVKG
-326 VSKKKTSAPVGIPFS
+326 PSKKKSSEVVS
-341 LAQRAR
+341 LCLSR

-372 ALMFYLQRLRQI
+372 ALMYYLQRLRQI
-384 LEERPERPPE
+384 LEERPERTPE
-394 PLIPPLPR
+394 PLVTPLPR

-420 TQDMSLKSN
+420 TQDMSLKCN
-429 EEAKSL
+429 EEEKSL
-435 SSETFSKVSMTNLR
+435 STETFAKVSLTNLR
-449 RPAVPDLSSDLGMNL
+449 RQAVPDLSSDLGMNI

-498 LLHDDHLDV
+498 LLHEDHLDV

-515 FGSFSGVGDDRRALE
+515 FGSFSGLGDDRRTLD

-547 SDTAADADSLS
+547 TDTAADVDSLS
-558 VKHSHS
+558 AKHSHS
-564 HHSLLRDLP
+564 HHSLLRDMP
-573 DHSNSHSDNTVHAK
+573 DHSNSHSDNTVK
-587 GDVRSQ
+587 EVRSQ
-593 ISTITMATFNT
+593 ISTITMAAFNT

-616 FTEHMKKLCNPVSIP
+616 FTEHMKKLCNPVAVP
-631 EIPTEPLACANL
+631 EIPVEPLACANL
-643 PRSFTDSCIN
+643 PRSLTDSCIN
-653 YSCLEEGDSIEGTN
+653 YSCLEEGENIEGTN
-667 NFILKNGM
+667 NFVLKNGM
-675 LDLTAILRALYA
+675 LDLTAVLRALYA
-687 VLTHDI
+687 VLSHDI
-693 SSRICDVSLNIIDC
+693 SSRICDVALNIIDC

-719 KLTKP
+719 KLSKP
-724 KDKENDEM
+724 DNKENQEARGKDAAGQG
-732 RLPKEG
+732 LG
-738 ANQSLGGAQGGV
+738 GGAQGG
-750 SGGCMG
+750 GPIAG
-756 AAPGGGGGDG
+756 AGGGGDG
-766 GGGSG
+766 GGG
-771 GSGGGSGGSGGGSRD
+771 GGGSGGESGQGSKD
-786 DVTENK
+786 DVKNNK
-792 KKDGKDDGSLLSTHR
+792 DNDKKGSGLSTHR

-837 LRMQAQNCL
+837 LRMQVKLLSAQNCL
-846 TNLYKLDKVQ
+846 TSLYKLDKLQ
-856 FRQTMRDYVNK
+856 FRQTMREYVNK

-874 DFLHALLGFCMEPV
+874 DFLHALLGFCMEPI
-888 TDKYGSAGERSR
+888 TD
-900 REKKRNLDKAGF
+900 NKAGF

-921 KSLAQNMEAVVVGC
+921 KSVAQNMEAVVVGC

-963 RQLVQFIKES
+963 RQLVQFIKEA

-988 SAEKLATAKKPE
+988 SAEKVTTTKKPE
-1000 EKEEIVII
+1000 EKEET
-1008 KQTMPRRSE
+1008 KQAGPKRSE
-1017 VGVSGEKGAQPS
+1017 AGVSGEKGQVS
-1029 TAADECRSCISSRPP
+1029 SAADECRSYISSRPP
-1044 QTPEHDDQIP
+1044 QTPEHEEQIP

-1153 KVKFTSNVKLSEVG
+1153 KVKFTSAVKLTEG
-1167 GVEYG
+1167 GVAGPEYG

-1181 RLGKWRSGRRNPSKL
+1181 RLGP
-1196 HHTEE
+1196 H
-1201 KDGPQGFQERLA
+1201 GFQERLA

-1290 MKGHHVNITKRGLSR
+1290 MKGHHVNITKKGLSR

-1353 GFIYDEETKRRMRK
+1353 GYIYDEETKRRMRK

-1373 FLDDNTVNPT
+1373 YLDDNTVNPT

-1410 PCLPRPRTEPQVDLD
+1410 PCLPRPRTEPLVDLD
-1425 SGRLRLNPELGRH
+1425 SCRLRLDPELGRH

-1469 TPSDEKKVQ
+1469 TTGEDKKTQ
-1478 EPLAPIRKIRIGGS
+1478 EA
-1492 RLLQIKGARS
+1492 Q
-1502 FKVKKGGSLSS
+1502 
-1513 IRRAGSLKSTKMPR
+1513 
-1527 QDSESE
+1527 
-1533 NDEGLL
+1533 
-1539 SQSRDTVTDIG
+1539 G
-1550 SPWSTS
+1550 SPFSTS
-1556 EPSIEPEGS
+1556 EPSIEPEGQSS
-1565 GGTGGPE
+1565 GGAE

-1598 VEFCHPRCYQHHSR
+1598 IDFCHPRCYQHHSR
-1612 SCARLVRAVKL
+1612 SCARLVRAIKL
-1623 LYGETVDSLREDRAG
+1623 VYGESVDSLREDSASSG
-1638 NVSGR
+1638 NIGGR
-1643 AKRNKECSDKSS
+1643 AKKSKECSDKSC
-1655 LRTPSMKRRPTDSNA
+1655 LRTPSMKRRPTDSSA
-1670 DGKKDT
+1670 EGKKDT

-1688 LAPAPLS
+1688 LSPAPLS
-1695 LLIKAAPILTEDMYG
+1695 LLIKAAPILTDDMYG
-1710 DVQPAAWEL
+1710 DIQPAAWEL

-1754 QHAEASQRINSVFK
+1754 QHQEACQRINSILK

-1812 PMFDP
+1812 PIFDP
-1817 PWVPSNTGSV
+1817 PWVPQNTGSV
-1827 QDPINEDNSKSF
+1827 QDPINEDQSKSF

-1881 EACYEPTCGPPPEQE
+1881 EACYEPTCSPPPEQE
-1896 EEEEAVNLASRRMS
+1896 EEEEVVNLASRRLS
-1910 VTPSCASSN
+1910 VSPSCASSN

-1934 RSVASAEDEENATEH
+1934 RSLASAEDEENTTEH

-2032 LLMNIGDLPAQTSH
+2032 LLLNIGDLPAQTSH

-2174 KTFVRDIYPFRRSVS
+2174 KTYVRDIYPFRRSVS

-2217 VGRVLFLISLTQNM
+2217 VGRVLFLISLTQHM

-2256 AIDGEFSLFSEP
+2256 AIDAEFSLFNEP

-2296 SEYPWGDEIMLFLN
+2296 SEYPWGDEMMLFLN

-2322 SSLLRQYTATAIN
+2322 SALLRQYTATAIN

-2352 LPTMLQA
+2352 LPTMLQV

-2420 DLLVSLEGETLDA
+2420 DLLVSLEGETQDA

-2455 EDLAFSITESIKLC
+2455 EDLAFSISEAIKLC

-2492 VPCFLQKLKSNTM
+2492 VPCFLQKLKSNTV
-2505 TMESASAARDEIAAI
+2505 TMESASVARDEIAAI

-2533 SETLTRPMTA
+2533 SEALTRPMTA
-2543 PQLSRCDQGHK
+2543 PQMSRCDQGHK
-2554 GATTANHAMSGG
+2554 GGTTANHAMSGG
-2566 PNTSR
+2566 VTF
-2571 LVSNIR
+2571 LFCR

-2671 RGLRRYITEMLPITD
+2671 RGLRRYIMEMLPITD
-2686 WSAETV
+2686 WSSEAV

-2715 LRCARPQA
+2715 LRRQ
-2723 LCTRSVAALR
+2723 VE
-2733 ALYSFTTVPLLW
+2733 W
-2745 RNSGVKS
+2745 E
-2752 SSCLPV
+2752 
-2758 SSLAGHATPWGV
+2758 
-2770 SLFLSPVSA
+2770 
-2779 AASLGMCAPAC
+2779 AASNLIEGI
-2790 VCPSDLDVVCLRR
+2790 CL
-2803 TAKVVRLLLLALLI
+2803 TLQ
-2817 DVFVSSS
+2817 
-2824 VSAFTRQPII
+2824 RQPII

-2894 KDDFPLSHVISPFTN
+2894 KEDFPLSHVISPFTN

-2921 IPFVLTVGSGSKG
+2921 IPFVLTVGSGSK
-2934 QSPGT
+2934 
-2939 QDSPHLEQPE
+2939 DSPHLEQPE
-2949 HVQDQELHAGCLPAH
+2949 IFLLLQTVINILLPPRIISTSRTKNFMLDASPAH

-2969 DQGKDLRREGLAES
+2969 DTGKDLRREGLAES

-2994 VLVCFERQLGNQW
+2994 VLVCFERSLGNQW

-3044 LRPYI
+3044 LRPFI

-3144 QESQPSRQPSQ
+3144 QDSQPSRQPSQ

-3160 TDEDE
+3160 TDEDD
-3165 EPEQEENDSISI
+3165 EENDSMSI

-3187 LPRIISQRRFSSYAT
+3187 LPRVMSQRRFSSHAT
-3202 GNASAQ
+3202 GSAASQPEA
-3208 SEPGTRSTMLPS
+3208 PRTTMLPS
-3220 QSEPNVLDES
+3220 HSEPNVLDES
-3230 QGLEE
+3230 QGLLQE

-3245 SEPGQQNLLLQPP
+3245 SEPGQQNLLIQPP
-3258 LGRNRGLRQLRR
+3258 LGRKRGLRQLRR
-3270 PLLSIPKNEPRGAGR
+3270 PLLSIPKTEPRGR
-3285 SGARLSATRR
+3285 SGARLSTTRR
-3295 SIQPKNKILAT
+3295 SIQPKNKPL
-3306 HGGDQKR
+3306 DQKR
-3313 VVTFTETQQEAQTK
+3313 SVTFTENQGQQASAGPSK
-3327 PPVPAGADAQPE
+3327 PSTPSTVDPPAE
-3339 VRKASPAPPSTPPAS
+3339 SRKASPAPSKSPTLEVPPAS
-3354 SGASFSATVKADLHS
+3354 SATVTADLHGPANAQS
-3369 PSRKQLSISTE
+3369 PGDE
-3380 SKEKREQWSLRS
+3380 
-3392 SLSPRGSISRGS
+3392 
-3404 TPTPPSRSCS
+3404 
-3414 PVPPPHPISRTCSP
+3414 
-3428 LPPPPLPI
+3428 
-3436 LGIHPCANF
+3436 
-3445 PQQGASSCSTP
+3445 
-3456 ESPEDLDTTALLGRN
+3456 DTTALLPRS
-3471 TDTLLHISEDNGGT
+3471 DTLLQLSEEDGT
-3485 ENPLLVPLLVPLLSP
+3485 ENPLLTPLLSNP
-3500 RHSPALP
+3500 SP
-3507 SRRSPLPL
+3507 RRSPRRCPLPL

>member
-7 LDDTDP
+7 LDENEP

-58 LHGLSPALSEAIQSI
+58 LHGLSPELSEAIQSI

-89 TAILLSNRNKLGHQD
+89 TSILLSNRNKLGHQD

-124 AQECNHEPS
+124 AHECNHEPS
-133 LGHGWSGGSSSS
+133 LGHGWSAGGSSSSS
-145 AFLQPLGMGNQ
+145 AFLQPVGNQ
-156 GSPPGRVGQSC
+156 GSSPGAPLGSC
-167 PGSGTGSGSG
+167 AGSSALGGSGPQHGSSL
-177 VPRRSGSL
+177 L
-185 EEDEHARNKLFHKS
+185 EEDENARAKLFNKS

-209 FAPLIHRIKESDLT
+209 FAPLIHRIKESDLN

-231 LWQPMW
+231 IWQPMW
-237 EHRQPDV
+237 EHRQPDI
-244 PAFSAL
+244 PAFTLL
-250 IKPVRNIVT
+250 IKPIRNIVT

-268 QCSPCG
+268 QCSPGG
-274 SSNQGQMGF
+274 SANPGPMSQGF
-283 QVVCETAQS
+283 QVVCEAARS
-292 DSSSPGA
+292 DSSSSPA
-299 GEQSCRRGNSVERG
+299 SAEQSCRRGNSVEKG
-313 GPSRPQAPPHDKG
+313 GPSQQPPPVKG
-326 VSKKKTSAPVGIPFS
+326 PSKKKTSAPAGLPAS

-352 DVAVLRCLLQP
+352 DVAVLRCLLQT

-372 ALMFYLQRLRQI
+372 ALMYYLQRLRQI
-384 LEERPERPPE
+384 LEERPERVAE
-394 PLIPPLPR
+394 PLAAPLPR

-409 AATPSLVNTHK
+409 AAAPSLVNTQK
-420 TQDMSLKSN
+420 TQDMSLKCN
-429 EEAKSL
+429 EEEKSL
-435 SSETFSKVSMTNLR
+435 STETFAKVSLTNLR
-449 RPAVPDLSSDLGMNL
+449 RQAVPDLASDLGMNI

-490 QRRMGVPF
+490 QRRMGMPF
-498 LLHDDHLDV
+498 LLHEDQLDV

-515 FGSFSGVGDDRRALE
+515 FGSFSGLGDDRRALD

-535 ATIMGKF
+535 ATFMGKF

-547 SDTAADADSLS
+547 TDTAADADSLNA
-558 VKHSHS
+558 KHSHS
-564 HHSLLRDLP
+564 HHSLLRDMP
-573 DHSNSHSDNTVHAK
+573 DHSNSHSDNAVK
-587 GDVRSQ
+587 EVRSQ
-593 ISTITMATFNT
+593 ISTITMAAFNT

-616 FTEHMKKLCNPVSIP
+616 FTEHMKRLCNPVAVP
-631 EIPTEPLACANL
+631 EMPVEPLACANL

-653 YSCLEEGDSIEGTN
+653 YSFLEEGENIEGTN
-667 NFILKNGM
+667 NFVLKNGM
-675 LDLTAILRALYA
+675 LDLTAVLRALYA
-687 VLTHDI
+687 VLSHDI
-693 SSRICDVSLNIIDC
+693 SSRICDVTLNIIDC

-719 KLTKP
+719 KLSKAEN
-724 KDKENDEM
+724 KENQEARAKDAAGQG
-732 RLPKEG
+732 LG
-738 ANQSLGGAQGGV
+738 GGAQGG
-750 SGGCMG
+750 G
-756 AAPGGGGGDG
+756 AVPGAGGGGDG
-766 GGGSG
+766 GSGGGGGGGG
-771 GSGGGSGGSGGGSRD
+771 GSGGGSGQGSKD
-786 DVTENK
+786 DVKNNK
-792 KKDGKDDGSLLSTHR
+792 DNDKKEEGSSFSTHR

-846 TNLYKLDKVQ
+846 TSLYKLDRVQ
-856 FRQTMRDYVNK
+856 FRQTMREYVNK

-874 DFLHALLGFCMEPV
+874 DFLHALLGFCMEPI

-900 REKKRNLDKAGF
+900 RAKKRNIDKAGF

-921 KSLAQNMEAVVVGC
+921 KSVAQNMEAVVVGC

-963 RQLVQFIKES
+963 RQLVQFIKEA

-988 SAEKLATAKKPE
+988 SAEKITTAKKTD
-1000 EKEEIVII
+1000 EKEEA
-1008 KQTMPRRSE
+1008 KQSGGRS
-1017 VGVSGEKGAQPS
+1017 
-1029 TAADECRSCISSRPP
+1029 DE
-1044 QTPEHDDQIP
+1044 QIP

-1153 KVKFTSNVKLSEVG
+1153 KVKFTSAVKLSEGGAV
-1167 GVEYG
+1167 GVEYT

-1201 KDGPQGFQERLA
+1201 KDGPHGFQEHLA

-1353 GFIYDEETKRRMRK
+1353 GYIFDEETKRRMRK

-1373 FLDDNTVNPT
+1373 YLDDNTVNPT

-1395 CQLLLEITTFLRETF
+1395 CQLLLEITTFQRETF
-1410 PCLPRPRTEPQVDLD
+1410 PCLPRPRTEPLVDLD
-1425 SGRLRLNPELGRH
+1425 SCRLRLDPELGRH

-1469 TPSDEKKVQ
+1469 TTCDEKKGQ
-1478 EPLAPIRKIRIGGS
+1478 EAQDDLSPLPSSPAPIRKIRIGGS

-1502 FKVKKGGSLSS
+1502 FRVKKGGSLSS
-1513 IRRAGSLKSTKMPR
+1513 IRRAGSLKSTKLSR

-1533 NDEGLL
+1533 NEEGLL
-1539 SQSRDTVTDIG
+1539 SQTHSRDTVTDIG
-1550 SPWSTS
+1550 SPFSTS
-1556 EPSIEPEGS
+1556 EPSIEPEGQSS
-1565 GGTGGPE
+1565 GGTE

-1598 VEFCHPRCYQHHSR
+1598 IDFCHPRCYQHHSR
-1612 SCARLVRAVKL
+1612 SCARLVRAIKL
-1623 LYGETVDSLREDRAG
+1623 VYGETVDSLREDSAI
-1638 NVSGR
+1638 SGHIMAR
-1643 AKRNKECSDKSS
+1643 AKKNKESSDKSC
-1655 LRTPSMKRRPTDSNA
+1655 LRTPSMKRRPTDPNTE
-1670 DGKKDT
+1670 GKKDT

-1688 LAPAPLS
+1688 LSPAPLS
-1695 LLIKAAPILTEDMYG
+1695 LLIKAAPILTDDMYG
-1710 DVQPAAWEL
+1710 DIQPAAWEL

-1739 VKVPDAVTEMMMAEF
+1739 VKVPDAVTEMMMAELHH
-1754 QHAEASQRINSVFK
+1754 QEACQRINSILK
-1768 FYTLWRFRYQV
+1768 FYTLWRFRYEV

-1812 PMFDP
+1812 PIFDP
-1817 PWVPSNTGSV
+1817 PWVPLNTGSV
-1827 QDPINEDNSKSF
+1827 QDPINEDQSYSALIQPVHAIKSF

-1870 ASIITAIPVAQ
+1870 ASIITAIPVVQ
-1881 EACYEPTCGPPPEQE
+1881 EACYEPTCSPPPEQE
-1896 EEEEAVNLASRRMS
+1896 EEAEEVVNLTSRRLS
-1910 VTPSCASSN
+1910 VSPSCASSN

-1934 RSVASAEDEENATEH
+1934 RSLASAEDEENTTEH

-1958 PQAVFPAC
+1958 PQSVFPAC

-1994 QQILWNCLI
+1994 KQILWNCLI

-2032 LLMNIGDLPAQTSH
+2032 LLLNIGDLPAQTSH

-2167 WNLIHYS
+2167 WNLIHYN
-2174 KTFVRDIYPFRRSVS
+2174 KTYVRDIYPFRRSVS

-2217 VGRVLFLISLTQNM
+2217 VGRVLFLISLTQHM
-2231 PAVHKQSH
+2231 PNVHKQSH

-2256 AIDGEFSLFSEP
+2256 AIDAEFSLFNEP

-2284 IKLLEEMFLGMP
+2284 IKLLEEMFVGMP
-2296 SEYPWGDEIMLFLN
+2296 SEYPWGDEMMLFLN

-2335 TAVHFNHLFSLS
+2335 TAIHFNHLFSLS

-2352 LPTMLQA
+2352 LPTMLQV

-2371 GIEFCCRQF
+2371 GIAFCCRQF

-2398 LLEFTTSTSTG
+2398 LLEFTTNTSTG

-2420 DLLVSLEGETLDA
+2420 DLLVSLEGESQDA

-2455 EDLAFSITESIKLC
+2455 EDLAFSISEAVKLC

-2492 VPCFLQKLKSNTM
+2492 VPCFLQKLKSNTV

-2543 PQLSRCDQGHK
+2543 PQMSRCDQGHK
-2554 GATTANHAMSGG
+2554 GGTAANHAMSGG
-2566 PNTSR
+2566 VNT
-2571 LVSNIR
+2571 R

-2671 RGLRRYITEMLPITD
+2671 RGLRRYVMEMLPITD
-2686 WSAETV
+2686 WSSEAV

-2715 LRCARPQA
+2715 LRRQ
-2723 LCTRSVAALR
+2723 VEWEAA
-2733 ALYSFTTVPLLW
+2733 
-2745 RNSGVKS
+2745 
-2752 SSCLPV
+2752 
-2758 SSLAGHATPWGV
+2758 SSLIEGI
-2770 SLFLSPVSA
+2770 
-2779 AASLGMCAPAC
+2779 
-2790 VCPSDLDVVCLRR
+2790 CL
-2803 TAKVVRLLLLALLI
+2803 TLQ
-2817 DVFVSSS
+2817 
-2824 VSAFTRQPII
+2824 RQPII

-2894 KDDFPLSHVISPFTN
+2894 KEDFPLSHVISPFTN

-2921 IPFVLTVGSGSKG
+2921 IPFVLTVGSGSK
-2934 QSPGT
+2934 
-2939 QDSPHLEQPE
+2939 DSPHLEPPE
-2949 HVQDQELHAGCLPAH
+2949 IFLLLQTVINILLPPRIISTSRTKNFMLDASPAH

-2969 DQGKDLRREGLAES
+2969 DTGKDLRREGLAES
-2983 TSQAAYLALKV
+2983 TGQAAYLALKV
-2994 VLVCFERQLGNQW
+2994 VLVCFERALGNQW

-3044 LRPYI
+3044 LRPFI

-3144 QESQPSRQPSQ
+3144 QDSQPSRQPSQ

-3160 TDEDE
+3160 TDEDD
-3165 EPEQEENDSISI
+3165 EENDSVSI

-3187 LPRIISQRRFSSYAT
+3187 LPQVITQRRFSSHAT
-3202 GNASAQ
+3202 GSVAPQPEAHR
-3208 SEPGTRSTMLPS
+3208 TTMLPS
-3220 QSEPNVLDES
+3220 H
-3230 QGLEE
+3230 
-3235 GNLSRVASVQ
+3235 RVASVQ
-3245 SEPGQQNLLLQPP
+3245 SEPGQQNLLIQPP
-3258 LGRNRGLRQLRR
+3258 LGRKRGLRQLRR
-3270 PLLSIPKNEPRGAGR
+3270 PLLSIPKNEPRSR
-3285 SGARLSATRR
+3285 SGARLSTTRR
-3295 SIQPKNKILAT
+3295 SIQPKNKPLA
-3306 HGGDQKR
+3306 HGDQKR
-3313 VVTFTETQQEAQTK
+3313 SVTFTESPGQQ
-3327 PPVPAGADAQPE
+3327 PPTPSSAEPPAEGS
-3339 VRKASPAPPSTPPAS
+3339 KASPAFSKSPTLEVPSAS
-3354 SGASFSATVKADLHS
+3354 SAMVTADLHT
-3369 PSRKQLSISTE
+3369 PAISQVIPTIS
-3380 SKEKREQWSLRS
+3380 SKEKREQWGLRS
-3392 SLSPRGSISRGS
+3392 SLSPPPSISRPS
-3404 TPTPPSRSCS
+3404 TPTPPSRTCS
-3414 PVPPPHPISRTCSP
+3414 PLPLSRTCSP
-3428 LPPPPLPI
+3428 LVLSRTSSPLPPPLPV
-3436 LGIHPCANF
+3436 LGTAP
-3445 PQQGASSCSTP
+3445 GAGSSSCSSTASPSPFPPSAPTRAAQAQGEPRRRRDDGASASQRQPAASERGRRHGEPPPHPAAVTP
-3456 ESPEDLDTTALLGRN
+3456 LTPQVTPA
-3471 TDTLLHISEDNGGT
+3471 TLPHRPGPG
-3485 ENPLLVPLLVPLLSP
+3485 
-3500 RHSPALP
+3500 
-3507 SRRSPLPL
+3507 
-3515 SPVDLDLDE
+3515 
-3524 SHV
+3524 

>member
-7 LDDTDP
+7 LDDTDT

-133 LGHGWSGGSSSS
+133 LGHGWSGGS
-145 AFLQPLGMGNQ
+145 
-156 GSPPGRVGQSC
+156 
-167 PGSGTGSGSG
+167 TGSGSG

-185 EEDEHARNKLFHKS
+185 EEDEHARTKLFHKS

-259 AKRNSPVNN
+259 GTISLICFTL
-268 QCSPCG
+268 Q
-274 SSNQGQMGF
+274 GF

-292 DSSSPGA
+292 DSSSPGT
-299 GEQSCRRGNSVERG
+299 GEQSCRRGNSVDRG
-313 GPSRPQAPPHDKG
+313 G
-326 VSKKKTSAPVGIPFS
+326 TSAPTGIPVS

-394 PLIPPLPR
+394 PLVPPLPR

-420 TQDMSLKSN
+420 TQDMSLKCN

-449 RPAVPDLSSDLGMNL
+449 RQAVPDLSSDLGMNL

-515 FGSFSGVGDDRRALE
+515 FGSFSGLGDDRRALE

-564 HHSLLRDLP
+564 HHSLLRDMP

-587 GDVRSQ
+587 GEVRSQ

-616 FTEHMKKLCNPVSIP
+616 FTEHMKKLCNPVPIP
-631 EIPTEPLACANL
+631 EMPTEPLACANL
-643 PRSFTDSCIN
+643 PRSLTDSCIN

-719 KLTKP
+719 KLSKP
-724 KDKENDEM
+724 DEKENEEM

-738 ANQSLGGAQGGV
+738 ANQGLGGAQGGL
-750 SGGCMG
+750 SGGCSG
-756 AAPGGGGGDG
+756 APPGGGGGGGDG
-766 GGGSG
+766 GGGGG
-771 GSGGGSGGSGGGSRD
+771 GSGGGSGGSGGGSGD
-786 DVTENK
+786 DVKDNK
-792 KKDGKDDGSLLSTHR
+792 KKDSKEDGSSLSTHR

-846 TNLYKLDKVQ
+846 TNLYKLDKAQ

-888 TDKYGSAGERSR
+888 TD
-900 REKKRNLDKAGF
+900 NKAGF

-988 SAEKLATAKKPE
+988 SAEKVATAKKPE
-1000 EKEEIVII
+1000 EKEEAFPG
-1008 KQTMPRRSE
+1008 QGWSE
-1017 VGVSGEKGAQPS
+1017 AGVSGEKGGQPS
-1029 TAADECRSCISSRPP
+1029 TTADECRSCISSRPP
-1044 QTPEHDDQIP
+1044 QTPEHDEQIP

-1153 KVKFTSNVKLSEVG
+1153 KVKFTSNVKLSEGG

-1181 RLGKWRSGRRNPSKL
+1181 RLGKWRSGRRNPSN
-1196 HHTEE
+1196 
-1201 KDGPQGFQERLA
+1201 
-1213 ASQEAMKNK
+1213 QEAMKNK

-1425 SGRLRLNPELGRH
+1425 SCRLRLDPELGRH

-1469 TPSDEKKVQ
+1469 TASDEKKAQ
-1478 EPLAPIRKIRIGGS
+1478 EKIRIGGS

-1513 IRRAGSLKSTKMPR
+1513 IRRAGSLKSTKMSR

-1533 NDEGLL
+1533 NEEGLL

-1556 EPSIEPEGS
+1556 EPSIEPEGVACVFAVC
-1565 GGTGGPE
+1565 T
-1572 DNYHRNMSWLHI
+1572 RT
-1584 MILLCNQQSFICTH
+1584 FICTH

-1623 LYGETVDSLREDRAG
+1623 LYGETVDTLREDRAG
-1638 NVSGR
+1638 NTSGR
-1643 AKRNKECSDKSS
+1643 AKRNKECSDKSC
-1655 LRTPSMKRRPTDSNA
+1655 LRTPSMKRRPTDSNTE
-1670 DGKKDT
+1670 GKKDT

-1688 LAPAPLS
+1688 LSPAPLS

-1754 QHAEASQRINSVFK
+1754 QHVEASQRINSVFK

-1881 EACYEPTCGPPPEQE
+1881 EACYEPTCSPPPEQE
-1896 EEEEAVNLASRRMS
+1896 EEEEVVNLASRRMS

-1934 RSVASAEDEENATEH
+1934 RSLASAEDEENTTEH

-2455 EDLAFSITESIKLC
+2455 EDLAFSISESIKLC

-2554 GATTANHAMSGG
+2554 GATAANHLHMSI
-2566 PNTSR
+2566 
-2571 LVSNIR
+2571 LHM

-2715 LRCARPQA
+2715 LRRQ
-2723 LCTRSVAALR
+2723 VEWEAA
-2733 ALYSFTTVPLLW
+2733 
-2745 RNSGVKS
+2745 
-2752 SSCLPV
+2752 
-2758 SSLAGHATPWGV
+2758 SSLIEGI
-2770 SLFLSPVSA
+2770 
-2779 AASLGMCAPAC
+2779 
-2790 VCPSDLDVVCLRR
+2790 CL
-2803 TAKVVRLLLLALLI
+2803 TLQ
-2817 DVFVSSS
+2817 
-2824 VSAFTRQPII
+2824 RQPII

-2921 IPFVLTVGSGSKG
+2921 IPFVLTVGSGSK
-2934 QSPGT
+2934 
-2939 QDSPHLEQPE
+2939 DSPHLEQPE
-2949 HVQDQELHAGCLPAH
+2949 VFLLLQTVINILLPPRIISTSRTKNFMLDASPAH

-3187 LPRIISQRRFSSYAT
+3187 LPRLISQRRFSSYAT
-3202 GNASAQ
+3202 GSASAQ

-3270 PLLSIPKNEPRGAGR
+3270 PLLSIPKNEPRGPGR
-3285 SGARLSATRR
+3285 SGARLSTTRR
-3295 SIQPKNKILAT
+3295 SIQPKNKLLAT

-3313 VVTFTETQQEAQTK
+3313 VVTFTETQQEAQVK
-3327 PPVPAGADAQPE
+3327 PPIPAGADAQPE
-3339 VRKASPAPPSTPPAS
+3339 VRKASPAPPPTPPATT
-3354 SGASFSATVKADLHS
+3354 GASFSATVKADLHS
-3369 PSRKQLSISTE
+3369 PARKQ
-3380 SKEKREQWSLRS
+3380 
-3392 SLSPRGSISRGS
+3392 
-3404 TPTPPSRSCS
+3404 
-3414 PVPPPHPISRTCSP
+3414 V
-3428 LPPPPLPI
+3428 
-3436 LGIHPCANF
+3436 
-3445 PQQGASSCSTP
+3445 
-3456 ESPEDLDTTALLGRN
+3456 
-3471 TDTLLHISEDNGGT
+3471 
-3485 ENPLLVPLLVPLLSP
+3485 
-3500 RHSPALP
+3500 
-3507 SRRSPLPL
+3507 
-3515 SPVDLDLDE
+3515 
-3524 SHV
+3524 

>member
-7 LDDTDP
+7 LDDNEP

-58 LHGLSPALSEAIQSI
+58 LHGLSPALSDAIQSI

-89 TAILLSNRNKLGHQD
+89 TSILLSNRNKLGHQD

-117 HWMLLEA
+117 HWMLLDA

-133 LGHGWSGGSSSS
+133 LSHGWSAGSSGGG
-145 AFLQPLGMGNQ
+145 AFLQPLGNQ
-156 GSPPGRVGQSC
+156 GSSPGA
-167 PGSGTGSGSG
+167 PGSCSSSALGGSGPHHSN
-177 VPRRSGSL
+177 SQL
-185 EEDEHARNKLFHKS
+185 EEDEHARAKWFHKS

-223 FRLASGLV
+223 FRLVSGLII
-231 LWQPMW
+231 WQPMW
-237 EHRQPDV
+237 EHRQPDI
-244 PAFSAL
+244 PAFTAL

-259 AKRNSPVNN
+259 AKRNSPISN
-268 QCSPCG
+268 QCSPRG
-274 SSNQGQMGF
+274 SGNPGPMGF
-283 QVVCETAQS
+283 QVVCEAGHS
-292 DSSSPGA
+292 DSSSSAA
-299 GEQSCRRGNSVERG
+299 GEHSCRRGNSVEKG
-313 GPSRPQAPPHDKG
+313 GPSQQPPLVKG
-326 VSKKKTSAPVGIPFS
+326 PTKKKTSAPAGVPAS
-341 LAQRAR
+341 LSQHAR

-372 ALMFYLQRLRQI
+372 ALMYYLQRLRQI
-384 LEERPERPPE
+384 LEERPERVPE
-394 PLIPPLPR
+394 PLVTPLPR

-420 TQDMSLKSN
+420 TQDMSLKCN
-429 EEAKSL
+429 EEGKSL
-435 SSETFSKVSMTNLR
+435 STETFTKVSLTNLR
-449 RPAVPDLSSDLGMNL
+449 RQAVPDLSSDLGMNI

-498 LLHDDHLDV
+498 LLHEDHLDV

-515 FGSFSGVGDDRRALE
+515 FGSFSGLGDDRRTLD

-547 SDTAADADSLS
+547 TDTAADADSLS
-558 VKHSHS
+558 TKHSHS
-564 HHSLLRDLP
+564 HHSLLREMP
-573 DHSNSHSDNTVHAK
+573 DHSNSHMENTVK
-587 GDVRSQ
+587 EVRSQ
-593 ISTITMATFNT
+593 ISTITMAAFNT

-616 FTEHMKKLCNPVSIP
+616 FTEHMKRLCNPVVVP
-631 EIPTEPLACANL
+631 EMPVEPLACANL

-653 YSCLEEGDSIEGTN
+653 YSCQEEGDNIEGTN
-667 NFILKNGM
+667 NFVQKNGM
-675 LDLTAILRALYA
+675 LDLTAVLRALYA
-687 VLTHDI
+687 VLSHDI
-693 SSRICDVSLNIIDC
+693 SSRICDVALNIIDS
-707 LLQLGVVPGMGK
+707 LLQLGVVPGVGK
-719 KLTKP
+719 KLSKP
-724 KDKENDEM
+724 DNKENEEVRAKDAV
-732 RLPKEG
+732 G
-738 ANQSLGGAQGGV
+738 HSLG
-750 SGGCMG
+750 
-756 AAPGGGGGDG
+756 GGGGGDG
-766 GGGSG
+766 GSGGGGGG
-771 GSGGGSGGSGGGSRD
+771 GSGGGSGQGSKD
-786 DVTENK
+786 DVKNNKDSDKKEEN
-792 KKDGKDDGSLLSTHR
+792 SSLSTHR
-807 LALTMLIKIVK
+807 LALSMLIKIVK

-846 TNLYKLDKVQ
+846 TNLYKRDKLQ

-874 DFLHALLGFCMEPV
+874 DFLHALLGFCMEPI
-888 TDKYGSAGERSR
+888 TD
-900 REKKRNLDKAGF
+900 NKAGF
-912 GNNFTTGDN
+912 GNNFTTNDN

-963 RQLVQFIKES
+963 RQLVQFIKEA

-988 SAEKLATAKKPE
+988 SAEKVTAAKKPE
-1000 EKEEIVII
+1000 EKDES
-1008 KQTMPRRSE
+1008 KLQAPRRSE
-1017 VGVSGEKGAQPS
+1017 AGVSGEKGQVS
-1029 TAADECRSCISSRPP
+1029 SAADECRSYISSRPP
-1044 QTPEHDDQIP
+1044 QTPEHEDQIP

-1153 KVKFTSNVKLSEVG
+1153 KVKFTSAVKLSE
-1167 GVEYG
+1167 GVAAGPEYS

-1181 RLGKWRSGRRNPSKL
+1181 RLGP
-1196 HHTEE
+1196 H
-1201 KDGPQGFQERLA
+1201 GFQERLA
-1213 ASQEAMKNK
+1213 ASQEAIKNK

-1253 ILAAALDLEAPVVA
+1253 ILAAALDLEAPIVA

-1342 HSDSE
+1342 HCDSE

-1353 GFIYDEETKRRMRK
+1353 GYIYDEEAKRRMRK

-1373 FLDDNTVNPT
+1373 YLDDNTVNPT

-1410 PCLPRPRTEPQVDLD
+1410 PCLPRPRTEPLVDLE
-1425 SGRLRLNPELGRH
+1425 SCRLRLDPELGRH

-1454 GHDSLNSSSHTLKSD
+1454 GRDSLNSSSHTLKSD
-1469 TPSDEKKVQ
+1469 TICDEKKAQ
-1478 EPLAPIRKIRIGGS
+1478 EATAPIRKIRIGGS

-1502 FKVKKGGSLSS
+1502 FRIKKGGSLSS
-1513 IRRAGSLKSTKMPR
+1513 IRRAGSLKSTKMSR

-1533 NDEGLL
+1533 NEEGIL
-1539 SQSRDTVTDIG
+1539 SQTNSRDTVTDIG
-1550 SPWSTS
+1550 SPCSTS
-1556 EPSIEPEGS
+1556 EPSIEPEGQSSS
-1565 GGTGGPE
+1565 GTE

-1598 VEFCHPRCYQHHSR
+1598 IDFCHPRCYQHHNR
-1612 SCARLVRAVKL
+1612 SCARLVRAIKL
-1623 LYGETVDSLREDRAG
+1623 VYSETVDSLREDAGATAVGIMSARAQ
-1638 NVSGR
+1638 
-1643 AKRNKECSDKSS
+1643 KNKECSDKSC
-1655 LRTPSMKRRPTDSNA
+1655 LRTPSMKRRPTESNTE
-1670 DGKKDT
+1670 GKKDT

-1688 LAPAPLS
+1688 LSPAPLS
-1695 LLIKAAPILTEDMYG
+1695 LLIKAAPILTDDMYG
-1710 DVQPAAWEL
+1710 DIQPAAWEL

-1730 AAAMFLLCA
+1730 SAAMFLLCA

-1754 QHAEASQRINSVFK
+1754 QHPEACQRINSIFK

-1812 PMFDP
+1812 PIFDP
-1817 PWVPSNTGSV
+1817 PWVPQNTGSV
-1827 QDPINEDNSKSF
+1827 QDPINEDQSKSF

-1881 EACYEPTCGPPPEQE
+1881 ESCYEPTCSPPSEQE
-1896 EEEEAVNLASRRMS
+1896 EEAEEVVNLASRRLS
-1910 VTPSCASSN
+1910 VSPSCASSN

-1934 RSVASAEDEENATEH
+1934 RSLASAEDEENTTEH
-1949 TPTHHMLQP
+1949 TPTHHMVQP

-1981 EVREDGV
+1981 GVREDGV

-2032 LLMNIGDLPAQTSH
+2032 LLLNIGDLPAQTSH

-2174 KTFVRDIYPFRRSVS
+2174 KTYVRDIYPFRRSVS

-2217 VGRVLFLISLTQNM
+2217 VGRVLFLISLTQHM

-2256 AIDGEFSLFSEP
+2256 AIDAEFSLFNEQ
-2268 QGKELFGLDT
+2268 QGNELFGLDT

-2296 SEYPWGDEIMLFLN
+2296 SEYPWGDEMMLFLN

-2322 SSLLRQYTATAIN
+2322 SALVRQHTATAIN

-2352 LPTMLQA
+2352 LPTMLQV
-2359 YADYESNPLLRQ
+2359 YADYEGNPLLRQ

-2398 LLEFTTSTSTG
+2398 LLEFNTNTSSG

-2420 DLLVSLEGETLDA
+2420 DLLISLEGETQDA

-2455 EDLAFSITESIKLC
+2455 EDLAFSISDSIKLC
-2469 VTVVAYAPESFRSL
+2469 VTVAAYAPESFRSL

-2492 VPCFLQKLKSNTM
+2492 VPCYLQKLKNNTM

-2533 SETLTRPMTA
+2533 SEALTRPMTA
-2543 PQLSRCDQGHK
+2543 PQISRCDQGHK
-2554 GATTANHAMSGG
+2554 GGTTANHTMSGG
-2566 PNTSR
+2566 VNT
-2571 LVSNIR
+2571 R

-2634 PRVTALELLDIK
+2634 PRVTALELLDMK

-2671 RGLRRYITEMLPITD
+2671 RGLRRYIMEMLPITD
-2686 WSAETV
+2686 WSSEAV

-2723 LCTRSVAALR
+2723 LCTRRQVE
-2733 ALYSFTTVPLLW
+2733 W
-2745 RNSGVKS
+2745 E
-2752 SSCLPV
+2752 
-2758 SSLAGHATPWGV
+2758 
-2770 SLFLSPVSA
+2770 
-2779 AASLGMCAPAC
+2779 AASNLIEGI
-2790 VCPSDLDVVCLRR
+2790 CL
-2803 TAKVVRLLLLALLI
+2803 TLQ
-2817 DVFVSSS
+2817 
-2824 VSAFTRQPII
+2824 RQSII

-2894 KDDFPLSHVISPFTN
+2894 KEDFPLNHVISPFTN

-2921 IPFVLTVGSGSKG
+2921 IPFVLTVGSGSK
-2934 QSPGT
+2934 
-2939 QDSPHLEQPE
+2939 DSPHLEQPE
-2949 HVQDQELHAGCLPAH
+2949 IVLLLQTVINILLPPRIISTSRTKNFMLDASPAH

-2969 DQGKDLRREGLAES
+2969 DTGKDLRREGLAES

-2994 VLVCFERQLGNQW
+2994 VLVCFERSLGNQW

-3044 LRPYI
+3044 LRPFI

-3144 QESQPSRQPSQ
+3144 QDSQPSRQPSQ

-3160 TDEDE
+3160 TDEDD
-3165 EPEQEENDSISI
+3165 EENDSISI

-3187 LPRIISQRRFSSYAT
+3187 LPRLISERRFSSHAT
-3202 GNASAQ
+3202 GSATLQ
-3208 SEPGTRSTMLPS
+3208 PEAPRSTMLPS
-3220 QSEPNVLDES
+3220 HSEPNVLDES
-3230 QGLEE
+3230 QGLLQE
-3235 GNLSRVASVQ
+3235 GNLSRVASIQ
-3245 SEPGQQNLLLQPP
+3245 SEPGQQNLLIQPP
-3258 LGRNRGLRQLRR
+3258 LGRKRGLRQLRR
-3270 PLLSIPKNEPRGAGR
+3270 PLLSIPKTEPRGR
-3285 SGARLSATRR
+3285 SGARLSTTRR
-3295 SIQPKNKILAT
+3295 SIQPKNKPMETLLDCEAAQ
-3306 HGGDQKR
+3306 GDQKR
-3313 VVTFTETQQEAQTK
+3313 SVTFTETQSQQTCSGAGKPSSPSGKDVIAEGKKTNIATSK
-3327 PPVPAGADAQPE
+3327 PPMLEVPS
-3339 VRKASPAPPSTPPAS
+3339 AS
-3354 SGASFSATVKADLHS
+3354 SATVIADLHS
-3369 PSRKQLSISTE
+3369 PAKTQVAPTMSI
-3380 SKEKREQWSLRS
+3380 KEKREQWSLRS
-3392 SLSPRGSISRGS
+3392 SLSPPASISRTS
-3404 TPTPPSRSCS
+3404 TPTPPSHPCS
-3414 PVPPPHPISRTCSP
+3414 PLSRSRTSSPLSRTCSP
-3428 LPPPPLPI
+3428 LPPSLPVLGTAAFPGPPQPPALSLPPSPRVPPPTA
-3436 LGIHPCANF
+3436 GRNR
-3445 PQQGASSCSTP
+3445 
-3456 ESPEDLDTTALLGRN
+3456 ESPGDADTAALLPHSN
-3471 TDTLLHISEDNGGT
+3471 TLVQLSEDEGT
-3485 ENPLLVPLLVPLLSP
+3485 ENPLLTPLLSTS
-3500 RHSPALP
+3500 SP
-3507 SRRSPLPL
+3507 RRSPCRIPL
-3515 SPVDLDLDE
+3515 SPGDLDSGE